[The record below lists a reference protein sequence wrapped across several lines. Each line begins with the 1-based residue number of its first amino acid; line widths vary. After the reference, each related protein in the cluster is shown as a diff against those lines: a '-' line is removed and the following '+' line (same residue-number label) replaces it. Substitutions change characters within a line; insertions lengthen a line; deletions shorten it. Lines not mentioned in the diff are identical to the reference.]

1 MSTNPLPK
9 RLLSLVLTLCMV
21 LSLVPMSALATGDS
35 DSDPNTVDN
44 AIVNGSFEQFEQLDQ
59 ETGTAPQLKAEKVPG
74 WSTTA
79 TDRLIE
85 FGVNI
90 GTSSAPQ
97 LSGNDKSIPDGN
109 QFAELNADETS
120 TLYQNVSTVGGH
132 IYEWGLSHRGRMGTD
147 TMALI
152 IGPKQANAPA
162 KPDEDENGQDQFMR
176 LTDWVQ
182 RNAQTLGVT
191 VPTDGCSQRITVYSK
206 KFDENGGFLNNPG
219 SESPFSTAPSNL
231 YTETWSVWIIATGN
245 RSWGN
250 YGTHN
255 RNYNPLKGIGGGI
268 GCSYTVPVGQN
279 ETTFAFCSYAGA
291 TSDKT
296 LGNLLDNIT
305 FSLYHNVTFTTTAGG
320 EGTVSAEIQGTTK
333 TVSFSDKNAI
343 SVPVRNNRQ
352 MILTAPATA
361 DSGVTT
367 FVGAYITQHST
378 DGSSTKFVDKSE
390 WRANGTS
397 YTYTGTVTAPTDVV
411 LVFVRSPAVTYDANG
426 GDKYV
431 HTPDAKEPTDVVSFA
446 ADTKRTEYTS
456 HAATASQKNGWVFD
470 GWLLAR
476 AGAEERVLPEVH
488 TVSYAN
494 GVFTFTY
501 KNGTETKETRIT
513 TDGVALLAQWKWQ
526 QTFQTQLQQ
535 GDTVTDTD
543 ACGTITKD
551 DSDASVKTYNA
562 ATGEKVT
569 VTAKANSGYAFLGWY
584 RTIDGQLQ
592 LVSKEQTYTYT
603 VGKQGVQT
611 VYARFAQT
619 YTITYTWD
627 ESDNKPTDQ
636 IAPAPGTA
644 TEGTTY
650 PLSVPQQTTVSAT
663 VNDVPGHWLFQ
674 GWKEQGGTGY
684 LGQEIAN
691 VTRNYILV
699 GSWDFIPNAQYDL
712 SYSMGDTEH
721 CWIPSGGLGSIP
733 SSRHYAGDT
742 VTSAAAPTIPEKEKT
757 ILVAK
762 GTTFQGTW
770 KFQGWKRSDNN
781 QIVNAEADFTMP
793 NQNLTLT
800 AQWEFTPNVYTVQYD
815 LNNDSSTEEP
825 PAGHD
830 SYTYPEI
837 EGKTGVDTS
846 KSGIPF
852 GASLTVQNFTG
863 TAPDGKYFAGWGLAR
878 DATALYEPGQSV
890 NNKSL
895 EVEHSGDTITLY
907 AIYKDIGTVTVEF
920 AGNDANGGSVDV
932 HEGSFSETNGT
943 LSGKEVQS
951 VATAKPG
958 YHFTGW
964 KCEINEN
971 KTETETLTVTLGQV
985 QTLFKE
991 HPNQRVFRFTAQFEP
1006 NSFKVQFNQ
1015 NTTDTVTGTMTSQTF
1030 QYAEAGDA
1038 YLNPN
1043 AFVRP
1048 GYRFLGWSEEADGT
1062 GTSYADKAKFL
1073 GVTHYQGKEITDDA
1087 TITLYAQ
1094 WEKLPDITIDY
1105 TPFPEDLGTVTLN
1118 TAQAKEPSEE
1128 ELAPQSIYTVSETG
1142 SPDHQ
1147 VHSFQGATAQ
1157 PKDGC
1162 TFKGWYDQNKNQCS
1176 TAQSFVPQAG
1186 TDNLYQSGSYVAVF
1200 EAQQYTLR
1208 FDANGGEGTMGD
1220 LTYTHGQDQSLTK
1233 CGFTRAGY
1241 GFLGWA
1247 TAADGKVVYH
1257 DQQSLSITQNTTL
1270 YAVWKQ
1276 QPNQGGSGGGHHNSG
1291 SGGTQEK
1298 PDETP
1303 PSTLNDTDHYAY
1315 IVGYED
1321 GTIRP
1326 NGHITRAEAATVFFR
1341 LLTDKARDA
1350 NLTDRSPYPDVSAGA
1365 WYNKA
1370 IATLS
1375 RMGIL
1380 SGYEDGSFRPN
1391 ATVTRA
1397 EFAAMAARFDTEAKP
1412 VDTPFTDLTGC
1423 WAADEIAKAYG
1434 KGWVNGYGDNTFR
1447 PNGPITRAEAV
1458 TLINRVLRRLPETDK
1473 DLLPD
1478 ERTWPDNPET
1488 FWGYLAL
1495 QEASNSHL
1503 YDRKSNGYETQTK
1516 ILPPRDWSQEFE
1528 Q

>member
-1 MSTNPLPK
+1 MSANPLPK

-21 LSLVPMSALATGDS
+21 LSLVSMSALATGDPS
-35 DSDPNTVDN
+35 NDSNTADN
-44 AIVNGSFEQFEQLDQ
+44 AIVNGSFEEPGQTDK
-59 ETGTAPQLKAEKVPG
+59 APQLDYVPG

-85 FGVNI
+85 FGVN
-90 GTSSAPQ
+90 TQANSAPQ
-97 LSGNDKSIPDGN
+97 LWGTDKSIPDGK

-132 IYEWGLSHRGRMGTD
+132 IYEWGLSHRGRMGKD

-162 KPDEDENGQDQFMR
+162 KPGKDGQDQFMR
-176 LTDWVQ
+176 LTAWVQ

-191 VPTDGCSQRITVYSK
+191 VPRDGCSQRITVYSK
-206 KFDENGGFLNNPG
+206 KFDKNGGFLNNPG

-245 RSWGN
+245 QSWGS
-250 YGTHN
+250 YGTHDPT
-255 RNYNPLKGIGGGI
+255 YDPLKGIGGGI

-320 EGTVSAEIQGTTK
+320 QGTVSAEIQGTTQ
-333 TVSFSDKNAI
+333 TVDFSDKNAI
-343 SVPVRNNRQ
+343 DVPVRNNRQ
-352 MILTAPATA
+352 MTLTAPATA

-367 FVGAYITQHST
+367 FVGAYITRHST
-378 DGSSTKFVDKSE
+378 DGSSTKFVDKSQ
-390 WRANGTS
+390 WQRTQNGTS
-397 YTYTGTVTAPTDVV
+397 YTYTGKVTAPTDVV

-431 HTPDAKEPTDVVSFA
+431 HTLGAQEPTDVVSFA
-446 ADTKRTEYTS
+446 ADTKPYTS
-456 HAATASQKNGWVFD
+456 HEATASKKNGWVFD

-476 AGAEERVLPEVH
+476 AGNEGRVLPAVH

-494 GVFTFTY
+494 GTFTFTD
-501 KNGTETKETRIT
+501 ETGQKRAEIEA
-513 TDGVALLAQWKWQ
+513 DGVALLAQWKWQ

-569 VTAKANSGYAFLGWY
+569 VTANAKPDYAFLGWY

-592 LVSKEQTYTYT
+592 LVSQEQTYAYT

-611 VYARFAQT
+611 VYARFAKT
-619 YTITYTWD
+619 YTITYAWD
-627 ESDNKPTDQ
+627 ESNSPKDPTV
-636 IAPAPGTA
+636 PTLPNPGTA
-644 TEGTTY
+644 TAGTTY
-650 PLSVPQQTTVSAT
+650 PLSQNFVPQKTTVSAT
-663 VNDVPGHWLFQ
+663 VDGVPGHWLFQ
-674 GWKEQGGTGY
+674 GWKEQGGKDY

-691 VTRNYILV
+691 VTRNYALV
-699 GSWDFIPNAQYDL
+699 GSWSFIPNNQYRL
-712 SYSMGDTEH
+712 TYNVGDHTTN
-721 CWIPSGGLGSIP
+721 WIPSGLGEVVP
-733 SSRHYAGDT
+733 SNPLHYYQEK
-742 VTSAAAPTIPEKEKT
+742 VTSAAAPTIPAAENT
-757 ILVAK
+757 ILAAN

-770 KFQGWKRSDNN
+770 TFQGWKRSDNDK
-781 QIVNAEADFTMP
+781 IVNEKAEFTMP
-793 NQNLTLT
+793 NHDLTLT
-800 AQWEFTPNVYTVQYD
+800 AQWTFKPNTYKVEYNLNDGTGTVPEAHTSYAYTE
-815 LNNDSSTEEP
+815 LN
-825 PAGHD
+825 
-830 SYTYPEI
+830 
-837 EGKTGVDTS
+837 GKDGAEKPD
-846 KSGIPF
+846 GIPF

-863 TAPDGKYFAGWGLAR
+863 TAPDGTYFAGWGLHR
-878 DATALYEPGQSV
+878 DANALYEPEESV
-890 NNKSL
+890 NNESL
-895 EVEHSGDTITLY
+895 EVTTSGETITLY
-907 AIYKDIGTVTVEF
+907 AIYKNIGTVTVEF
-920 AGNDANGGSVDV
+920 AENDANRGSVDV
-932 HEGSFSETNGT
+932 RQGSFSETKGT
-943 LSGKEVQS
+943 LSGGAVQS

-964 KCEINEN
+964 KCEINGN
-971 KTETETLTVTLGQV
+971 TTDTGTLTVSASQV
-985 QTLFKE
+985 QELFTE
-991 HPNQRVFRFTAQFEP
+991 NPEQRVFRFTAQFEP
-1006 NSFKVQFNQ
+1006 NQFNVQFQKNAE
-1015 NTTDTVTGTMTSQTF
+1015 DATGNMASQTF
-1030 QYAEAGDA
+1030 QYAGTENV

-1048 GYRFLGWSEEADGT
+1048 GYCFLGWSE
-1062 GTSYADKAKFL
+1062 TSGKQGVVYADQAKFQ
-1073 GVTHYQGKEITDDA
+1073 GVTHYQGNEIINNA

-1094 WEKLPDITIDY
+1094 WEKLLDITIDY
-1105 TPFPEDLGTVTLN
+1105 TPFPEDLGKVTLN
-1118 TAQAKEPSEE
+1118 SPQEEEPSEE
-1128 ELAPQSIYTVSETG
+1128 DLVPHSIYTVSEKG

-1147 VHSFQGATAQ
+1147 VHTFQGATAQ

-1162 TFKGWYDQNKNQCS
+1162 TFKGWYDQQENQCS
-1176 TAQSFVPQAG
+1176 KDLSFVPKAG

-1200 EAQQYTLR
+1200 EAQQYTLH

-1241 GFLGWA
+1241 DFLGWA
-1247 TAADGKVVYH
+1247 TAADGNVAYH
-1257 DQQSLSITQNTTL
+1257 DQQSLSITQDTTL

-1291 SGGTQEK
+1291 GTQEN

-1303 PSTLNDTDHYAY
+1303 PTTLNDTDHYAY

-1350 NLTDRSPYPDVSAGA
+1350 NLTDRSPYPDVSAGD

-1370 IATLS
+1370 VATLS

-1503 YDRKSNGYETQTK
+1503 YDRKSDGYETQTK

>member
-1 MSTNPLPK
+1 MSANPLPK

-21 LSLVPMSALATGDS
+21 LSLVPMSALAAGDPS
-35 DSDPNTVDN
+35 NDSNNPNTAVN
-44 AIVNGSFEQFEQLDQ
+44 AIVNGSFEQPGRTDKN
-59 ETGTAPQLKAEKVPG
+59 APQLDDVPG

-79 TDRLIE
+79 TDHLIE
-85 FGVNI
+85 FGVN
-90 GTSSAPQ
+90 TQANSAPQ

-109 QFAELNADETS
+109 QFAELNADEVS

-132 IYEWGLSHRGRMGTD
+132 IYEWGLSHRGRAGTD

-152 IGPKQANAPA
+152 IGPHQDNAPA
-162 KPDEDENGQDQFMR
+162 KPDKTGQDQFMR
-176 LTDWVQ
+176 LTDWVK
-182 RNAQTLGVT
+182 RNAKTLGVT

-206 KFDENGGFLNNPG
+206 KFDENGGFLNNTG
-219 SESPFSTAPSNL
+219 NESPFSTAPSNL
-231 YTETWSVWIIATGN
+231 YTETWSVWIIATGYQ
-245 RSWGN
+245 SWGS
-250 YGTHN
+250 YGTHSPA
-255 RNYNPLKGIGGGI
+255 YNPLQGIGGGI
-268 GCSYTVPVGQN
+268 GCSYTVPARQT
-279 ETTFAFCSYAGA
+279 ETTFAFCSYSSSGSGGL
-291 TSDKT
+291 TV
-296 LGNLLDNIT
+296 GNLLDNIT

-320 EGTVSAEIQGTTK
+320 EGTVSAEIQGATK

-343 SVPVRNNRQ
+343 SVPVRNNRK
-352 MILTAPATA
+352 MTITAPATA
-361 DSGVTT
+361 ASGAT
-367 FVGAYITQHST
+367 FVGAYITRHST
-378 DGSSTKFVDKSE
+378 DGSSTEFVDKSDTNRWTLNE
-390 WRANGTS
+390 TTDT

-431 HTPDAKEPTDVVSFA
+431 HTPDAQEPTDVVSFA
-446 ADTKRTEYTS
+446 AGTGPYTS
-456 HAATASQKNGWVFD
+456 HAATATANRQTGWVFD

-476 AGAEERVLPEVH
+476 AGNEERVLPAVH

-494 GVFTFTY
+494 GTFTF
-501 KNGTETKETRIT
+501 KDEIGQTRAEIEA
-513 TDGVALLAQWKWQ
+513 DGVALLAQWKWQ

-569 VTAKANSGYAFLGWY
+569 VTANAKPDYAFLGWY

-592 LVSKEQTYTYT
+592 LVSQEQTYAYT

-611 VYARFAQT
+611 VYARFAKT

-636 IAPAPGTA
+636 TAPAPGTA

-650 PLSVPQQTTVSAT
+650 PLSQSFVTGKTTC
-663 VNDVPGHWLFQ
+663 PGSKNGIPGNWVFQ
-674 GWKEQGGTGY
+674 GWKKDGNGEV
-684 LGQEIAN
+684 LGAEIAN
-691 VTRNYILV
+691 VQEDMHLV
-699 GSWDFIPNAQYDL
+699 GSWDFIPNNQYRL
-712 SYSMGDTEH
+712 TYNVGDHTTN
-721 CWIPSGGLGSIP
+721 WIPSGLGEVVHSNP
-733 SSRHYAGDT
+733 LHYYQET
-742 VTSAAAPTIPEKEKT
+742 VTSAAAPKIPEAEKT
-757 ILVAK
+757 ILVAN
-762 GTTFQGTW
+762 GTIFQGTW
-770 KFQGWKRSDNN
+770 KFQGWKRSDTGET
-781 QIVNAEADFTMP
+781 VSAEKNFSMP

-800 AQWEFTPNVYTVQYD
+800 AQWEFTPNVYTVKYD
-815 LNNDSSTEEP
+815 LNGGSGTAPEEQTSYAYTEL
-825 PAGHD
+825 ADKDGA
-830 SYTYPEI
+830 
-837 EGKTGVDTS
+837 KTP
-846 KSGIPF
+846 SGIPF
-852 GASLTVQNFTG
+852 GASLTVQKFTG
-863 TAPDGKYFAGWGLAR
+863 TAPDGTYFAGWGRTPDGPVA
-878 DATALYEPGQSV
+878 YEPGEDVS
-890 NNKSL
+890 NASL
-895 EVEHSGDTITLY
+895 GITEKNATVTLY
-907 AIYKDIGTVTVEF
+907 AIYAEEQTITVEF
-920 AGNDANGGSVDV
+920 QGNNPQWGAVTPRS
-932 HEGSFSETNGT
+932 GSFTVTDSV
-943 LSGKEVQS
+943 SGNPVTS
-951 VATAKPG
+951 TAKPSPG
-958 YHFTGW
+958 YHFVEWTQDG
-964 KCEINEN
+964 KQVSINPE
-971 KTETETLTVTLGQV
+971 LTISANQ
-985 QTLFKE
+985 FK
-991 HPNQRVFRFTAQFEP
+991 HTQAGHTFVYVAHFEP
-1006 NSFKVQFNQ
+1006 NRFTVHFDQ
-1015 NTTDTVTGTMTSQTF
+1015 NTKDTVKGTMADQKF
-1030 QYAEAGDA
+1030 QYAEAENA
-1038 YLNPN
+1038 YLRPN

-1048 GYRFLGWSEEADGT
+1048 GYRFLGWSETEDGT
-1062 GTSYADKAKFL
+1062 GTSYADQAKFQ
-1073 GVTHYQGKEITDDA
+1073 GVPAKNEAIVN
-1087 TITLYAQ
+1087 LYAQ
-1094 WEKLPDITIDY
+1094 WQEYSSVTIRY
-1105 TPFPEDLGTVTLN
+1105 TAVPNDLGTVTLN
-1118 TAQAKEPSEE
+1118 KENQTASAATQ
-1128 ELAPQSIYTVSETG
+1128 ETG
-1142 SPDHQ
+1142 NPDPALKEI
-1147 VHSFQGATAQ
+1147 VGATATAAQ
-1157 PKDGC
+1157 GSV
-1162 TFKGWYDQNKNQCS
+1162 FEGWYDQHGTRLS
-1176 TAQSFVPQAG
+1176 TERRYEPKTVN
-1186 TDNLYQSGSYVAVF
+1186 DLYEGGSYVAHF
-1200 EAQQYTLR
+1200 HAQQYTLR
-1208 FDANGGEGTMGD
+1208 FNANGGEGTMGN

-1241 GFLGWA
+1241 DFLGWA
-1247 TAADGKVVYH
+1247 TAADGNVAYH
-1257 DQQSLSITQNTTL
+1257 DQQSLSITQDTTL

-1276 QPNQGGSGGGHHNSG
+1276 QPNQGGSGGGHHTSG
-1291 SGGTQEK
+1291 SGTQEK

-1303 PSTLNDTDHYAY
+1303 PTTLNDTDHYAY

-1503 YDRKSNGYETQTK
+1503 YDRKSDGYETQTK
-1516 ILPPRDWSQEFE
+1516 LLPPRDWSQEFE

>member
-1 MSTNPLPK
+1 MSANPLPK

-21 LSLVPMSALATGDS
+21 LSLVPMSALAEGDPS
-35 DSDPNTVDN
+35 SDPNTNTADN
-44 AIVNGSFEQFEQLDQ
+44 AILNGSFEQPGQTDK
-59 ETGTAPQLKAEKVPG
+59 APQLNYVPG

-79 TDRLIE
+79 TDHLIE
-85 FGVNI
+85 FGVNTQ
-90 GTSSAPQ
+90 TSSAPQ

-109 QFAELNADETS
+109 QFAELNADEVS
-120 TLYQNVSTVGGH
+120 TLYQNVSTVDGH

-152 IGPKQANAPA
+152 IGPKQDNAPA
-162 KPDEDENGQDQFMR
+162 KPDKNENGQDQFMR
-176 LTDWVQ
+176 LTDWVK
-182 RNAQTLGVT
+182 RNAATLGVT

-206 KFDENGGFLNNPG
+206 KFDENGGFLNNTG

-245 RSWGN
+245 QSWGS

-268 GCSYTVPVGQN
+268 GCSYTVPAGQN

-291 TSDKT
+291 TSNKT

-320 EGTVSAEIQGTTK
+320 QGTVGAEIQGATK
-333 TVSFSDKNAI
+333 TEAFSDSNAI
-343 SVPVRNNRQ
+343 NVPVRNNRE
-352 MILTAPATA
+352 MTLTAPATA
-361 DSGVTT
+361 ASGAT
-367 FVGAYITQHST
+367 FVGAYITRHST

-431 HTPDAKEPTDVVSFA
+431 HTLGAQEPTDVVSFA
-446 ADTKRTEYTS
+446 ADTKPYTS
-456 HAATASQKNGWVFD
+456 HAATALQKNGWVFD

-476 AGAEERVLPEVH
+476 AGNGLVLPAKH
-488 TVSYAN
+488 TVSYAD
-494 GVFTFTY
+494 GTFTFTY
-501 KNGTETKETRIT
+501 QDGTETKETPIT
-513 TDGVALLAQWKWQ
+513 ANGVALLAQWRWQ

-535 GDTVTDTD
+535 GNTATDDD
-543 ACGTITKD
+543 ACGTITTKD
-551 DSDASVKTYNA
+551 DQTANTYNA
-562 ATGEKVT
+562 ATGEQVT
-569 VTAKANSGYAFLGWY
+569 VTATANSGYAFLGWY

-592 LVSKEQTYTYT
+592 LVSQEQTYTYT
-603 VGKQGVQT
+603 VGRQDVQT
-611 VYARFAQT
+611 VYARFAKT
-619 YTITYTWD
+619 YTITYAWD
-627 ESDNKPTDQ
+627 ENNSPTDQ
-636 IAPAPGTA
+636 TIPETGTA
-644 TEGTTY
+644 TAGMTY
-650 PLSVPQQTTVSAT
+650 PLPQTFVKGQTTC
-663 VNDVPGHWLFQ
+663 PGSKNGIPGNWVFQ
-674 GWKEQGGTGY
+674 GWKKDGQGEV
-684 LGQEIAN
+684 LGAEIAN
-691 VTRNYILV
+691 VKENMHLV

-721 CWIPSGGLGSIP
+721 CWIPSGGLGSIA
-733 SSRHYAGDT
+733 SVRHYAGNT
-742 VTSAAAPTIPEKEKT
+742 VISAEKPTIPAEEET
-757 ILVAK
+757 ILATE
-762 GTTFQGTW
+762 GTIFQGIW
-770 KFQGWKRSDNN
+770 KFQGWKRSDSDTGEPV
-781 QIVNAEADFTMP
+781 QPKASFPMP
-793 NQNLTLT
+793 NHDLTLT
-800 AQWEFTPNVYTVQYD
+800 AQWTFTPNTYKVAYD
-815 LNNDSSTEEP
+815 LNNGTGDT

-837 EGKTGVDTS
+837 EGKAGVDTS

-852 GASLTVQNFTG
+852 GASVQLRDFLG
-863 TAPDGKYFAGWGLAR
+863 TPPTGKYFAGWGR
-878 DATALYEPGQSV
+878 TPGGPVAYAPDQNVS
-890 NNKSL
+890 NANL
-895 EVEHSGDTITLY
+895 GITEDDTTVTLY
-907 AIYKDIGTVTVEF
+907 AIYADVKAITVEF
-920 AGNDANGGSVDV
+920 QGNNSQWGAVTTRS
-932 HEGSFSETNGT
+932 GSFTVT
-943 LSGKEVQS
+943 DS
-951 VATAKPG
+951 VAEDKVTSKAEPSPG
-958 YHFTGW
+958 YHFVEWTKDG
-964 KCEINEN
+964 KQVS
-971 KTETETLTVTLGQV
+971 TDQTLTVRSSDFTEGQAG
-985 QTLFKE
+985 QTFVYVA
-991 HPNQRVFRFTAQFEP
+991 HFEP
-1006 NSFKVQFNQ
+1006 NRFTVQFDQ
-1015 NTTDTVTGTMTSQTF
+1015 NTKDTVKGTMADQKF
-1030 QYAEAGDA
+1030 QYAEAENA
-1038 YLNPN
+1038 YLRPN

-1048 GYRFLGWSEEADGT
+1048 GYRFLGWSEKADGT
-1062 GTSYADKAKFL
+1062 GTSYADQAKL
-1073 GVTHYQGKEITDDA
+1073 QGVTHYQGNEIINNA
-1087 TITLYAQ
+1087 TITLYAR

-1118 TAQAKEPSEE
+1118 SPQEEEPSEE
-1128 ELAPQSIYTVSETG
+1128 DLVPHSIYTVSEKG

-1147 VHSFQGATAQ
+1147 VYTFQGATAK

-1162 TFKGWYDQNKNQCS
+1162 TFKGWYDQQENQCS
-1176 TAQSFVPQAG
+1176 KDLSFVPQAG

-1200 EAQQYTLR
+1200 EAQKYNLH

-1247 TAADGKVVYH
+1247 TEEDGKVVYH
-1257 DQQSLSITQNTTL
+1257 DQQSLSITQDTTL

-1291 SGGTQEK
+1291 GTQEK

-1303 PSTLNDTDHYAY
+1303 PTTLNDTDHYAY

-1341 LLTDKARDA
+1341 LLTDEARDA
-1350 NLTDRSPYPDVSAGA
+1350 NLTDRSPYPDVSAGD

-1423 WAADEIAKAYG
+1423 WAADEIAEAYG

-1503 YDRKSNGYETQTK
+1503 YDRKSDGYETQTK
-1516 ILPPRDWSQEFE
+1516 LLPPRDWSQEFE

>member
-21 LSLVPMSALATGDS
+21 LSLAPMSALAEGDPS
-35 DSDPNTVDN
+35 SDPNRVDN
-44 AIVNGSFEQFEQLDQ
+44 AIVNGSFELPVQTELRAPHLDAK
-59 ETGTAPQLKAEKVPG
+59 TVPG

-79 TDRLIE
+79 KDQKIE
-85 FGVNI
+85 LGAQI
-90 GTSSAPQ
+90 GASCPAQ
-97 LSGNDKSIPDGN
+97 LDYLSDKSIPDGK
-109 QFAELNADETS
+109 QIAELNADEVS

-132 IYEWGLSHRGRMGTD
+132 IYEWGLSHRGRAGTD

-152 IGPKQANAPA
+152 IGPQQDKAPA
-162 KPDEDENGQDQFMR
+162 KPDKTGQDQFMR
-176 LTDWVQ
+176 LTDWVK

-191 VPTDGCSQRITVYSK
+191 VPTAGCSQRITVYSK
-206 KFDENGGFLNNPG
+206 KFDKNGGFLNNTG
-219 SESPFSTAPSNL
+219 NESPFSDAPSNL
-231 YTETWSVWIIATGN
+231 YTETWSVWIIATGYQ
-245 RSWGN
+245 SWGS

-255 RNYNPLKGIGGGI
+255 PDYDPLQGIGGGI

-279 ETTFAFCSYAGA
+279 ETTFAFCSYSSSGSGGL
-291 TSDKT
+291 TV
-296 LGNLLDNIT
+296 GNLLDNIT

-333 TVSFSDKNAI
+333 TEDFSDKHAI
-343 SVPVRNNRQ
+343 AVPVRNNRQ
-352 MILTAPATA
+352 MTLTAPATA
-361 DSGVTT
+361 ASGAT
-367 FVGAYITQHST
+367 FVGAYITRHST
-378 DGSSTKFVDKSE
+378 DDSSTEFVDKSQ
-390 WRANGTS
+390 WTLNGTT

-431 HTPDAKEPTDVVSFA
+431 HTTNAQEPTDVVSFA
-446 ADTKRTEYTS
+446 ADTGRTSYTS
-456 HAATASQKNGWVFD
+456 HAATASQKTGWVFD

-476 AGAEERVLPEVH
+476 AGNGLVLPAEH

-494 GVFTFTY
+494 GVFTFAY
-501 KNGTETKETRIT
+501 SDGTGPKQTKIT
-513 TDGVALLAQWKWQ
+513 ADGVALLAQWKWQ

-535 GDTVTDTD
+535 GDTVKDD
-543 ACGTITKD
+543 KACGTITKD
-551 DSDASVKTYNA
+551 DSSDPVETYDA
-562 ATGEKVT
+562 ATGERVT
-569 VTAKANSGYAFLGWY
+569 VTAKAKPGYAFLGWY

-592 LVSKEQTYTYT
+592 LVSQAPNYTYT

-611 VYARFAQT
+611 VYARFAKT
-619 YTITYTWD
+619 YTITYAWD
-627 ESDNKPTDQ
+627 ENNSPTDQ
-636 IAPAPGTA
+636 TIPETGTA
-644 TEGTTY
+644 TAGMTY
-650 PLSVPQQTTVSAT
+650 PLPQTFVKGQTTC
-663 VNDVPGHWLFQ
+663 PGSKNGIPGNWVFQ
-674 GWKEQGGTGY
+674 GWKKDGQGEV
-684 LGQEIAN
+684 LGAEIAN
-691 VTRNYILV
+691 VKENMHLV

-733 SSRHYAGDT
+733 SSRHYAEEN
-742 VTSAAAPTIPEKEKT
+742 VTSAAAPTIPAEEDT
-757 ILVAK
+757 ILVADR
-762 GTTFQGTW
+762 TIFQGIW
-770 KFQGWKRSDNN
+770 KFKGWKRSDNGK
-781 QIVNAEADFTMP
+781 IVNEKAEFTMP

-800 AQWEFTPNVYTVQYD
+800 AQWEFTPNVYTVQYN
-815 LNNDSSTEEP
+815 LNLNGGTGDP

-837 EGKTGVDTS
+837 KGKTGVDTS

-852 GASLTVQNFTG
+852 GAGLTVRDFTG
-863 TAPDGKYFAGWGLAR
+863 NAPKGQYFAGWGLTKNGPVAY
-878 DATALYEPGQSV
+878 APGQNVSNV
-890 NNKSL
+890 SL
-895 EVEHSGDTITLY
+895 GIAEDGTPVTLY
-907 AIYKDIGTVTVEF
+907 AIYADVKDITVEF
-920 AGNDANGGSVDV
+920 RGNNPQWGAVTTRSGSFTVTGSVTGDAV
-932 HEGSFSETNGT
+932 ISKAEPS
-943 LSGKEVQS
+943 
-951 VATAKPG
+951 PG
-958 YHFTGW
+958 YHFVKWTTKTG
-964 KCEINEN
+964 EQVSEDQ
-971 KTETETLTVTLGQV
+971 TLTVRSSDFTEGQAG
-985 QTLFKE
+985 QTFVYVA
-991 HPNQRVFRFTAQFEP
+991 HFEP
-1006 NSFKVQFNQ
+1006 NRFTVHFNQ
-1015 NTTDTVTGTMTSQTF
+1015 NTKDTVKGTMADQKF
-1030 QYAEAGDA
+1030 QYAEAENA
-1038 YLNPN
+1038 YLRPN

-1048 GYRFLGWSEEADGT
+1048 GYRFLGWSE
-1062 GTSYADKAKFL
+1062 TSGKQGVVYADQAKFQ
-1073 GVTHYQGKEITDDA
+1073 GVTYYKGTEIKNNDI
-1087 TITLYAQ
+1087 ITLYAQ
-1094 WEKLPDITIDY
+1094 WEKLPEITIDY

-1118 TAQAKEPSEE
+1118 PAEGPSKEALS
-1128 ELAPQSIYTVSETG
+1128 PQSIYTVSETG

-1147 VHSFQGATAQ
+1147 VRGATAK

-1162 TFKGWYDQNKNQCS
+1162 TFKGWYDQQENQCS
-1176 TAQSFVPQAG
+1176 KDLSFVPQAG

-1200 EAQQYTLR
+1200 EAQKYNLH

-1247 TAADGKVVYH
+1247 TEEDGKVVYH
-1257 DQQSLSITQNTTL
+1257 DQQSLSITQDTTL

-1291 SGGTQEK
+1291 GTQEK

-1303 PSTLNDTDHYAY
+1303 PTTLNDTDHYAY

-1341 LLTDKARDA
+1341 LLTDEARDA
-1350 NLTDRSPYPDVSAGA
+1350 NLTDRSPYPDVSAGD

>member
-1 MSTNPLPK
+1 MSANPLPK

-21 LSLVPMSALATGDS
+21 LSLAPMSALAEGDPS
-35 DSDPNTVDN
+35 SDPNRVDN
-44 AIVNGSFEQFEQLDQ
+44 AIVNGSFEEPGQTELR
-59 ETGTAPQLKAEKVPG
+59 APQLDAETVPG

-79 TDRLIE
+79 TDQKIE
-85 FGVNI
+85 LGAQI
-90 GTSSAPQ
+90 GAACPAQ
-97 LSGNDKSIPDGN
+97 LDHLSDKSIPDGK
-109 QFAELNADETS
+109 QIAELNADEVS

-132 IYEWGLSHRGRMGTD
+132 IYEWGLSHRGRARTD

-152 IGPKQANAPA
+152 IGPQQANAPA

-176 LTDWVQ
+176 LTAWVQ
-182 RNAQTLGVT
+182 RNAKTLGVT

-219 SESPFSTAPSNL
+219 NESPFSTAPSNL
-231 YTETWSVWIIATGN
+231 YTETWSVWIIATGYQ
-245 RSWGN
+245 SWGS

-255 RNYNPLKGIGGGI
+255 PVYDPLQGIGGGI

-279 ETTFAFCSYAGA
+279 ETTFAFCSYSSSGSGGL
-291 TSDKT
+291 TV
-296 LGNLLDNIT
+296 GNLLDNIT

-320 EGTVSAEIQGTTK
+320 QGTVSAEIQGTTQ
-333 TVSFSDKNAI
+333 TVDFSDKNAI
-343 SVPVRNNRQ
+343 DVPVRHNRE
-352 MILTAPATA
+352 MTLTAPATA
-361 DSGVTT
+361 ASGAT
-367 FVGAYITQHST
+367 FVGAYITRHST
-378 DGSSTKFVDKSE
+378 SGSSTEFVDKSDTNRWTLNE
-390 WRANGTS
+390 TTDT

-411 LVFVRSPAVTYDANG
+411 LVFVQSPAVTYDANG
-426 GDKYV
+426 GDRYV
-431 HTPDAKEPTDVVSFA
+431 HTPGAQEPTDVVSFA
-446 ADTKRTEYTS
+446 AGTESYTS
-456 HAATASQKNGWVFD
+456 HAATASQQIGWVFD

-476 AGAEERVLPEVH
+476 AGKEERVLPAVH

-494 GVFTFTY
+494 GTFTF
-501 KNGTETKETRIT
+501 KDETGQTRAEIEA
-513 TDGVALLAQWKWQ
+513 DGVALLAQWRWQ

-535 GDTVTDTD
+535 GNTATDDD

-551 DSDASVKTYNA
+551 NSSDPVKTYNA
-562 ATGEKVT
+562 ATGEQVT
-569 VTAKANSGYAFLGWY
+569 VTANAKPGYAFLGWY

-592 LVSKEQTYTYT
+592 LVSQEKTYAYT

-611 VYARFAQT
+611 VYARFAKT
-619 YTITYTWD
+619 YTITYAWD
-627 ESDNKPTDQ
+627 ASNSPTDQ
-636 IAPAPGTA
+636 TIPETGTA
-644 TEGTTY
+644 TAGMTY
-650 PLSVPQQTTVSAT
+650 PLPQTFVKGQTTC
-663 VNDVPGHWLFQ
+663 PGSKNGIPGNWVFQ
-674 GWKEQGGTGY
+674 GWKKDGQGEA
-684 LGQEIAN
+684 LGAEIAN
-691 VTRNYILV
+691 VQEDMHLV

-733 SSRHYAGDT
+733 SSEHYAGAT
-742 VTSAAAPTIPEKEKT
+742 VTSAAAPKIPEAENT
-757 ILVAK
+757 ILVAN

-770 KFQGWKRSDNN
+770 TFQGWKRSDTGGT
-781 QIVNAEADFTMP
+781 AETSFSMP
-793 NQNLTLT
+793 NHHLTLT
-800 AQWEFTPNVYTVQYD
+800 AQWEFTPNVYTVQYN
-815 LNNDSSTEEP
+815 LNGGTGTVPEAHTSYAYTELN
-825 PAGHD
+825 
-830 SYTYPEI
+830 
-837 EGKTGVDTS
+837 GKDGAKTP
-846 KSGIPF
+846 SGIPF
-852 GASLTVQNFTG
+852 GAILTVQNFTG
-863 TAPDGKYFAGWGLAR
+863 TAPKGQYFAGWGLQR
-878 DATALYEPGQSV
+878 DATALYEPGQRV
-890 NNKSL
+890 NNESL
-895 EVEHSGDTITLY
+895 EVKNSGDTITLY

-920 AGNDANGGSVDV
+920 AGNDATRGSVSV
-932 HEGSFSETNGT
+932 RQGSFSERNGT
-943 LSGKEVQS
+943 LSGNTVKSE
-951 VATAKPG
+951 ATAKPG

-964 KCEINEN
+964 TCE
-971 KTETETLTVTLGQV
+971 TSGHTTSTETLCEVTANQV
-985 QTLFKE
+985 QTLFTA
-991 HPNQRVFRFTAQFEP
+991 HPEQRVFRFTAQFEP
-1006 NSFKVQFNQ
+1006 NQFTVQFEKNAD
-1015 NTTDTVTGTMTSQTF
+1015 NVTGNMASQTF
-1030 QYAEAGDA
+1030 KYAGTGNVS
-1038 YLNPN
+1038 LNQN

-1048 GYRFLGWSEEADGT
+1048 GYRFLGWSE
-1062 GTSYADKAKFL
+1062 TSGKQGVVYADQAKFQ
-1073 GVTHYQGKEITDDA
+1073 GVTYYKGTEIKNNDI
-1087 TITLYAQ
+1087 ITLYAQ
-1094 WEKLPDITIDY
+1094 WEKLPEITIDY

-1118 TAQAKEPSEE
+1118 PAEGPSKEALS
-1128 ELAPQSIYTVSETG
+1128 PQSIYTVSETG

-1147 VHSFQGATAQ
+1147 VRGATAK

-1162 TFKGWYDQNKNQCS
+1162 TFKGWYDQQENQCS
-1176 TAQSFVPQAG
+1176 KDLSFVPQAG

-1208 FDANGGEGTMGD
+1208 FNANGGEGTMED

-1241 GFLGWA
+1241 DFLGWA
-1247 TAADGKVVYH
+1247 TAADGNVAYH
-1257 DQQSLSITQNTTL
+1257 DQQSLSITQDTTL

-1276 QPNQGGSGGGHHNSG
+1276 QPNQGGSNGGHHNSG
-1291 SGGTQEK
+1291 SSGTQEK

-1303 PSTLNDTDHYAY
+1303 PTTLNDTDHYAY

-1341 LLTDKARDA
+1341 LLTDEARDA
-1350 NLTDRSPYPDVSAGA
+1350 NLTDRSPYPDVSAGD

-1503 YDRKSNGYETQTK
+1503 YDRKSDGYETQTK
-1516 ILPPRDWSQEFE
+1516 LLPPRDWSQEFE

>member
-1 MSTNPLPK
+1 MSVNPLPK

-21 LSLVPMSALATGDS
+21 LSLAPMSALAEGDPS
-35 DSDPNTVDN
+35 SDPNRVDN
-44 AIVNGSFEQFEQLDQ
+44 AIVNGSFEEPGQTELR
-59 ETGTAPQLKAEKVPG
+59 APQLDAETVPG

-79 TDRLIE
+79 TDQKIE
-85 FGVNI
+85 LGAQI
-90 GTSSAPQ
+90 GAACPAQ
-97 LSGNDKSIPDGN
+97 LDHLSDKSIPDGK
-109 QFAELNADETS
+109 QIAELNADEVS

-132 IYEWGLSHRGRMGTD
+132 IYEWGLSHRGRARTD

-152 IGPKQANAPA
+152 IGPQQANAPA
-162 KPDEDENGQDQFMR
+162 KPNENGQDQFMR

-182 RNAQTLGVT
+182 RNAETLGVT
-191 VPTDGCSQRITVYSK
+191 VPRDGCSQRITVYSK

-219 SESPFSTAPSNL
+219 NESPFSTAPSNL

-245 RSWGN
+245 QSWGS
-250 YGTHN
+250 YGTHDPA
-255 RNYNPLKGIGGGI
+255 YDPLKGIGGGI

-279 ETTFAFCSYAGA
+279 ETTFAFCSYSSSGSGGL
-291 TSDKT
+291 TV
-296 LGNLLDNIT
+296 GNLLDNIT

-333 TVSFSDKNAI
+333 TVDFSDKNAI
-343 SVPVRNNRQ
+343 DVPVRHNRE
-352 MILTAPATA
+352 MTLTAPATA

-411 LVFVRSPAVTYDANG
+411 LVFVQSPAVTYDANG

-446 ADTKRTEYTS
+446 ADTGRKSYTS
-456 HAATASQKNGWVFD
+456 HAATASQKTGWVFD

-513 TDGVALLAQWKWQ
+513 ANGVALLAQWKWQ

-535 GDTVTDTD
+535 GDTATDNKD
-543 ACGTITKD
+543 CGTITKD
-551 DSDASVKTYNA
+551 NKTVETYNA

-592 LVSKEQTYTYT
+592 LVSQEQTYTYT
-603 VGKQGVQT
+603 VGRQDVQT
-611 VYARFAQT
+611 VYARFAKT
-619 YTITYTWD
+619 YTITYAWD
-627 ESDNKPTDQ
+627 KNNSPTGQ
-636 IAPAPGTA
+636 TIPETGTA
-644 TEGTTY
+644 TAGTTY
-650 PLSVPQQTTVSAT
+650 PLSQAFVPQQTTVSDT

-674 GWKEQGGTGY
+674 GWKEKDGTDY

-691 VTRNYILV
+691 VTRNYDLV
-699 GSWDFIPNAQYDL
+699 GSWSFIPNNRYRL
-712 SYSMGDTEH
+712 TYNVGDHTTN
-721 CWIPSGGLGSIP
+721 WIPSGLGAVVQSNP
-733 SSRHYAGDT
+733 LHYYQEK
-742 VTSAAAPTIPEKEKT
+742 VTSAAAPTIPAAENT
-757 ILVAK
+757 ILAAN

-770 KFQGWKRSDNN
+770 TFQGWKRSDTGE
-781 QIVNAEADFTMP
+781 IVPADESFFMP

-800 AQWEFTPNVYTVQYD
+800 AQWEFTPNVYTVKYD
-815 LNNDSSTEEP
+815 LNGGTGTAPEAHTIYEYTELN
-825 PAGHD
+825 
-830 SYTYPEI
+830 
-837 EGKTGVDTS
+837 GKDGAKTP
-846 KSGIPF
+846 SGIPF
-852 GASLTVQNFTG
+852 GASLIVQNFTG
-863 TAPDGKYFAGWGLAR
+863 TAPNGKYFAGWGLTEKGSVA
-878 DATALYEPGQSV
+878 YEPGEDVS
-890 NNKSL
+890 NASL
-895 EVEHSGDTITLY
+895 GITEKNATVTLY
-907 AIYKDIGTVTVEF
+907 AIYAKKQTITVEF
-920 AGNDANGGSVDV
+920 QGNNPQWGAVTTRS
-932 HEGSFSETNGT
+932 GSFTVT
-943 LSGKEVQS
+943 DS
-951 VATAKPG
+951 VAEKTVTSKAEPSPG
-958 YHFTGW
+958 YHFVEWTKGG
-964 KCEINEN
+964 ERVS
-971 KTETETLTVTLGQV
+971 TDQTLTVRSSDFTEGQAG
-985 QTLFKE
+985 QTFVYVA
-991 HPNQRVFRFTAQFEP
+991 HFEP
-1006 NSFKVQFNQ
+1006 NRFTVHFDQ
-1015 NTTDTVTGTMTSQTF
+1015 NTEDTVKGTMADQKF
-1030 QYAEAGDA
+1030 QYAEAENA
-1038 YLNPN
+1038 YLRPN

-1048 GYRFLGWSEEADGT
+1048 GYRFLGWSE
-1062 GTSYADKAKFL
+1062 TSGEQVNVVYADQAKFL
-1073 GVTHYQGKEITDDA
+1073 GVPADNGAIV
-1087 TITLYAQ
+1087 TLYAQ
-1094 WEKLPDITIDY
+1094 WQAYSSVTIRY
-1105 TPFPEDLGTVTLN
+1105 TAVPNDLGTVTLN
-1118 TAQAKEPSEE
+1118 KENQTASAATQ
-1128 ELAPQSIYTVSETG
+1128 ETG
-1142 SPDHQ
+1142 SPDPAREEI
-1147 VHSFQGATAQ
+1147 VGATATATTTAAQ
-1157 PKDGC
+1157 GSV
-1162 TFKGWYDQNKNQCS
+1162 FEGWYDQNGKLLS
-1176 TAQSFVPQAG
+1176 TERRYEPKTVNG
-1186 TDNLYQSGSYVAVF
+1186 LYEGGSYVAYF
-1200 EAQQYTLR
+1200 HAKQYTLR
-1208 FDANGGEGTMGD
+1208 FNANGGEGTMGD

-1233 CGFTRAGY
+1233 CGFTRSGY
-1241 GFLGWA
+1241 AFLGWA
-1247 TAADGKVVYH
+1247 TAADGNVAYH
-1257 DQQSLSITQNTTL
+1257 DQQSLSITQDTTL

-1291 SGGTQEK
+1291 GTQEK

-1303 PSTLNDTDHYAY
+1303 PTTLNDTDHYAY

-1370 IATLS
+1370 VATLS

-1495 QEASNSHL
+1495 QEASNAHL
-1503 YDRKSNGYETQTK
+1503 YDRKSDGYETQTK
-1516 ILPPRDWSQEFE
+1516 LLPPRDWSQEFE

>member
-1 MSTNPLPK
+1 MSANPLPK

-21 LSLVPMSALATGDS
+21 LSLAPMSALAAGASNS
-35 DSDPNTVDN
+35 DSNNPNTADN
-44 AIVNGSFEQFEQLDQ
+44 AIVNGSFEQPV
-59 ETGTAPQLKAEKVPG
+59 ETKLHAPQLDAKTVDG

-79 TDRLIE
+79 KGQLIE

-90 GTSSAPQ
+90 GKSSAPQ
-97 LSGNDKSIPDGN
+97 LSGSDKSIPDGN
-109 QFAELNADETS
+109 QFAELNANEVS
-120 TLYQNVSTVGGH
+120 TLYQNVRTVSGH
-132 IYEWGLSHRGRMGTD
+132 IYEWGLSHRGRAGTD

-152 IGPKQANAPA
+152 IGPHQDNAPA
-162 KPDEDENGQDQFMR
+162 KPNKTGQDQFMR
-176 LTDWVQ
+176 LTDWVK
-182 RNAQTLGVT
+182 RNAKTLGVT

-206 KFDENGGFLNNPG
+206 KFDENGGFLNNTG
-219 SESPFSTAPSNL
+219 SESPFSAAPSNL
-231 YTETWSVWIIATGN
+231 YTETWSVWIIATGYQ
-245 RSWGN
+245 SWGS

-255 RNYNPLKGIGGGI
+255 PAYNPLQGIGGGI

-279 ETTFAFCSYAGA
+279 ETTFAFCSYSSSGSGGL
-291 TSDKT
+291 TV
-296 LGNLLDNIT
+296 GNLLDNIT

-320 EGTVSAEIQGTTK
+320 EGTVSAEIQGATK
-333 TVSFSDKNAI
+333 TVDFSDSNAI
-343 SVPVRNNRQ
+343 AVPVRNNRQ
-352 MILTAPATA
+352 MTLTAPATA
-361 DSGVTT
+361 ASGAT
-367 FVGAYITQHST
+367 FVGAYITRHST
-378 DGSSTKFVDKSE
+378 DDSSTEFVDKSQWTLNE
-390 WRANGTS
+390 TTDT

-426 GDKYV
+426 GDTYV
-431 HTPDAKEPTDVVSFA
+431 HTPGAQEPTDVVSFA
-446 ADTKRTEYTS
+446 TGTGPYTS
-456 HAATASQKNGWVFD
+456 HAATASQKTGWVFD

-476 AGAEERVLPEVH
+476 AGNEERVLPEEH
-488 TVSYAN
+488 KVSYAN

-501 KNGTETKETRIT
+501 KKGTETKETRIT
-513 TDGVALLAQWKWQ
+513 ADGVALLAQWRWQ
-526 QTFQTQLQQ
+526 QTFQTQLQK

-551 DSDASVKTYNA
+551 GKTANTYNA
-562 ATGEKVT
+562 ATGEQVI
-569 VTAKANSGYAFLGWY
+569 VTANAKPGYAFLGWY

-592 LVSKEQTYTYT
+592 LVSQEQTYAYT

-611 VYARFAQT
+611 VYARFAKT

-627 ESDNKPTDQ
+627 ANNSPTGQ
-636 IAPAPGTA
+636 TIPETGTA

-650 PLSVPQQTTVSAT
+650 PLSRTFVPKQTTVSAT
-663 VNDVPGHWLFQ
+663 VGGVPGHWLFQ
-674 GWKEQGGTGY
+674 GWKEQGGKDY
-684 LGQEIAN
+684 LGQEIAS
-691 VTRNYILV
+691 VTKDYTLV
-699 GSWDFIPNAQYDL
+699 GSWDFIPNNQYRL
-712 SYSMGDTEH
+712 TYNVGDHTTN
-721 CWIPSGGLGSIP
+721 WIPSGLGEVVP
-733 SSRHYAGDT
+733 SNPLHYYQEK
-742 VTSAAAPTIPEKEKT
+742 VTSAAAPKIPEAEKT
-757 ILVAK
+757 ILVAN

-770 KFQGWKRSDNN
+770 TFQGWKRSDNGK
-781 QIVNAEADFTMP
+781 IVNEKAEFTMP

-800 AQWEFTPNVYTVQYD
+800 AQWEFKPNVYTVKYD
-815 LNNDSSTEEP
+815 LNDGSGTVPEAHTSYAYTEL
-825 PAGHD
+825 ADKDGA
-830 SYTYPEI
+830 
-837 EGKTGVDTS
+837 KTP
-846 KSGIPF
+846 SGIPF

-863 TAPDGKYFAGWGLAR
+863 TAPDEKKYFAGWGLTPDGPVA
-878 DATALYEPGQSV
+878 YVPGQDVS
-890 NNKSL
+890 NASL
-895 EVEHSGDTITLY
+895 HITANDTTVTLY
-907 AIYKDIGTVTVEF
+907 AIYADKQTITVEF
-920 AGNDANGGSVDV
+920 RGNNPQWSAVTTRSGSFTVTKNVAGNDVTSTAKPSPGCHFVEWTKDGKKVSTDPALTISADQFTTEQADQTFVYVAHFEPNRFTVHYEANGGT
-932 HEGSFSETNGT
+932 GSMED
-943 LSGKEVQS
+943 
-951 VATAKPG
+951 
-958 YHFTGW
+958 
-964 KCEINEN
+964 
-971 KTETETLTVTLGQV
+971 
-985 QTLFKE
+985 
-991 HPNQRVFRFTAQFEP
+991 
-1006 NSFKVQFNQ
+1006 Q
-1015 NTTDTVTGTMTSQTF
+1015 NF
-1030 QYAEAGDA
+1030 QYAAGGDA

-1048 GYRFLGWSEEADGT
+1048 GYRFLGWSETENGT
-1062 GTSYADKAKFL
+1062 GTSYADQAKFQ
-1073 GVTHYQGKEITDDA
+1073 GVPADNEA
-1087 TITLYAQ
+1087 TVTLYAQ
-1094 WEKLPDITIDY
+1094 WQVYSSVTIRY
-1105 TPFPEDLGTVTLN
+1105 TAFPNDLGTVILN
-1118 TAQAKEPSEE
+1118 KEGQTASAATE
-1128 ELAPQSIYTVSETG
+1128 ETG
-1142 SPDHQ
+1142 SPDPALRAI
-1147 VHSFQGATAQ
+1147 VGATAK

-1162 TFKGWYDQNKNQCS
+1162 TFKGWYDQQKNQCS
-1176 TAQSFVPQAG
+1176 KDQNFVPQAG
-1186 TDNLYQSGSYVAVF
+1186 RTDNLYQSGSYVAVF

-1208 FDANGGEGTMGD
+1208 FNANGGEGTMGD

-1241 GFLGWA
+1241 DFLGWA
-1247 TAADGKVVYH
+1247 TAADGGVVYH
-1257 DQQSLSITQNTTL
+1257 DQQSLSITQDTTL

-1291 SGGTQEK
+1291 SGTQEK

-1303 PSTLNDTDHYAY
+1303 PTTLNDTDHYAY

-1341 LLTDKARDA
+1341 LLTDEARDA
-1350 NLTDRSPYPDVSAGA
+1350 NLTDRSPYPDVSAGD

-1503 YDRKSNGYETQTK
+1503 YDRKSDGYETQTK

>member
-1 MSTNPLPK
+1 MSANPLPK

-21 LSLVPMSALATGDS
+21 LSLVPMSALATGAS
-35 DSDPNTVDN
+35 SSDPNNPNTADN
-44 AIVNGSFEQFEQLDQ
+44 AIVNGSFEEPAQ
-59 ETGTAPQLKAEKVPG
+59 ETMLAPQLEAQKVSG

-79 TDRLIE
+79 TDDKIE
-85 FGVNI
+85 FGVN
-90 GTSSAPQ
+90 TKTDSAPQ
-97 LSGNDKSIPDGN
+97 LSGNDKSIPHGK
-109 QFAELNADETS
+109 QFAELNANQVS

-132 IYEWGLSHRGRMGTD
+132 IYEWGLSHRGRAGTD

-152 IGPKQANAPA
+152 IGPKQAKDPA
-162 KPDEDENGQDQFMR
+162 KPDPNGQDQFMR
-176 LTDWVQ
+176 LTDWVK
-182 RNAQTLGVT
+182 RNAETLGVT
-191 VPTDGCSQRITVYSK
+191 VPRDGCSQRITVYSK
-206 KFDENGGFLNNPG
+206 KFDEHGGFLNNPG
-219 SESPFSTAPSNL
+219 NESPFSTAPSNL
-231 YTETWSVWIIATGN
+231 YTETWSVWIIATGYQ
-245 RSWGN
+245 SWGS
-250 YGTHN
+250 YGTHDPT
-255 RNYNPLKGIGGGI
+255 YNPLKGIGGGI
-268 GCSYTVPVGQN
+268 GCSYTVPARQT
-279 ETTFAFCSYAGA
+279 ETTFAFCSYSSSGSGGL
-291 TSDKT
+291 TV
-296 LGNLLDNIT
+296 GNLLDNIT

-320 EGTVSAEIQGTTK
+320 QGTVGAEIQGTTK
-333 TVSFSDKNAI
+333 TVGFSDKNAI
-343 SVPVRNNRQ
+343 DVPVRNNRQ
-352 MILTAPATA
+352 MTITAPATA
-361 DSGVTT
+361 VSGAT
-367 FVGAYITQHST
+367 FVGAYITRHST
-378 DGSSTKFVDKSE
+378 SGSSTEFVDKSNE
-390 WRANGTS
+390 SKWKLNGTT

-431 HTPDAKEPTDVVSFA
+431 HTLGAQEPTDVVSFGA
-446 ADTKRTEYTS
+446 GTGQTSYTS
-456 HAATASQKNGWVFD
+456 HAATASKKKGWVFA

-476 AGAEERVLPEVH
+476 AGNEGRVLPEEH
-488 TVSYAN
+488 KVSYDAEN
-494 GVFTFTY
+494 HTFTFTY
-501 KNGTETKETRIT
+501 ADGDTTTTETLNAN
-513 TDGVALLAQWKWQ
+513 GVALLAQWKWR

-535 GDTVTDTD
+535 GDTATDNSD
-543 ACGTITKD
+543 CGTIKIKKD
-551 DSDASVKTYNA
+551 DSDASVKTYDA
-562 ATGEKVT
+562 ATGEQVT
-569 VTAKANSGYAFLGWY
+569 VTANANSGYAFLGWY

-611 VYARFAQT
+611 VYARFAKT

-627 ESDNKPTDQ
+627 TSDNKPTDQ
-636 IAPAPGTA
+636 TPPAQGTA

-650 PLSVPQQTTVSAT
+650 PLSQKFVRQKTTVSAT
-663 VNDVPGHWLFQ
+663 VNGVPGHWLFQ
-674 GWKEQGGTGY
+674 GWKEQGGKDY

-691 VTRNYILV
+691 VTKDYTLV
-699 GSWDFIPNAQYDL
+699 GSWSFIPNNQYRLTYDV
-712 SYSMGDTEH
+712 GNHNTN
-721 CWIPSGGLGSIP
+721 WIPSGLGAVVQSNP
-733 SSRHYAGDT
+733 LHYYQEN
-742 VTSAAAPTIPEKEKT
+742 VTSAAAPKIPEAENT
-757 ILVAK
+757 ILAAK
-762 GTTFQGTW
+762 GTTFQGIWT
-770 KFQGWKRSDNN
+770 FQGWKRSDTGET
-781 QIVNAEADFTMP
+781 VPADTTGTSFTMP
-793 NQNLTLT
+793 NHDLTLT

-815 LNNDSSTEEP
+815 LNNDSSTEKP
-825 PAGHD
+825 PASHD

-837 EGKTGVDTS
+837 EGKTGVDTR

-863 TAPDGKYFAGWGLAR
+863 TPPDGQYFAGWGLAR

-920 AGNDANGGSVDV
+920 AGNDANRGSVSV
-932 HEGSFSETNGT
+932 RQWNFSEIKGT

-964 KCEINEN
+964 KCETSGDIKNI
-971 KTETETLTVTLGQV
+971 KTLAVTANQV
-985 QTLFKE
+985 QELFTA
-991 HPNQRVFRFTAQFEP
+991 HPEQRVFRFTAQFEP
-1006 NSFKVQFNQ
+1006 NSF
-1015 NTTDTVTGTMTSQTF
+1015 TVKFQKNADKATGNMDKQTF
-1030 QYAEAGDA
+1030 HYAGTGDA
-1038 YLNPN
+1038 YLKQNT
-1043 AFVRP
+1043 FVRP
-1048 GYRFLGWSEEADGT
+1048 GYRFLGWSE
-1062 GTSYADKAKFL
+1062 TSGEQKVVYADKAKFL
-1073 GVTHYQGKEITDDA
+1073 GVPANDGA
-1087 TITLYAQ
+1087 TVTLYAQ
-1094 WEKLPDITIDY
+1094 WQAYSPVTIRY
-1105 TPFPEDLGTVTLN
+1105 TAVPNNLGTVVLN
-1118 TAQAKEPSEE
+1118 KKDQTASAATE
-1128 ELAPQSIYTVSETG
+1128 ETG
-1142 SPDHQ
+1142 SPDPARQ
-1147 VHSFQGATAQ
+1147 EIVGATATTAQ
-1157 PKDGC
+1157 GSV
-1162 TFKGWYDQNKNQCS
+1162 FEGWYDQNGKPLSKAPNYKP
-1176 TAQSFVPQAG
+1176 TPVKG
-1186 TDNLYQSGSYVAVF
+1186 LYEGGSYVAYF
-1200 EAQQYTLR
+1200 HAQQYTLR
-1208 FDANGGEGTMGD
+1208 FDANGGEGTMRD

-1257 DQQSLSITQNTTL
+1257 DQQSLSITQDTTL

-1276 QPNQGGSGGGHHNSG
+1276 QPNQGGSGGHHNSG

-1503 YDRKSNGYETQTK
+1503 YDRKRDGYETQTK
-1516 ILPPRDWSQEFE
+1516 LLPPRDWSQEFE

>member
-1 MSTNPLPK
+1 MSANPLPK

-21 LSLVPMSALATGDS
+21 LSLVPMSALAEGDPS
-35 DSDPNTVDN
+35 SDPNRVDN
-44 AIVNGSFEQFEQLDQ
+44 AIVNGSFEQPGRTDKN
-59 ETGTAPQLKAEKVPG
+59 APQLYDVPG

-79 TDRLIE
+79 TDHLIE
-85 FGVNI
+85 FGVN
-90 GTSSAPQ
+90 TQANSAPQ

-109 QFAELNADETS
+109 QFAELNADEVS

-132 IYEWGLSHRGRMGTD
+132 IYEWGLSHRGRAGTD

-152 IGPKQANAPA
+152 IGPQQANAPA

-176 LTDWVQ
+176 LTAWVQ
-182 RNAQTLGVT
+182 RNAETLGVT
-191 VPTDGCSQRITVYSK
+191 VPRDGCSQRITVYSK
-206 KFDENGGFLNNPG
+206 KFDENGGFLNNTG

-245 RSWGN
+245 QSWGS

-268 GCSYTVPVGQN
+268 GCSYTVPVGQK
-279 ETTFAFCSYAGA
+279 ETTFAFCSYSSSGSGGL
-291 TSDKT
+291 TV
-296 LGNLLDNIT
+296 GNLLDNIT

-320 EGTVSAEIQGTTK
+320 EGTVGAEIQGTTK
-333 TVSFSDKNAI
+333 TVDFSDKNAI
-343 SVPVRNNRQ
+343 NVPVRNKRQ
-352 MILTAPATA
+352 MTLTAPATA
-361 DSGVTT
+361 ASGAT
-367 FVGAYITQHST
+367 FVGAYITKHST
-378 DGSSTKFVDKSE
+378 SGSSTEFVDKSDKSK
-390 WRANGTS
+390 WTLNGTN
-397 YTYTGTVTAPTDVV
+397 YTYTGTVTVPTDVV

-431 HTPDAKEPTDVVSFA
+431 HTLGAKEPTDVVSFA

-456 HAATASQKNGWVFD
+456 HAATASQKTGWVFD

-476 AGAEERVLPEVH
+476 AGNEERVLPEEH
-488 TVSYAN
+488 KVSYAN

-501 KNGTETKETRIT
+501 KKGTETKETRIT
-513 TDGVALLAQWKWQ
+513 ADGVALLAQWRWQ

-543 ACGTITKD
+543 ACGTITTKD
-551 DSDASVKTYNA
+551 GQTANTYNA
-562 ATGEKVT
+562 ATGEQVT
-569 VTAKANSGYAFLGWY
+569 VTANANEGYAFLGWY

-627 ESDNKPTDQ
+627 TSNSPTDQ
-636 IAPAPGTA
+636 TLPAQGTA

-674 GWKEQGGTGY
+674 GWKEQGGTEY

-691 VTRNYILV
+691 VTRNYTLV
-699 GSWDFIPNAQYDL
+699 GSWSFIPNNRYRLTYDV
-712 SYSMGDTEH
+712 GNHNTN
-721 CWIPSGGLGSIP
+721 WIPSGLGAVVQSNP
-733 SSRHYAGDT
+733 LHYYQET
-742 VTSAAAPTIPEKEKT
+742 VTSAAAPTIPAAENT
-757 ILVAK
+757 ILAAN

-770 KFQGWKRSDNN
+770 TFQGWKRSDTGDP
-781 QIVNAEADFTMP
+781 AGTSFTMP
-793 NQNLTLT
+793 NHDLTLT
-800 AQWEFTPNVYTVQYD
+800 AQWEFTPHVYTVEYD
-815 LNNDSSTEEP
+815 LNGGSGTAPAAHTSYEYTELN
-825 PAGHD
+825 
-830 SYTYPEI
+830 
-837 EGKTGVDTS
+837 GKDGAETP
-846 KSGIPF
+846 SGIPF
-852 GASLTVQNFTG
+852 GALVQLKDFPGRAPTG
-863 TAPDGKYFAGWGLAR
+863 QYFAGWGLTEKGPVA
-878 DATALYEPGQSV
+878 YEPGQNVS
-890 NNKSL
+890 NASL
-895 EVEHSGDTITLY
+895 GITEKDATVTLY
-907 AIYKDIGTVTVEF
+907 AIYAEEQTITVEF
-920 AGNDANGGSVDV
+920 QGNNPQWGAVTTRS
-932 HEGSFSETNGT
+932 GSFTVKKNVTGDDITS
-943 LSGKEVQS
+943 
-951 VATAKPG
+951 TAKPSPG

-971 KTETETLTVTLGQV
+971 TTDTETLEVTASQV

-1073 GVTHYQGKEITDDA
+1073 GVPADNGAIVN
-1087 TITLYAQ
+1087 LYAQ
-1094 WEKLPDITIDY
+1094 WQEYSSVTIRY
-1105 TPFPEDLGTVTLN
+1105 TAFPNDLGTVVLN
-1118 TAQAKEPSEE
+1118 KEGQTASAATE
-1128 ELAPQSIYTVSETG
+1128 ETG
-1142 SPDHQ
+1142 SPDPALKEI
-1147 VHSFQGATAQ
+1147 VGATAAAAQ
-1157 PKDGC
+1157 GSV
-1162 TFKGWYDQNKNQCS
+1162 FEGWYDQHGTRLS
-1176 TAQSFVPQAG
+1176 TERRYEPTQVNG
-1186 TDNLYQSGSYVAVF
+1186 LYEGGSYVAHF
-1200 EAQQYTLR
+1200 HAQQYTLR
-1208 FDANGGEGTMGD
+1208 FNANGGEGTMED

-1241 GFLGWA
+1241 AFLGWA
-1247 TAADGKVVYH
+1247 TAADGGVAYH
-1257 DQQSLSITQNTTL
+1257 DQQSLSITQDTTL

-1291 SGGTQEK
+1291 GTQEK

-1303 PSTLNDTDHYAY
+1303 PTTLNDTDHYAY

-1350 NLTDRSPYPDVSAGA
+1350 NLTDRSPYPDVSAGD

-1503 YDRKSNGYETQTK
+1503 YDRKSDGYETQTK
-1516 ILPPRDWSQEFE
+1516 LLPPRDWSQEFE

>member
-1 MSTNPLPK
+1 MSANSLPK

-21 LSLVPMSALATGDS
+21 LSLVPMSALATGDPSS
-35 DSDPNTVDN
+35 DSNSNTADN
-44 AIVNGSFEQFEQLDQ
+44 AIVNGSFEDPAR
-59 ETGTAPQLKAEKVPG
+59 TDKNAPQLEADDVPG

-79 TDRLIE
+79 TDHLIE
-85 FGVNI
+85 FGVN
-90 GTSSAPQ
+90 TQTKYAPQ
-97 LSGNDKSIPDGN
+97 LSGNDKSIPHGK
-109 QFAELNADETS
+109 QFAELNANQVS

-132 IYEWGLSHRGRMGTD
+132 IYEWGLSHRGRAGTD

-152 IGPKQANAPA
+152 IGPKQAKDPA
-162 KPDEDENGQDQFMR
+162 KPDPNGQDQFMR
-176 LTDWVQ
+176 LTAWVQ
-182 RNAQTLGVT
+182 RNAAPLGVT

-219 SESPFSTAPSNL
+219 NESPFSTAPSNL

-245 RSWGN
+245 QSWGS

-268 GCSYTVPVGQN
+268 GCSYTVPARQT
-279 ETTFAFCSYAGA
+279 ETTFAFCSYSSSGSGGL
-291 TSDKT
+291 TV
-296 LGNLLDNIT
+296 GNLLDNIT

-320 EGTVSAEIQGTTK
+320 QGTVGAEIQGTTQ
-333 TVSFSDKNAI
+333 TVDFSDKNAI
-343 SVPVRNNRQ
+343 DVPVRNNRK
-352 MILTAPATA
+352 MTLTAPATV
-361 DSGVTT
+361 DSKAT
-367 FVGAYITQHST
+367 FVGAYITKHST
-378 DGSSTKFVDKSE
+378 DASSTEFVDKSE
-390 WRANGTS
+390 WRANGTT

-411 LVFVRSPAVTYDANG
+411 LVFVQSPAVTYDANG
-426 GDKYV
+426 GDRYV
-431 HTPDAKEPTDVVSFA
+431 HTPGAQEPPDVVSFA
-446 ADTKRTEYTS
+446 EDTGPYTS
-456 HAATASQKNGWVFD
+456 HEATASKKTGWVFD

-476 AGAEERVLPEVH
+476 AGDGGVVLPAKH

-494 GVFTFTY
+494 GTFTFTDEAGQTQA
-501 KNGTETKETRIT
+501 KIT
-513 TDGVALLAQWKWQ
+513 AEGVALLAQWRWQ

-535 GDTVTDTD
+535 GNTVTNTDT
-543 ACGTITKD
+543 CGTITTKD
-551 DSDASVKTYNA
+551 GQTADIYNA
-562 ATGEKVT
+562 ATGEQVT
-569 VTAKANSGYAFLGWY
+569 VTANANEGYAFLGWY

-592 LVSKEQTYTYT
+592 LVSQDPTYAYT
-603 VGKQGVQT
+603 VGRQGVQT
-611 VYARFAQT
+611 VYARFAKT
-619 YTITYTWD
+619 YTITYAWD
-627 ESDNKPTDQ
+627 ASNSPTDQ
-636 IAPAPGTA
+636 TIPKAGTA
-644 TEGTTY
+644 TAGTTY
-650 PLSVPQQTTVSAT
+650 PLFVPQQTTVSAT
-663 VNDVPGHWLFQ
+663 VGGVPGHWQFQ
-674 GWKEQGGTGY
+674 GWKEQDGTGY

-691 VTRNYILV
+691 VTRNYTLV
-699 GSWDFIPNAQYDL
+699 GSWSFIPNNQYRL
-712 SYSMGDTEH
+712 TYNVGNHNTN
-721 CWIPSGGLGSIP
+721 WIPSGLGEVVQSNP
-733 SSRHYAGDT
+733 LHYYQEN
-742 VTSAAAPTIPEKEKT
+742 VTSAAAPTISEKENT
-757 ILVAK
+757 ILAAK
-762 GTTFQGTW
+762 GTIFQGTW
-770 KFQGWKRSDNN
+770 TFQGWKRSDNDK
-781 QIVNAEADFTMP
+781 IVNEKAEFTMP
-793 NQNLTLT
+793 NHDLTLT
-800 AQWEFTPNVYTVQYD
+800 AQWTFKPNTYKVEYNLNDGTGTVPEAHTSYEYTE
-815 LNNDSSTEEP
+815 LN
-825 PAGHD
+825 
-830 SYTYPEI
+830 
-837 EGKTGVDTS
+837 GKDGAEKPD
-846 KSGIPF
+846 GIPF
-852 GASLTVQNFTG
+852 GASVQLRDFTG
-863 TAPDGKYFAGWGLAR
+863 TPPPGKYFAGWGLTEGGPVA
-878 DATALYEPGQSV
+878 YEPERFV
-890 NNKSL
+890 NNESL
-895 EVEHSGDTITLY
+895 EVKHSGDTITLY
-907 AIYKDIGTVTVEF
+907 AIYKEIGTVTVEF

-932 HEGSFSETNGT
+932 HEGSFSEIEGT
-943 LSGKEVQS
+943 LSGNTVQS

-964 KCEINEN
+964 KCETSGNRTSE
-971 KTETETLTVTLGQV
+971 KTLEVKASQV
-985 QTLFKE
+985 QELFTE
-991 HPNQRVFRFTAQFEP
+991 HKNQRVFRFTAQFEP
-1006 NSFKVQFNQ
+1006 NSF
-1015 NTTDTVTGTMTSQTF
+1015 TVKYNANGGTGTMGGQTF
-1030 QYAEAGDA
+1030 QYAGAGDA

-1048 GYRFLGWSEEADGT
+1048 GYRFLGWSETEDGK
-1062 GTSYADKAKFL
+1062 GTSYADKAKFQ
-1073 GVTHYQGKEITDDA
+1073 GVTHYQGKEIKDDD
-1087 TITLYAQ
+1087 TITLYAR
-1094 WEKLPDITIDY
+1094 WEKLPEITIDY
-1105 TPFPEDLGTVTLN
+1105 TPFPEDLGTVKLN
-1118 TAQAKEPSEE
+1118 TAQAGEASEE
-1128 ELAPQSIYTVSETG
+1128 NLVPQSIYTVSETG

-1147 VHSFQGATAQ
+1147 VHTFQGATAE
-1157 PKDGC
+1157 PKTGC
-1162 TFKGWYDQNKNQCS
+1162 TFKGWYDQEKHQCS
-1176 TAQSFVPQAG
+1176 KDLRFVPQAG

-1200 EAQQYTLR
+1200 EAQKYTLH
-1208 FDANGGEGTMGD
+1208 FDANDGEGTMED

-1241 GFLGWA
+1241 DFLGWA
-1247 TAADGKVVYH
+1247 KAADGGVVYH
-1257 DQQSLSITQNTTL
+1257 DQQSLSITQDTTL

-1291 SGGTQEK
+1291 GTQEK

-1303 PSTLNDTDHYAY
+1303 PTTLNDTDHYAY

-1370 IATLS
+1370 VATLS

-1503 YDRKSNGYETQTK
+1503 YDRKRDGYETQTK
-1516 ILPPRDWSQEFE
+1516 LLPPRDWSQEFE

>member
-9 RLLSLVLTLCMV
+9 RLLSLVLTFCMV
-21 LSLVPMSALATGDS
+21 LSLVPMSALAEGDPS
-35 DSDPNTVDN
+35 SDPNRADN

-120 TLYQNVSTVGGH
+120 TLYQNVSTVSGH
-132 IYEWGLSHRGRMGTD
+132 IYEWGLSHRGREGKD

-152 IGPKQANAPA
+152 IGPQQDIDPA
-162 KPDEDENGQDQFMR
+162 KPDENGQDQFMR
-176 LTDWVQ
+176 LTDWVK

-191 VPTDGCSQRITVYSK
+191 VPTAGCSQRITVYSK

-219 SESPFSTAPSNL
+219 NESPFSAAPSNL

-245 RSWGN
+245 QSWGS
-250 YGTHN
+250 YGTHDPA
-255 RNYNPLKGIGGGI
+255 YDPLKGIGGGI
-268 GCSYTVPVGQN
+268 GCSYTVPARQDK
-279 ETTFAFCSYAGA
+279 TTFAFCSYAGA

-320 EGTVSAEIQGTTK
+320 KGTVSAEIQGTIQTEA
-333 TVSFSDKNAI
+333 FSDGNAI
-343 SVPVRNNRQ
+343 DVPVRHNRE
-352 MILTAPATA
+352 MTLTAPATA

-367 FVGAYITQHST
+367 FVGAYITQHRT
-378 DGSSTKFVDKSE
+378 DGSFTEFVDKSK
-390 WRANGTS
+390 WTPNGTT

-431 HTPDAKEPTDVVSFA
+431 HTPGAKEPTDVVSFA
-446 ADTKRTEYTS
+446 TDTKPYTS
-456 HAATASQKNGWVFD
+456 HAATASKKKGWVFA

-476 AGAEERVLPEVH
+476 AGNEERVLPAVH
-488 TVSYAN
+488 TVSYDN
-494 GVFTFTY
+494 GVFTFAY
-501 KNGTETKETRIT
+501 SDGTGPKQTKIT
-513 TDGVALLAQWKWQ
+513 ADGVALLAQWRWQ

-535 GDTVTDTD
+535 GDTVTDD
-543 ACGTITKD
+543 NACGTITKYNS
-551 DSDASVKTYNA
+551 SDPVETYDA
-562 ATGEKVT
+562 ATGEQVT
-569 VTAKANSGYAFLGWY
+569 VTANANEGYAFLGWY

-592 LVSKEQTYTYT
+592 LVSQEQTYAYT

-611 VYARFAQT
+611 VYARFART

-627 ESDNKPTDQ
+627 TNNSPTGQ
-636 IAPAPGTA
+636 TAPAPGTA

-650 PLSVPQQTTVSAT
+650 PLSRSFVRQQTTVSAT
-663 VNDVPGHWLFQ
+663 VGGVPGHWLFQ
-674 GWKEQGGTGY
+674 GWKEQGGTDY
-684 LGQEIAN
+684 LGQEIAS
-691 VTRNYILV
+691 VTKNYTLV
-699 GSWDFIPNAQYDL
+699 GSWDFIPNNQYRL
-712 SYSMGDTEH
+712 TYNVGDHTTN
-721 CWIPSGGLGSIP
+721 WIPSGLGAVVQSNP
-733 SSRHYAGDT
+733 LHYYQEK
-742 VTSAAAPTIPEKEKT
+742 VTSAAAPTIPAAENT
-757 ILVAK
+757 ILAAN

-770 KFQGWKRSDNN
+770 TFQGWKRSDTGE
-781 QIVNAEADFTMP
+781 IVPADESFFMP

-800 AQWEFTPNVYTVQYD
+800 AQWEFTPNTYKVEYN
-815 LNNDSSTEEP
+815 LNNGTEESL
-825 PAGHD
+825 AGHD

-837 EGKTGVDTS
+837 KGKTGVIAD
-846 KSGIPF
+846 KHGIPF
-852 GASLTVQNFTG
+852 GASVQLRDFPG
-863 TAPDGKYFAGWGLAR
+863 TAPTGQQYFAGWGRTPDGPVA
-878 DATALYEPGQSV
+878 YEPGQNVS
-890 NNKSL
+890 NASL
-895 EVEHSGDTITLY
+895 GITKDDTTVTLY
-907 AIYKDIGTVTVEF
+907 AIYAEKQTITVEF
-920 AGNDANGGSVDV
+920 QGNNPQWGAVTPQS
-932 HEGSFSETNGT
+932 GSFTVTKNVTGEDVTSM
-943 LSGKEVQS
+943 
-951 VATAKPG
+951 AKPNPG
-958 YHFTGW
+958 YHFVEWTKDGARVS
-964 KCEINEN
+964 
-971 KTETETLTVTLGQV
+971 TEQTLTV
-985 QTLFKE
+985 
-991 HPNQRVFRFTAQFEP
+991 HSSDFTTDQAGHTFVYVAQFEP
-1006 NSFKVQFNQ
+1006 NSF
-1015 NTTDTVTGTMTSQTF
+1015 TVEFQKNADNATGDMDSQTF
-1030 QYAEAGDA
+1030 QYAGTGKV

-1048 GYRFLGWSEEADGT
+1048 GYRFLGWSE
-1062 GTSYADKAKFL
+1062 TSGKQNVVYADKAKFQ
-1073 GVTHYQGKEITDDA
+1073 GVPAENKA
-1087 TITLYAQ
+1087 VVTLYAQ
-1094 WEKLPDITIDY
+1094 WQAYSPVTIRY
-1105 TPFPEDLGTVTLN
+1105 TAVPNNLGTVTLN
-1118 TAQAKEPSEE
+1118 KEGQTASAATE
-1128 ELAPQSIYTVSETG
+1128 ETG
-1142 SPDHQ
+1142 SPDPALQ
-1147 VHSFQGATAQ
+1147 AIVGATATTVS
-1157 PKDGC
+1157 GSV
-1162 TFKGWYDQNKNQCS
+1162 FEGWYDQY
-1176 TAQSFVPQAG
+1176 G
-1186 TDNLYQSGSYVAVF
+1186 TLLSKAPNYKPRLVNGLYEGGSYVAYF
-1200 EAQQYTLR
+1200 HAQQYTLH

-1233 CGFTRAGY
+1233 CGFTRSGY
-1241 GFLGWA
+1241 AFLGWA
-1247 TAADGKVVYH
+1247 TAADGKVAYH
-1257 DQQSLSITQNTTL
+1257 DQQSLSITQDTTL

-1291 SGGTQEK
+1291 GTQEK

-1303 PSTLNDTDHYAY
+1303 PTTLNDTDHYAY

-1350 NLTDRSPYPDVSAGA
+1350 NLTDRSPYPDVSAGD

-1423 WAADEIAKAYG
+1423 WAADEIAEAYG

-1503 YDRKSNGYETQTK
+1503 YDRKSDGYETQTK

>member
-1 MSTNPLPK
+1 MSANPLPK

-21 LSLVPMSALATGDS
+21 LSLVPMSALAAGDLNS
-35 DSDPNTVDN
+35 DSNSDPNTADN
-44 AIVNGSFEQFEQLDQ
+44 AIVNGSFELPVQTELR
-59 ETGTAPQLKAEKVPG
+59 APQLKDNEVPG

-79 TDRLIE
+79 TDQKIE
-85 FGVNI
+85 LGAQI
-90 GTSSAPQ
+90 GAACPAQ
-97 LSGNDKSIPDGN
+97 LDHLSDKSIPDGK
-109 QFAELNADETS
+109 QIAELNADEVS

-132 IYEWGLSHRGRMGTD
+132 IYEWGLSHRGRARTD

-152 IGPKQANAPA
+152 IGPQQDNAPA
-162 KPDEDENGQDQFMR
+162 KPNENGQDQFMR

-206 KFDENGGFLNNPG
+206 KFDKNGGFLNNTG

-231 YTETWSVWIIATGN
+231 YTETWSVWIIATGYQ
-245 RSWGN
+245 SWGS
-250 YGTHN
+250 YGTHSPA
-255 RNYNPLKGIGGGI
+255 YDPLQGIGGGI
-268 GCSYTVPVGQN
+268 GCSYTVPVGQGK
-279 ETTFAFCSYAGA
+279 TTFAFCSYSSSGSGGL
-291 TSDKT
+291 TV
-296 LGNLLDNIT
+296 GNLLDNIT

-352 MILTAPATA
+352 MTLTAPATA

-390 WRANGTS
+390 WRANGTT

-411 LVFVRSPAVTYDANG
+411 LVFVQSPAVTYDANG

-446 ADTKRTEYTS
+446 ADTGRKSYTS
-456 HAATASQKNGWVFD
+456 HAATASQKTGWVFD

-513 TDGVALLAQWKWQ
+513 ANGVALLAQWKWQ

-535 GDTVTDTD
+535 GDTATDNKD
-543 ACGTITKD
+543 CGTITKD
-551 DSDASVKTYNA
+551 NKTVETYNA
-562 ATGEKVT
+562 ATGEQVT
-569 VTAKANSGYAFLGWY
+569 VTANANEGYAFLGWY

-592 LVSKEQTYTYT
+592 LVSKNQIYAYN
-603 VGKQGVQT
+603 VGRQGVQT
-611 VYARFAQT
+611 VYARFAKT
-619 YTITYTWD
+619 YTITYAWD
-627 ESDNKPTDQ
+627 TSNSPTDQ
-636 IAPAPGTA
+636 IPEAPEAGTA

-650 PLSVPQQTTVSAT
+650 PLSQTFVPQQTTVSAT
-663 VNDVPGHWLFQ
+663 VNGVPGHWLFQ
-674 GWKEQGGTGY
+674 GWKEKDGTDY

-691 VTRNYILV
+691 VTRNYDLV
-699 GSWDFIPNAQYDL
+699 GSWSFIPNNRYRL
-712 SYSMGDTEH
+712 TYNVGDHETN
-721 CWIPSGGLGSIP
+721 WIPSGLGEVVQSNP
-733 SSRHYAGDT
+733 LHYYQET

-762 GTTFQGTW
+762 GTKFQGTW
-770 KFQGWKRSDNN
+770 EFQGWKRSDTGDP
-781 QIVNAEADFTMP
+781 AGTSFTMP
-793 NQNLTLT
+793 NHDLTLT
-800 AQWEFTPNVYTVQYD
+800 AQWEFTPNTYKVKYD
-815 LNNDSSTEEP
+815 LNGGTGTAPEAHTNYEYTELN
-825 PAGHD
+825 
-830 SYTYPEI
+830 
-837 EGKTGVDTS
+837 GKDGAETPDN
-846 KSGIPF
+846 GIPF

-863 TAPDGKYFAGWGLAR
+863 TPPKGQYFAGWGLHR
-878 DATALYEPGQSV
+878 DANALYEPEESV
-890 NNKSL
+890 NNESL

-907 AIYKDIGTVTVEF
+907 AIYKNIGTVTVEF
-920 AGNDANGGSVDV
+920 AENDANRGSVDV
-932 HEGSFSETNGT
+932 RQGSFSEINGT
-943 LSGKEVQS
+943 FSDGAVQS

-964 KCEINEN
+964 KCEINGN
-971 KTETETLTVTLGQV
+971 TTDTKTLTVSASQV
-985 QTLFKE
+985 QELFTK
-991 HPNQRVFRFTAQFEP
+991 NQQQRVFRFTAQFEP
-1006 NSFKVQFNQ
+1006 NQFTVQFQKNAD
-1015 NTTDTVTGTMTSQTF
+1015 NATGSMKDQTF
-1030 QYAEAGDA
+1030 QYAAGGDA
-1038 YLNPN
+1038 YLKQN

-1048 GYRFLGWSEEADGT
+1048 GYRFLGWSETADGT
-1062 GTSYADKAKFL
+1062 GTSYADQAKFL
-1073 GVTHYQGKEITDDA
+1073 GVPADNKAIVN
-1087 TITLYAQ
+1087 LYAQ
-1094 WEKLPDITIDY
+1094 WQAYSSVTIRY
-1105 TPFPEDLGTVTLN
+1105 TAFPNDLGTVVLN
-1118 TAQAKEPSEE
+1118 KEGQTASAATE
-1128 ELAPQSIYTVSETG
+1128 ETG
-1142 SPDHQ
+1142 SPDPALRAI
-1147 VHSFQGATAQ
+1147 VGATAK

-1162 TFKGWYDQNKNQCS
+1162 TFKGWYDQEKNQCS
-1176 TAQSFVPQAG
+1176 KYLSFVPQAG

-1200 EAQQYTLR
+1200 EAKKYTLH
-1208 FDANGGEGTMGD
+1208 FDANGGEGMMGD
-1220 LTYTHGQDQSLTK
+1220 LTYTHGQAQSLTK

-1247 TAADGKVVYH
+1247 TAEDGKVVYH
-1257 DQQSLSITQNTTL
+1257 DQQSLTITQDTTL

-1291 SGGTQEK
+1291 GTQEK

-1303 PSTLNDTDHYAY
+1303 PTTLNDTDHYAY

-1350 NLTDRSPYPDVSAGA
+1350 NLTDRSPYPDVSAGD

-1423 WAADEIAKAYG
+1423 WAADEIAEAYG

-1503 YDRKSNGYETQTK
+1503 YDRKRDGYETQTK
-1516 ILPPRDWSQEFE
+1516 LLPPRDWSQEFE

>member
-1 MSTNPLPK
+1 MSANPLPK

-21 LSLVPMSALATGDS
+21 LSLAPMSALAAGNPS
-35 DSDPNTVDN
+35 SDPNGADN
-44 AIVNGSFEQFEQLDQ
+44 AIVNGSFEDPAR
-59 ETGTAPQLKAEKVPG
+59 TDKNAPQLDDVRG

-79 TDRLIE
+79 TDNLIE
-85 FGVNI
+85 FGVN
-90 GTSSAPQ
+90 TKTNSAPQ

-109 QFAELNADETS
+109 QFAELNADEVS

-132 IYEWGLSHRGRMGTD
+132 IYEWGLSHRGREGTD

-152 IGPKQANAPA
+152 IGPKQDNAPA
-162 KPDEDENGQDQFMR
+162 KPDKNENGQDQFMR
-176 LTDWVQ
+176 LTDWVK
-182 RNAQTLGVT
+182 RNATTLGVT

-219 SESPFSTAPSNL
+219 NESPFSTAPSNL

-245 RSWGN
+245 QSWGS

-268 GCSYTVPVGQN
+268 GCSYTVPAGQN
-279 ETTFAFCSYAGA
+279 ETTFAFCSYSSSGSGGL
-291 TSDKT
+291 TV
-296 LGNLLDNIT
+296 GNLLDNIT

-320 EGTVSAEIQGTTK
+320 QGTVSAEIQGTTK
-333 TVSFSDKNAI
+333 TVDFSDKNAI
-343 SVPVRNNRQ
+343 DVPVRNKRE
-352 MILTAPATA
+352 MTLTAPATP

-367 FVGAYITQHST
+367 FVGAYITQHRT
-378 DGSSTKFVDKSE
+378 DGSSTEFVDKE
-390 WRANGTS
+390 RWRLDGTT
-397 YTYTGTVTAPTDVV
+397 YTYTGKVTAPTDVV
-411 LVFVRSPAVTYDANG
+411 LVFVQSPAVTYDANG
-426 GDKYV
+426 GDRYV
-431 HTPDAKEPTDVVSFA
+431 HTPGAQEPPDVVSFA

-456 HAATASQKNGWVFD
+456 HEATARQKTGWVFD

-476 AGAEERVLPEVH
+476 AENGGLVLPAKH

-494 GVFTFTY
+494 GTFTFTD
-501 KNGTETKETRIT
+501 ETGQKRAEIKAN
-513 TDGVALLAQWKWQ
+513 GVALLAQWRWQ

-543 ACGTITKD
+543 ACGTITTKD
-551 DSDASVKTYNA
+551 GQTANTYNA
-562 ATGEKVT
+562 ATGEQVT

-592 LVSKEQTYTYT
+592 LVSQDPTYVYT
-603 VGKQGVQT
+603 VSKQGVQT
-611 VYARFAQT
+611 VYARFAKT

-627 ESDNKPTDQ
+627 ASNSPTDQ
-636 IAPAPGTA
+636 TIPKAGTA
-644 TEGTTY
+644 TAGTTY
-650 PLSVPQQTTVSAT
+650 PLFVPQQTTVSAT
-663 VNDVPGHWLFQ
+663 VGGVPGHWLFQ

-699 GSWDFIPNAQYDL
+699 GSWSFIPNNQYRL
-712 SYSMGDTEH
+712 TYNVGNHNTN
-721 CWIPSGGLGSIP
+721 WIPSGLGAVVQSNP
-733 SSRHYAGDT
+733 LHYYQEN
-742 VTSAAAPTIPEKEKT
+742 VTSAAAPKIPAEEET
-757 ILVAK
+757 ILA
-762 GTTFQGTW
+762 TNETIFQGIW
-770 KFQGWKRSDNN
+770 KFQGWKRSDNDR
-781 QIVNAEADFTMP
+781 IVDAGDDFTMP

-800 AQWEFTPNVYTVQYD
+800 AQWEFTPNVYTVKYD
-815 LNNDSSTEEP
+815 LNGGSGTAPEEQTSYAYTEL
-825 PAGHD
+825 ADKDGA
-830 SYTYPEI
+830 
-837 EGKTGVDTS
+837 KTP
-846 KSGIPF
+846 SGIPF

-863 TAPDGKYFAGWGLAR
+863 TPPPKKYFAGWGLTENGPVA
-878 DATALYEPGQSV
+878 YEPEQSV

-895 EVEHSGDTITLY
+895 EVKTSEDTIILY
-907 AIYKDIGTVTVEF
+907 AIYKEIGTVTVEF
-920 AGNDANGGSVDV
+920 AGNDANRGSVDV
-932 HEGSFSETNGT
+932 RQGSFSEIKGT
-943 LSGKEVQS
+943 LSGEAVQS

-964 KCEINEN
+964 KYEINGNTTNIEN
-971 KTETETLTVTLGQV
+971 TKTLNVTLDQV
-985 QTLFKE
+985 QTLFNANQE
-991 HPNQRVFRFTAQFEP
+991 QRVFRFTAQFEP
-1006 NSFKVQFNQ
+1006 NRFTVQFEKNAD
-1015 NTTDTVTGTMTSQTF
+1015 NATGDMDDQPF
-1030 QYAEAGDA
+1030 QYAGAENENV

-1048 GYRFLGWSEEADGT
+1048 GYRFLGWSETTDGT
-1062 GTSYADKAKFL
+1062 GTRYADQAKFL
-1073 GVTHYQGKEITDDA
+1073 GVPANDGA
-1087 TITLYAQ
+1087 TVTLYAQ
-1094 WEKLPDITIDY
+1094 WQELPEITIDY
-1105 TPFPEDLGTVTLN
+1105 TPFPEDLGTVKLN
-1118 TAQAKEPSEE
+1118 TAQAGEASEE
-1128 ELAPQSIYTVSETG
+1128 NLVPQSIYTVSETG

-1147 VHSFQGATAQ
+1147 VHTFQGATAE
-1157 PKDGC
+1157 PKTGC
-1162 TFKGWYDQNKNQCS
+1162 TFKGWYDQEKHQCS
-1176 TAQSFVPQAG
+1176 KDLRFVPQAG
-1186 TDNLYQSGSYVAVF
+1186 RDNLYQSGSYVAVF
-1200 EAQQYTLR
+1200 EAKKYTLH
-1208 FDANGGEGTMGD
+1208 FNANGGEGTMGD
-1220 LTYTHGQDQSLTK
+1220 LTYTHGQAQSLTK

-1241 GFLGWA
+1241 DFLGWA

-1257 DQQSLSITQNTTL
+1257 DQQSLSITQDTTL

-1276 QPNQGGSGGGHHNSG
+1276 QPNQGGSNGGHHNSG

-1303 PSTLNDTDHYAY
+1303 PTTLNYTDHYAY

-1350 NLTDRSPYPDVSAGA
+1350 NLTDRSPYSDVSAGA

-1503 YDRKSNGYETQTK
+1503 YDRKSDGYETQTK
-1516 ILPPRDWSQEFE
+1516 LLPPRDWSQEFE

>member
-1 MSTNPLPK
+1 MSANPLPK

-21 LSLVPMSALATGDS
+21 LSLVPMSALAEGDPS
-35 DSDPNTVDN
+35 SDPNRVDN
-44 AIVNGSFEQFEQLDQ
+44 AIVNGSFEKPGQTKML
-59 ETGTAPQLKAEKVPG
+59 APQLEAQTVPG

-79 TDRLIE
+79 TGHLIE

-90 GTSSAPQ
+90 GRSYAPQ
-97 LSGNDKSIPDGN
+97 LWGSDKSIPNGN
-109 QFAELNADETS
+109 QFAELNADEVS

-132 IYEWGLSHRGRMGTD
+132 IYEWGLSHRGREGTD

-152 IGPKQANAPA
+152 IGPHQDNAPA
-162 KPDEDENGQDQFMR
+162 KPDKTGQDQFMR
-176 LTDWVQ
+176 LTDWVK
-182 RNAQTLGVT
+182 RNAKTLGVT

-206 KFDENGGFLNNPG
+206 KFDENGGFLNNTG

-245 RSWGN
+245 QSWGS

-320 EGTVSAEIQGTTK
+320 QGTVSAEIQGTTQ
-333 TVSFSDKNAI
+333 TVDFSDKNAI
-343 SVPVRNNRQ
+343 DVPVRHNRE
-352 MILTAPATA
+352 MTLTAPATA
-361 DSGVTT
+361 DSGAT
-367 FVGAYITQHST
+367 FVGAYITRHST
-378 DGSSTKFVDKSE
+378 SGSSTEFVDKSNE
-390 WRANGTS
+390 SKWKLNGTT

-431 HTPDAKEPTDVVSFA
+431 HTPTAQEPTDVVSFA
-446 ADTKRTEYTS
+446 AGTGPYTS
-456 HAATASQKNGWVFD
+456 HAATASQTGWVFA

-476 AGAEERVLPEVH
+476 AGNGLVLPAVH

-494 GVFTFTY
+494 GTFTFTD
-501 KNGTETKETRIT
+501 ETGQKRAEIEA
-513 TDGVALLAQWKWQ
+513 DGVALLAQWKWQ

-569 VTAKANSGYAFLGWY
+569 VTANAKPDYAFLGWY

-592 LVSKEQTYTYT
+592 LVSQEQTYAYT

-611 VYARFAQT
+611 VYARFAKT
-619 YTITYTWD
+619 YTITYAWD
-627 ESDNKPTDQ
+627 ESNSPKDPTV
-636 IAPAPGTA
+636 PTLPNPGTA
-644 TEGTTY
+644 TAGTTY
-650 PLSVPQQTTVSAT
+650 PLSQNFVPQKTTVSAT
-663 VNDVPGHWLFQ
+663 VDGVPGHWLFQ
-674 GWKEQGGTGY
+674 GWKEQGGKDY

-691 VTRNYILV
+691 VTRNYALV
-699 GSWDFIPNAQYDL
+699 GSWSFIPNNQYRL
-712 SYSMGDTEH
+712 TYNVGDHTTN
-721 CWIPSGGLGSIP
+721 WIPSGLGEVVP
-733 SSRHYAGDT
+733 SNPLHYYQEK
-742 VTSAAAPTIPEKEKT
+742 VTSAAAPTIPAAENT
-757 ILVAK
+757 ILAAN

-770 KFQGWKRSDNN
+770 TFQGWKRSDNDK
-781 QIVNAEADFTMP
+781 IVNEKAEFTMP
-793 NQNLTLT
+793 NHDLTLT
-800 AQWEFTPNVYTVQYD
+800 AQWTFKPNTYKVEYNLNDGTGTVPEAHTSYAYTE
-815 LNNDSSTEEP
+815 LN
-825 PAGHD
+825 
-830 SYTYPEI
+830 
-837 EGKTGVDTS
+837 GKDGAEKPD
-846 KSGIPF
+846 GIPF

-863 TAPDGKYFAGWGLAR
+863 TAPDGTYFAGWGLHR
-878 DATALYEPGQSV
+878 DANALYEPEESV
-890 NNKSL
+890 NNESL
-895 EVEHSGDTITLY
+895 EVTTSGETITLY
-907 AIYKDIGTVTVEF
+907 AIYKNIGTVTVEF
-920 AGNDANGGSVDV
+920 AENDANRGSVYV
-932 HEGSFSETNGT
+932 RQGSFSETKGT
-943 LSGKEVQS
+943 LSGGAVQS

-964 KCEINEN
+964 KCEINGN
-971 KTETETLTVTLGQV
+971 TTDTGTLTVSASQV
-985 QTLFKE
+985 QELFTE
-991 HPNQRVFRFTAQFEP
+991 NPEQRVFRFTAQFEP
-1006 NSFKVQFNQ
+1006 NQFNVQFQKNAE
-1015 NTTDTVTGTMTSQTF
+1015 DATGNMASQTF
-1030 QYAEAGDA
+1030 QYAGTENV

-1048 GYRFLGWSEEADGT
+1048 GYRFLGWSE
-1062 GTSYADKAKFL
+1062 TSGKQGVVYADQAKFQ
-1073 GVTHYQGKEITDDA
+1073 GVTHYQGNEIINNA

-1094 WEKLPDITIDY
+1094 WEKLLDITIDY
-1105 TPFPEDLGTVTLN
+1105 TPFPEDLGKVTLN
-1118 TAQAKEPSEE
+1118 SPQEEEPSEE
-1128 ELAPQSIYTVSETG
+1128 DLVPHSIYTVSEKG

-1147 VHSFQGATAQ
+1147 VHTFQGATAQ

-1162 TFKGWYDQNKNQCS
+1162 TFKGWYDQQENQCS
-1176 TAQSFVPQAG
+1176 KDLSFVPKAG

-1200 EAQQYTLR
+1200 EAQQYTLH

-1241 GFLGWA
+1241 DFLGWA
-1247 TAADGKVVYH
+1247 TAADGNVAYH
-1257 DQQSLSITQNTTL
+1257 DQQSLSITQDTTL

-1291 SGGTQEK
+1291 GTQEN

-1303 PSTLNDTDHYAY
+1303 PTTLNDTDHYAY

-1350 NLTDRSPYPDVSAGA
+1350 NLTDRSPYPDVSAGD

-1370 IATLS
+1370 VATLS

-1503 YDRKSNGYETQTK
+1503 YDRKSDGYETQTK

>member
-1 MSTNPLPK
+1 MSANPLPK

-21 LSLVPMSALATGDS
+21 LSLASMSALATGDPS
-35 DSDPNTVDN
+35 NDSNTADN
-44 AIVNGSFEQFEQLDQ
+44 AIVNGSFEEPGQTDK
-59 ETGTAPQLKAEKVPG
+59 APQLDYVPG

-85 FGVNI
+85 FGVN
-90 GTSSAPQ
+90 TQANSAPQ
-97 LSGNDKSIPDGN
+97 LWGTDKSIPDGK

-132 IYEWGLSHRGRMGTD
+132 IYEWGLSHRGRMGKD

-162 KPDEDENGQDQFMR
+162 KPGKDGQDQFMR
-176 LTDWVQ
+176 LTAWVQ

-191 VPTDGCSQRITVYSK
+191 VPRDGCSQRITVYSK
-206 KFDENGGFLNNPG
+206 KFDKNGGFLNNPG

-245 RSWGN
+245 QSWGS
-250 YGTHN
+250 YGTHDPT
-255 RNYNPLKGIGGGI
+255 YDPLKGIGGGI

-320 EGTVSAEIQGTTK
+320 QGTVSAEIQGTTQ
-333 TVSFSDKNAI
+333 TVDFSDKNAI
-343 SVPVRNNRQ
+343 DVPVRNNRQ
-352 MILTAPATA
+352 MTLTAPATA

-367 FVGAYITQHST
+367 FVGAYITRHST
-378 DGSSTKFVDKSE
+378 DGSSTKFVDKSQ
-390 WRANGTS
+390 WQRTQNGTS
-397 YTYTGTVTAPTDVV
+397 YTYTGKVTAPTDVV

-431 HTPDAKEPTDVVSFA
+431 HTLGAQEPTDVVSFA
-446 ADTKRTEYTS
+446 ADTKPYTS
-456 HAATASQKNGWVFD
+456 HEATASKKNGWVFD

-476 AGAEERVLPEVH
+476 AGNEGRVLPAVH

-494 GVFTFTY
+494 GTFTFTD
-501 KNGTETKETRIT
+501 ETGQKRAEIEA
-513 TDGVALLAQWKWQ
+513 DGVALLAQWKWQ

-569 VTAKANSGYAFLGWY
+569 VTANAKPDYAFLGWY

-592 LVSKEQTYTYT
+592 LVSQEQTYAYT

-611 VYARFAQT
+611 VYARFAKT
-619 YTITYTWD
+619 YTITYAWD
-627 ESDNKPTDQ
+627 ESNSPKDPTV
-636 IAPAPGTA
+636 PTLPNPGTA
-644 TEGTTY
+644 TAGTTY
-650 PLSVPQQTTVSAT
+650 PLSQNFVPQKTTVSAT
-663 VNDVPGHWLFQ
+663 VDGVPGHWLFQ
-674 GWKEQGGTGY
+674 GWKEQGGKDY

-691 VTRNYILV
+691 VTRNYALV
-699 GSWDFIPNAQYDL
+699 GSWSFIPNNQYRL
-712 SYSMGDTEH
+712 TYNVGDHTTN
-721 CWIPSGGLGSIP
+721 WIPSGLGEVVP
-733 SSRHYAGDT
+733 SNPLHYYQEK
-742 VTSAAAPTIPEKEKT
+742 VTSAAAPTIPAAENT
-757 ILVAK
+757 ILAAN

-770 KFQGWKRSDNN
+770 TFQGWKRSDNDK
-781 QIVNAEADFTMP
+781 IVNEKAEFTMP
-793 NQNLTLT
+793 NHDLTLT
-800 AQWEFTPNVYTVQYD
+800 AQWTFKPNTYKVEYNLNDGTGTVPEAHTSYAYTE
-815 LNNDSSTEEP
+815 LN
-825 PAGHD
+825 
-830 SYTYPEI
+830 
-837 EGKTGVDTS
+837 GKDGAEKPD
-846 KSGIPF
+846 GIPF

-863 TAPDGKYFAGWGLAR
+863 TAPDGTYFAGWGLHR
-878 DATALYEPGQSV
+878 DANALYEPEESV
-890 NNKSL
+890 NNESL
-895 EVEHSGDTITLY
+895 EVTTSGETITLY
-907 AIYKDIGTVTVEF
+907 AIYKNIGTVTVEF
-920 AGNDANGGSVDV
+920 AENDANRGSVDV
-932 HEGSFSETNGT
+932 RQGSFSETKGT
-943 LSGKEVQS
+943 LSGGAVQS

-964 KCEINEN
+964 KCEINGN
-971 KTETETLTVTLGQV
+971 TTDTGTLTVSASQV
-985 QTLFKE
+985 QELFTE
-991 HPNQRVFRFTAQFEP
+991 NPEQRVFRFTAQFEP
-1006 NSFKVQFNQ
+1006 NQFNVQFQKNAE
-1015 NTTDTVTGTMTSQTF
+1015 DATGNMASQTF
-1030 QYAEAGDA
+1030 QYAGTENV

-1048 GYRFLGWSEEADGT
+1048 GYCFLGWSE
-1062 GTSYADKAKFL
+1062 TSGKQGVVYADQAKFQ
-1073 GVTHYQGKEITDDA
+1073 GVTHYQGNEIINNA

-1094 WEKLPDITIDY
+1094 WEKLLDITIDY
-1105 TPFPEDLGTVTLN
+1105 TPFPEDLGKVTLN
-1118 TAQAKEPSEE
+1118 SPQEEEPSEE
-1128 ELAPQSIYTVSETG
+1128 DLVPHSIYTVSEKG

-1147 VHSFQGATAQ
+1147 VHTFQGATAQ

-1162 TFKGWYDQNKNQCS
+1162 TFKGWYDQQENQCS
-1176 TAQSFVPQAG
+1176 KDLSFVPKAG

-1200 EAQQYTLR
+1200 EAQQYTLH

-1241 GFLGWA
+1241 DFLGWA
-1247 TAADGKVVYH
+1247 TAADGNVAYH
-1257 DQQSLSITQNTTL
+1257 DQQSLSITQDTTL

-1291 SGGTQEK
+1291 GTQEN

-1303 PSTLNDTDHYAY
+1303 PTTLNDTDHYAY

-1350 NLTDRSPYPDVSAGA
+1350 NLTDRSPYPDVSAGD

-1370 IATLS
+1370 VATLS

-1503 YDRKSNGYETQTK
+1503 YDRKSDGYETQTK

>member
-1 MSTNPLPK
+1 MSANPLPK

-21 LSLVPMSALATGDS
+21 LSLVPMSALAEGDPS
-35 DSDPNTVDN
+35 SDPNRVDN
-44 AIVNGSFEQFEQLDQ
+44 AIVNGSFEKPGQTKML
-59 ETGTAPQLKAEKVPG
+59 APQLEAQTVPG

-79 TDRLIE
+79 TGHLIE

-90 GTSSAPQ
+90 GRSYAPQ
-97 LSGNDKSIPDGN
+97 LWGSDKSIPNGN
-109 QFAELNADETS
+109 QFAELNADEVS

-132 IYEWGLSHRGRMGTD
+132 IYEWGLSHRGREGTD

-152 IGPKQANAPA
+152 IGPHQDNAPA
-162 KPDEDENGQDQFMR
+162 KPDKTGQDQFMR
-176 LTDWVQ
+176 LTDWVK
-182 RNAQTLGVT
+182 RNAKTLGVT

-206 KFDENGGFLNNPG
+206 KFDENGGFLNNTG

-245 RSWGN
+245 QSWGS

-268 GCSYTVPVGQN
+268 GCSYTVPARQT
-279 ETTFAFCSYAGA
+279 ETTFAFCSYSSSGSGGL
-291 TSDKT
+291 TV
-296 LGNLLDNIT
+296 GNLLDNIT

-320 EGTVSAEIQGTTK
+320 EGTVSAEIQGATQ
-333 TVSFSDKNAI
+333 TVDFSDKNAI
-343 SVPVRNNRQ
+343 DVPVRNNRQ
-352 MILTAPATA
+352 MTLTAPATA

-367 FVGAYITQHST
+367 FVGAYITRHST
-378 DGSSTKFVDKSE
+378 DGSSTKFVDKSQ
-390 WRANGTS
+390 WQRTQNGTS
-397 YTYTGTVTAPTDVV
+397 YTYTGKVTAPTDVV

-431 HTPDAKEPTDVVSFA
+431 HTLGAQEPTDVVSFA
-446 ADTKRTEYTS
+446 ADTKPYTS
-456 HAATASQKNGWVFD
+456 HEATASKKNGWVFD

-476 AGAEERVLPEVH
+476 AGNEGRVLPAKH
-488 TVSYAN
+488 TVSYDN
-494 GVFTFTY
+494 GTFTFTD
-501 KNGTETKETRIT
+501 ETGQKRAEIKAN
-513 TDGVALLAQWKWQ
+513 GVALLAQWRWQ

-535 GDTVTDTD
+535 GDTVKEDK
-543 ACGTITKD
+543 ACGTITKNGQTAD
-551 DSDASVKTYNA
+551 TYNA
-562 ATGEKVT
+562 ATGEQVT
-569 VTAKANSGYAFLGWY
+569 VTANAKPGYAFLGWY

-592 LVSKEQTYTYT
+592 LVSQEQTYAYT

-611 VYARFAQT
+611 VYARFAKT

-627 ESDNKPTDQ
+627 TSNSPTDQ
-636 IAPAPGTA
+636 TLPAQGTA

-674 GWKEQGGTGY
+674 GWKEQGGTEY

-691 VTRNYILV
+691 VTRNYTLV
-699 GSWDFIPNAQYDL
+699 GRWSFIPNNRYRLTYDV
-712 SYSMGDTEH
+712 GNHNTN
-721 CWIPSGGLGSIP
+721 WIPSGLGAVVQSNP
-733 SSRHYAGDT
+733 LHYYQEK
-742 VTSAAAPTIPEKEKT
+742 VTSAAAPTIPEAENT
-757 ILVAK
+757 ILATNK
-762 GTTFQGTW
+762 TTFQGTW
-770 KFQGWKRSDNN
+770 EFQGWKRSDTGET
-781 QIVNAEADFTMP
+781 VPVGERSFSMP
-793 NQNLTLT
+793 NHDLTLT
-800 AQWEFTPNVYTVQYD
+800 AQWEFTPNVYTVKYD
-815 LNNDSSTEEP
+815 LNGGTGMTPAVHNNYAYTELADKDGAKKLE
-825 PAGHD
+825 
-830 SYTYPEI
+830 
-837 EGKTGVDTS
+837 
-846 KSGIPF
+846 GIPF
-852 GASLTVQNFTG
+852 GASVQLRDFLG
-863 TAPDGKYFAGWGLAR
+863 TAPTEEKYFAGWGLKPGGPVA
-878 DATALYEPGQSV
+878 YEPGQNVSNANLHV
-890 NNKSL
+890 T
-895 EVEHSGDTITLY
+895 EDDTTVTLY
-907 AIYKDIGTVTVEF
+907 AIYAKKQTITVEFQGNNPQWGTVTPR
-920 AGNDANGGSVDV
+920 S
-932 HEGSFSETNGT
+932 GSFTVT
-943 LSGKEVQS
+943 DS
-951 VATAKPG
+951 VAGGDVTSTAKPSPG

-964 KCEINEN
+964 KCE
-971 KTETETLTVTLGQV
+971 TSGDTTSTDTLCKVTADQV
-985 QTLFKE
+985 QKLFTA

-1006 NSFKVQFNQ
+1006 NRFKVEFNK
-1015 NTTDTVTGTMTSQTF
+1015 NTTDTVTGKMDDQTF
-1030 QYAEAGDA
+1030 QYAEAGDAGDA

-1048 GYRFLGWSEEADGT
+1048 GYRFLGWSE
-1062 GTSYADKAKFL
+1062 TSGKQDVVYADKAKFL
-1073 GVTHYQGKEITDDA
+1073 GVPANDGA
-1087 TITLYAQ
+1087 TVTLYAQ
-1094 WEKLPDITIDY
+1094 WQAYSSVTIRY
-1105 TPFPEDLGTVTLN
+1105 TAVPNDLGTVTLN
-1118 TAQAKEPSEE
+1118 KENQTASAATQ
-1128 ELAPQSIYTVSETG
+1128 ETG
-1142 SPDHQ
+1142 SPDPALKEI
-1147 VHSFQGATAQ
+1147 VGATATAAQ
-1157 PKDGC
+1157 GSV
-1162 TFKGWYDQNKNQCS
+1162 FEGWYDQHGTRLS
-1176 TAQSFVPQAG
+1176 TERRYEPKTVN
-1186 TDNLYQSGSYVAVF
+1186 DLYEGGSYVAHF
-1200 EAQQYTLR
+1200 HAQQYTLR
-1208 FDANGGEGTMGD
+1208 FNANGGEGTMEN

-1241 GFLGWA
+1241 DFLGWA
-1247 TAADGKVVYH
+1247 TAADGNVAYH
-1257 DQQSLSITQNTTL
+1257 DQQSLSITQDTTL

-1291 SGGTQEK
+1291 GTQEK

-1303 PSTLNDTDHYAY
+1303 PTTLNDTDHYAY

-1341 LLTDKARDA
+1341 LLTDEARDA

-1503 YDRKSNGYETQTK
+1503 YDRKSDGYETQTK

>member
-35 DSDPNTVDN
+35 SSDPDRVDN
-44 AIVNGSFEQFEQLDQ
+44 AIVNGSFEEPAQTSEL
-59 ETGTAPQLKAEKVPG
+59 APQLNATTVPG

-79 TDRLIE
+79 TDHLIE

-90 GTSSAPQ
+90 GRSSAPQ
-97 LSGNDKSIPDGN
+97 LWGTDRSIPDGN

-132 IYEWGLSHRGRMGTD
+132 IYEWGLSHRGRMGKD

-162 KPDEDENGQDQFMR
+162 KPDKNGQDQFMR
-176 LTDWVQ
+176 LTAWVQ

-219 SESPFSTAPSNL
+219 NESSFSTAPSNL

-255 RNYNPLKGIGGGI
+255 SNYNPLQGIGGGI

-291 TSDKT
+291 TSNRT

-320 EGTVSAEIQGTTK
+320 EGTVRAEIQGATK
-333 TVSFSDKNAI
+333 TVDFSDKNAI
-343 SVPVRNNRQ
+343 DVPVRNNRQ
-352 MILTAPATA
+352 MTLTAPATA
-361 DSGVTT
+361 DSGAT
-367 FVGAYITQHST
+367 FVGAYITRHST
-378 DGSSTKFVDKSE
+378 DGSSTEFVDKE
-390 WRANGTS
+390 RWTPNGTT

-426 GDKYV
+426 GDRYV
-431 HTPDAKEPTDVVSFA
+431 HTLGAKEPTDVVSFA
-446 ADTKRTEYTS
+446 ADTGPYTS
-456 HAATASQKNGWVFD
+456 HEATASKKNGWVFD

-476 AGAEERVLPEVH
+476 AGAGERVLPAVH

-494 GVFTFTY
+494 GVFTFDYSDKTGP
-501 KNGTETKETRIT
+501 KKTTIT
-513 TDGVALLAQWKWQ
+513 ANGVALLAQWRWQ

-535 GDTVTDTD
+535 GNTVKDD
-543 ACGTITKD
+543 AACGTITTKD
-551 DSDASVKTYNA
+551 GQTADIYNA
-562 ATGEKVT
+562 ATGEQVT
-569 VTAKANSGYAFLGWY
+569 VTANANSGYAFLGWY

-592 LVSKEQTYTYT
+592 LVSQDPTYAYT

-611 VYARFAQT
+611 VYARFAKT

-627 ESDNKPTDQ
+627 ESDNKPTNQ
-636 IAPAPGTA
+636 TLPAQGTA

-674 GWKEQGGTGY
+674 GWKEQGGTEY
-684 LGQEIAN
+684 LGQEIAS
-691 VTRNYILV
+691 VTKDYTLV
-699 GSWDFIPNAQYDL
+699 GSWDFIPNNQYRL
-712 SYSMGDTEH
+712 TYNVGDHTTN
-721 CWIPSGGLGSIP
+721 WIPSGLGEVVP
-733 SSRHYAGDT
+733 SNPLHYYQEK
-742 VTSAAAPTIPEKEKT
+742 VTSAAAPTIPAAENT
-757 ILVAK
+757 ILAAN

-770 KFQGWKRSDNN
+770 TFQGWKRSDNDK
-781 QIVNAEADFTMP
+781 IVNEKAEFTMP
-793 NQNLTLT
+793 NHDLTLT
-800 AQWEFTPNVYTVQYD
+800 AQWEFTPNIYTVQYD
-815 LNNDSSTEEP
+815 LNNDSGTEEP
-825 PAGHD
+825 PVGHE

-837 EGKTGVDTS
+837 KGKTGVDTS
-846 KSGIPF
+846 KPGIPF
-852 GASLTVQNFTG
+852 GASVQLKDFPG
-863 TAPDGKYFAGWGLAR
+863 RAPTGKYFAGWGLKPDGPVA
-878 DATALYEPGQSV
+878 YEPGQNVSNANLHV
-890 NNKSL
+890 T
-895 EVEHSGDTITLY
+895 EDDTTVTLY
-907 AIYKDIGTVTVEF
+907 AIYAKKQTITVEF
-920 AGNDANGGSVDV
+920 QGNNPQWGAVTPRSGSFTVTKNVTGNDVTS
-932 HEGSFSETNGT
+932 
-943 LSGKEVQS
+943 
-951 VATAKPG
+951 TAEPSPG
-958 YHFTGW
+958 YHFVEWTKDG
-964 KCEINEN
+964 KQVS
-971 KTETETLTVTLGQV
+971 TDQTLTV
-985 QTLFKE
+985 
-991 HPNQRVFRFTAQFEP
+991 HSSDFTTDQAGHTFVYVAHFEP
-1006 NSFKVQFNQ
+1006 NRFTVQYNA
-1015 NTTDTVTGTMTSQTF
+1015 NGGTGDMESQTF
-1030 QYAEAGDA
+1030 QYAGTGNV

-1048 GYRFLGWSEEADGT
+1048 GYRFLGWSEKADGT
-1062 GTSYADKAKFL
+1062 GTSYTDQAKFQ
-1073 GVTHYQGKEITDDA
+1073 GVTHYQGKEIKNDA
-1087 TITLYAQ
+1087 TITLYAR
-1094 WEKLPDITIDY
+1094 WEELPEITIDY
-1105 TPFPEDLGTVTLN
+1105 TPFPEDLGTVKLN
-1118 TAQAKEPSEE
+1118 PPQAKEPSEE
-1128 ELAPQSIYTVSETG
+1128 DLAPLSIHTVSEKG
-1142 SPDHQ
+1142 SPDRR
-1147 VHSFQGATAQ
+1147 VHAFQGATAQ
-1157 PKDGC
+1157 PEDGC
-1162 TFKGWYDQNKNQCS
+1162 TFKGWYDQQENQCS
-1176 TAQSFVPQAG
+1176 KDLSFVPKAG
-1186 TDNLYQSGSYVAVF
+1186 IDNLYQSGSYVAVF
-1200 EAQQYTLR
+1200 EAKKYTLH
-1208 FDANGGEGTMGD
+1208 FDANGGEGMMGD

-1247 TAADGKVVYH
+1247 TEEDGKVVYH
-1257 DQQSLSITQNTTL
+1257 DQQSLSITKDTTL

-1276 QPNQGGSGGGHHNSG
+1276 QPNQGGGNGGHHNSG

-1303 PSTLNDTDHYAY
+1303 PTTLNDTDHYAY

-1503 YDRKSNGYETQTK
+1503 YDRKSDGYETQTK
-1516 ILPPRDWSQEFE
+1516 LLPPRDWSQEFE

>member
-21 LSLVPMSALATGDS
+21 LSLVPMSALATGDLGS
-35 DSDPNTVDN
+35 APNNPNTADN
-44 AIVNGSFEQFEQLDQ
+44 AIVNGSFEKPAQ
-59 ETGTAPQLKAEKVPG
+59 ETMLAPQLDAQKVDG

-79 TDRLIE
+79 KGQLIE

-90 GTSSAPQ
+90 GKSSAPQ
-97 LSGNDKSIPDGN
+97 LSGSDKSIPDGN
-109 QFAELNADETS
+109 QFAELNANEVS
-120 TLYQNVSTVGGH
+120 TLYQNVRTVSGH
-132 IYEWGLSHRGRMGTD
+132 IYEWGLSHRGRAGTD

-152 IGPKQANAPA
+152 IGPQQDNAPA
-162 KPDEDENGQDQFMR
+162 KPDKTGQDQFMR
-176 LTDWVQ
+176 LTDWVK

-206 KFDENGGFLNNPG
+206 KFDENGGFLNNTG
-219 SESPFSTAPSNL
+219 SESPFSAAPSNL

-245 RSWGN
+245 QSWGS
-250 YGTHN
+250 YGTHSPA
-255 RNYNPLKGIGGGI
+255 YNPLQGIGGGI
-268 GCSYTVPVGQN
+268 GCSYTVPVGQGK
-279 ETTFAFCSYAGA
+279 TTFAFCSYSSSGSGGL
-291 TSDKT
+291 TV
-296 LGNLLDNIT
+296 GNLLDNIT

-320 EGTVSAEIQGTTK
+320 EGTVSAEIQGATK

-352 MILTAPATA
+352 MTLTAPATA

-397 YTYTGTVTAPTDVV
+397 YTYTGTVIAPTDVV
-411 LVFVRSPAVTYDANG
+411 LVFVQSPAVTYDANG
-426 GDKYV
+426 GDRYV

-446 ADTKRTEYTS
+446 ADTGRKSYTS
-456 HAATASQKNGWVFD
+456 HAATASQKTGWVFD

-513 TDGVALLAQWKWQ
+513 ANGVALLAQWKWQ

-535 GDTVTDTD
+535 GDTATDNKD
-543 ACGTITKD
+543 CGTITKD
-551 DSDASVKTYNA
+551 NKTVETYNA

-592 LVSKEQTYTYT
+592 LVSQEQTYTYT
-603 VGKQGVQT
+603 VGRQDVQT
-611 VYARFAQT
+611 VYARFAKT
-619 YTITYTWD
+619 YTITYAWD
-627 ESDNKPTDQ
+627 KNNSPTGQ
-636 IAPAPGTA
+636 TIPETGTA
-644 TEGTTY
+644 TAGTTY
-650 PLSVPQQTTVSAT
+650 PLSQAFVPQQTTVSDT

-674 GWKEQGGTGY
+674 GWKEKDGTDY

-691 VTRNYILV
+691 VTRNYDLV
-699 GSWDFIPNAQYDL
+699 GSWSFIPNNRYRL
-712 SYSMGDTEH
+712 TYNVGDHTTN
-721 CWIPSGGLGSIP
+721 WIPSGLGAVVQSNP
-733 SSRHYAGDT
+733 LHYYQEK
-742 VTSAAAPTIPEKEKT
+742 VTSAAAPTIPAAENT
-757 ILVAK
+757 ILAAN

-770 KFQGWKRSDNN
+770 TFQGWKRSDTGDP
-781 QIVNAEADFTMP
+781 AGTSFTMP
-793 NQNLTLT
+793 NHDLTLT
-800 AQWEFTPNVYTVQYD
+800 AQWEFTPHVYTVEYD
-815 LNNDSSTEEP
+815 LNGGSGTAPAAHTSYEYTELN
-825 PAGHD
+825 
-830 SYTYPEI
+830 
-837 EGKTGVDTS
+837 GKDGAETP
-846 KSGIPF
+846 SGIPF
-852 GASLTVQNFTG
+852 GALVQLKDFPGRAPTG
-863 TAPDGKYFAGWGLAR
+863 QYFAGWGLTEKGSVA
-878 DATALYEPGQSV
+878 YEPGEDVS
-890 NNKSL
+890 NASL
-895 EVEHSGDTITLY
+895 GITEKNATVTLY
-907 AIYKDIGTVTVEF
+907 AIYAKKQTITVEF
-920 AGNDANGGSVDV
+920 QGNNPQWGAVTTRS
-932 HEGSFSETNGT
+932 GSFTVT
-943 LSGKEVQS
+943 DS
-951 VATAKPG
+951 VAEKTVTSKAEPSPG
-958 YHFTGW
+958 YHFVEWTKGG
-964 KCEINEN
+964 ERVS
-971 KTETETLTVTLGQV
+971 TDQTLTVRSSDFTEGQAG
-985 QTLFKE
+985 QTFVYVA
-991 HPNQRVFRFTAQFEP
+991 HFEP
-1006 NSFKVQFNQ
+1006 NRFTVHFDQ
-1015 NTTDTVTGTMTSQTF
+1015 NTEDTVKGTMADQKF
-1030 QYAEAGDA
+1030 QYAEAENA
-1038 YLNPN
+1038 YLRPN

-1048 GYRFLGWSEEADGT
+1048 GYRFLGWSE
-1062 GTSYADKAKFL
+1062 TSGEQVNVVYADQAKFL
-1073 GVTHYQGKEITDDA
+1073 GVPADNGAIV
-1087 TITLYAQ
+1087 TLYAQ
-1094 WEKLPDITIDY
+1094 WQAYSSVTIRY
-1105 TPFPEDLGTVTLN
+1105 TAVPNDLGTVTLN
-1118 TAQAKEPSEE
+1118 KENQTASAATQ
-1128 ELAPQSIYTVSETG
+1128 ETG
-1142 SPDHQ
+1142 SPDPAREEI
-1147 VHSFQGATAQ
+1147 VGATATATTTAAQ
-1157 PKDGC
+1157 GSV
-1162 TFKGWYDQNKNQCS
+1162 FEGWYDQNGKLLS
-1176 TAQSFVPQAG
+1176 TERRYEPKTVNG
-1186 TDNLYQSGSYVAVF
+1186 LYEGGSYVAYF
-1200 EAQQYTLR
+1200 HAKQYTLR
-1208 FDANGGEGTMGD
+1208 FNANGGEGTMGD

-1233 CGFTRAGY
+1233 CGFTRSGY
-1241 GFLGWA
+1241 AFLGWA
-1247 TAADGKVVYH
+1247 TAADGNVAYH
-1257 DQQSLSITQNTTL
+1257 DQQSLSITQDTTL

-1291 SGGTQEK
+1291 GTQEK

-1303 PSTLNDTDHYAY
+1303 PTTLNDTDHYAY

-1370 IATLS
+1370 VATLS

-1503 YDRKSNGYETQTK
+1503 YDRKSDGYETQTK
-1516 ILPPRDWSQEFE
+1516 LLPPRDWSQEFE

>member
-9 RLLSLVLTLCMV
+9 RLLSLVLTFCMV
-21 LSLVPMSALATGDS
+21 LSLVPMSALAEGDPS
-35 DSDPNTVDN
+35 SDPNRADN

-152 IGPKQANAPA
+152 IGPKQAKDPA
-162 KPDEDENGQDQFMR
+162 KPDKNENGQDQFMR

-182 RNAQTLGVT
+182 RNATTLGVI
-191 VPTDGCSQRITVYSK
+191 VPRDGCSQRITVYSK

-219 SESPFSTAPSNL
+219 NESPFSTAPSNL
-231 YTETWSVWIIATGN
+231 YTETWSVWIIATDN
-245 RSWGN
+245 RSWGS
-250 YGTHN
+250 YGTHSPT
-255 RNYNPLKGIGGGI
+255 YDPLQGIGGGI

-291 TSDKT
+291 TSNRT

-320 EGTVSAEIQGTTK
+320 EGTVSAEIQGAIQ
-333 TVSFSDKNAI
+333 TVDFSDKNAI
-343 SVPVRNNRQ
+343 DVPVRNNRQ
-352 MILTAPATA
+352 MTLTAPATA
-361 DSGVTT
+361 DSGATT
-367 FVGAYITQHST
+367 FVGAYITRHST
-378 DGSSTKFVDKSE
+378 DGSSTEFVDKE
-390 WRANGTS
+390 RWTPNGTT

-446 ADTKRTEYTS
+446 ADTGPYTS
-456 HAATASQKNGWVFD
+456 HEAIASQKTGWVFA

-476 AGAEERVLPEVH
+476 AGNGLVLPAKH

-494 GVFTFTY
+494 GTFTFTD
-501 KNGTETKETRIT
+501 ETGQTRAEIEA
-513 TDGVALLAQWKWQ
+513 DGVALLAQWRWR

-535 GDTVTDTD
+535 GDTVKDD
-543 ACGTITKD
+543 KACGTITKD
-551 DSDASVKTYNA
+551 DDSVETYNA
-562 ATGEKVT
+562 ATGEQVT
-569 VTAKANSGYAFLGWY
+569 VTATANSGYAFLGWY

-592 LVSKEQTYTYT
+592 LVSQDPTYTYT
-603 VGKQGVQT
+603 VGKQSVQT
-611 VYARFAQT
+611 VYARFAKT

-627 ESDNKPTDQ
+627 ASNSPTGQ
-636 IAPAPGTA
+636 TIPETGTA
-644 TEGTTY
+644 TAGMTY
-650 PLSVPQQTTVSAT
+650 PLPQTFVKGQTTC
-663 VNDVPGHWLFQ
+663 PGSKNGIPGNWVFQ
-674 GWKEQGGTGY
+674 GWKKDGKGEV
-684 LGQEIAN
+684 LGAEIAN
-691 VTRNYILV
+691 VKENMHLV

-721 CWIPSGGLGSIP
+721 CWIPSGGLGSIA
-733 SSRHYAGDT
+733 SVRHYAGNT
-742 VTSAAAPTIPEKEKT
+742 VISAEKPTIPAEEET
-757 ILVAK
+757 ILATE
-762 GTTFQGTW
+762 GTIFQGIW
-770 KFQGWKRSDNN
+770 KFQGWKRSDSDTGEPV
-781 QIVNAEADFTMP
+781 QPKASFPMP
-793 NQNLTLT
+793 NHDLTLT
-800 AQWEFTPNVYTVQYD
+800 AQWTFTPNTYKVAYD
-815 LNNDSSTEEP
+815 LNNGTGDT

-837 EGKTGVDTS
+837 EGKAGVDTS

-852 GASLTVQNFTG
+852 GASVQLRDFLG
-863 TAPDGKYFAGWGLAR
+863 TPPTGKYFAGWGR
-878 DATALYEPGQSV
+878 TPGGPVAYAPDQNVS
-890 NNKSL
+890 NANL
-895 EVEHSGDTITLY
+895 GITEDDTTVTLY
-907 AIYKDIGTVTVEF
+907 AIYADVKAITVEF
-920 AGNDANGGSVDV
+920 QGNNSQWGAVTTRS
-932 HEGSFSETNGT
+932 GSFTVT
-943 LSGKEVQS
+943 DS
-951 VATAKPG
+951 VAEDKVTSKAEPSPG
-958 YHFTGW
+958 YHFVEWTKDG
-964 KCEINEN
+964 KQVS
-971 KTETETLTVTLGQV
+971 TDQTLTVRSSDFTEGQAG
-985 QTLFKE
+985 QTFVYVA
-991 HPNQRVFRFTAQFEP
+991 HFEP
-1006 NSFKVQFNQ
+1006 NRFTVHFNQ
-1015 NTTDTVTGTMTSQTF
+1015 NTKDTVKGTMADQKF
-1030 QYAEAGDA
+1030 QYAEAENA
-1038 YLNPN
+1038 YLRPN

-1048 GYRFLGWSEEADGT
+1048 GYRFLGWSE
-1062 GTSYADKAKFL
+1062 TSGKQGVVYADQAKFQ
-1073 GVTHYQGKEITDDA
+1073 GVTYYKGTEIKNNDI
-1087 TITLYAQ
+1087 ITLYAQ

-1118 TAQAKEPSEE
+1118 PAEGPSKEALS
-1128 ELAPQSIYTVSETG
+1128 PQSIYTVSETG
-1142 SPDHQ
+1142 SPDRQ
-1147 VHSFQGATAQ
+1147 VHRFQGATAK

-1176 TAQSFVPQAG
+1176 TDQNFVPQAG

-1208 FDANGGEGTMGD
+1208 FNANGGEGTMED

-1241 GFLGWA
+1241 DFLGWA
-1247 TAADGKVVYH
+1247 TAADGNVAYH
-1257 DQQSLSITQNTTL
+1257 DQQSLSITQDTTL

-1276 QPNQGGSGGGHHNSG
+1276 QPNQGGSGGGHHTSG
-1291 SGGTQEK
+1291 SGTQEK

-1303 PSTLNDTDHYAY
+1303 PTTLNDTDHYAY

-1350 NLTDRSPYPDVSAGA
+1350 NLTDRSPYPDVSAGD

-1503 YDRKSNGYETQTK
+1503 YDRKSDGYETQTK

>member
-9 RLLSLVLTLCMV
+9 HLLSLVLTLCMV

-35 DSDPNTVDN
+35 GNDSSNNPNTAVN
-44 AIVNGSFEQFEQLDQ
+44 AIVNGSFEDPPQKDRN
-59 ETGTAPQLKAEKVPG
+59 APQLEAGDVSG

-79 TDRLIE
+79 IGQLIE

-97 LSGNDKSIPDGN
+97 LSGNDKRIPDGN
-109 QFAELNADETS
+109 QFAELNADEVS

-132 IYEWGLSHRGRMGTD
+132 IYEWGLSHRGREGKD

-162 KPDEDENGQDQFMR
+162 KPNENGQDQFMR

-191 VPTDGCSQRITVYSK
+191 VPRDGCSQRITVYSK

-245 RSWGN
+245 QSWGS
-250 YGTHN
+250 YGTHDPT
-255 RNYNPLKGIGGGI
+255 YDPLKGIGGGI

-279 ETTFAFCSYAGA
+279 ETTFAFCSYSSSGSGGL
-291 TSDKT
+291 TV
-296 LGNLLDNIT
+296 GNLLDNIT

-320 EGTVSAEIQGTTK
+320 QGTVSAEIQGTTQ
-333 TVSFSDKNAI
+333 TVDFSDKNAI
-343 SVPVRNNRQ
+343 DVPVRHNRE
-352 MILTAPATA
+352 MTLTAPATA
-361 DSGVTT
+361 ASGAT
-367 FVGAYITQHST
+367 FVGAYITRHST
-378 DGSSTKFVDKSE
+378 SGSSTEFVDKSDTNRWTLNE
-390 WRANGTS
+390 TTDT

-411 LVFVRSPAVTYDANG
+411 LVFVQSPAVTYDANG

-446 ADTKRTEYTS
+446 ADTGRKSYTS
-456 HAATASQKNGWVFD
+456 HAATASQKTGWVFD

-476 AGAEERVLPEVH
+476 AGGEERVLPEVH

-513 TDGVALLAQWKWQ
+513 ANGVALLAQWRWR
-526 QTFQTQLQQ
+526 QTFQPQLQQ
-535 GDTVTDTD
+535 GDTVKDDT

-551 DSDASVKTYNA
+551 TNSAPVKTYNA

-611 VYARFAQT
+611 VYARFAKT

-627 ESDNKPTDQ
+627 TSNSPTDQ
-636 IAPAPGTA
+636 TLPAQGTA

-674 GWKEQGGTGY
+674 GWKEKNGTDY

-691 VTRNYILV
+691 VTRNYDLV
-699 GSWDFIPNAQYDL
+699 GSWSFIPNNRYRLTYDV
-712 SYSMGDTEH
+712 GDHTTN
-721 CWIPSGGLGSIP
+721 WIPSGLGAVVQSNP
-733 SSRHYAGDT
+733 LHYYQEN
-742 VTSAAAPTIPEKEKT
+742 VTSAAAPTIPEAQKT
-757 ILVAK
+757 ILAAN
-762 GTTFQGTW
+762 GTNFQGTW
-770 KFQGWKRSDNN
+770 EFQGWKRSDTGET
-781 QIVNAEADFTMP
+781 VPVGERSFSMP
-793 NQNLTLT
+793 NHDLTLT
-800 AQWEFTPNVYTVQYD
+800 AQWEFTPNTYKVAYD
-815 LNNDSSTEEP
+815 LNNGTGDT

-837 EGKTGVDTS
+837 EGKAGVIAD
-846 KSGIPF
+846 KPGIPF
-852 GASLTVQNFTG
+852 GASLTVRDFTG
-863 TAPDGKYFAGWGLAR
+863 NAPKGKYFAGWGLHR
-878 DATALYEPGQSV
+878 DDKALYEPGQRV
-890 NNKSL
+890 NNESL
-895 EVEHSGDTITLY
+895 EVKNSGDTITLY

-920 AGNDANGGSVDV
+920 AGNDETRGSVSV
-932 HEGSFSETNGT
+932 RQGSFSEINGT
-943 LSGKEVQS
+943 LSGDTAQGDTVQS

-964 KCEINEN
+964 TCE
-971 KTETETLTVTLGQV
+971 TSGHTTSTETLTVSASQV
-985 QTLFKE
+985 QELFTK
-991 HPNQRVFRFTAQFEP
+991 NQQQRVFRFTAQFEP
-1006 NSFKVQFNQ
+1006 NQFTVQFQKNAD
-1015 NTTDTVTGTMTSQTF
+1015 NATGSMKDQTF
-1030 QYAEAGDA
+1030 QYAAGGDA

-1043 AFVRP
+1043 AFVRL
-1048 GYRFLGWSEEADGT
+1048 GYRFLGWSE
-1062 GTSYADKAKFL
+1062 TSGKQNVVYADKAKFQ
-1073 GVTHYQGKEITDDA
+1073 GVPAENKA
-1087 TITLYAQ
+1087 VVTLYAQ
-1094 WEKLPDITIDY
+1094 WQAYSPVTIRY
-1105 TPFPEDLGTVTLN
+1105 TAVPNNLGTVTLN
-1118 TAQAKEPSEE
+1118 KEGQTASAATE
-1128 ELAPQSIYTVSETG
+1128 ETG
-1142 SPDHQ
+1142 SPDPALQ
-1147 VHSFQGATAQ
+1147 AIVGATATTVS
-1157 PKDGC
+1157 GSV
-1162 TFKGWYDQNKNQCS
+1162 FEGWYDQY
-1176 TAQSFVPQAG
+1176 G
-1186 TDNLYQSGSYVAVF
+1186 TLLSKAPNYKPRLVNDLYEGGSYVAYF
-1200 EAQQYTLR
+1200 HAQQYTLH
-1208 FDANGGEGTMGD
+1208 FNANGGEGTMED

-1241 GFLGWA
+1241 DFLGWA
-1247 TAADGKVVYH
+1247 TAADGNVAYH
-1257 DQQSLSITQNTTL
+1257 DQQSLSITQDTTL

-1276 QPNQGGSGGGHHNSG
+1276 QPNQGGSGGGHHTSG
-1291 SGGTQEK
+1291 SGTQEK

-1303 PSTLNDTDHYAY
+1303 PTTLNDTDHYAY

-1350 NLTDRSPYPDVSAGA
+1350 NLTDRSPYPDVSAGD
-1365 WYNKA
+1365 WCNKA

-1503 YDRKSNGYETQTK
+1503 YDRKSDGYETQTK
-1516 ILPPRDWSQEFE
+1516 LLPPRDWSQEFE

>member
-35 DSDPNTVDN
+35 GNDSSNNPNTAVN
-44 AIVNGSFEQFEQLDQ
+44 AIVNGSFEDPPQKDRN
-59 ETGTAPQLKAEKVPG
+59 APQLEAGDVSG

-79 TDRLIE
+79 IGQLIE

-97 LSGNDKSIPDGN
+97 LSGNDKRIPDGN
-109 QFAELNADETS
+109 QFAELNADEVS

-132 IYEWGLSHRGRMGTD
+132 IYEWGLSHRGREGKD

-152 IGPKQANAPA
+152 IGPKQAKDPA
-162 KPDEDENGQDQFMR
+162 KPDKNGQDQFMR
-176 LTDWVQ
+176 LTAWVQ
-182 RNAQTLGVT
+182 RNAETLGVI
-191 VPTDGCSQRITVYSK
+191 VPRDGCSQRITVYSK

-219 SESPFSTAPSNL
+219 NESPFSTAPSNL
-231 YTETWSVWIIATGN
+231 YTETWSVWIIATDN
-245 RSWGN
+245 RSWGS
-250 YGTHN
+250 YGTHSPT
-255 RNYNPLKGIGGGI
+255 YDPLQGIGGGI

-291 TSDKT
+291 TNNRT

-320 EGTVSAEIQGTTK
+320 EGTVSAEIQGTTR
-333 TVSFSDKNAI
+333 TVDFSDKNAI
-343 SVPVRNNRQ
+343 DVPVRHNRE
-352 MILTAPATA
+352 MTLTAPATA

-378 DGSSTKFVDKSE
+378 SGSSTEFVDKSQ
-390 WRANGTS
+390 WQRTQNGTS
-397 YTYTGTVTAPTDVV
+397 YTYTGKVTAPTDVV

-426 GDKYV
+426 GDRYV

-456 HAATASQKNGWVFD
+456 HAATASQKNGWVFA

-476 AGAEERVLPEVH
+476 AGNRGLVLPEEH
-488 TVSYAN
+488 KVSYDAEKHT
-494 GVFTFTY
+494 FTFAYADGDKTT
-501 KNGTETKETRIT
+501 TETLNAN
-513 TDGVALLAQWKWQ
+513 GVALLAQWKWQ

-535 GDTVTDTD
+535 GDTVTDNS
-543 ACGTITKD
+543 ACGTITKNGQT
-551 DSDASVKTYNA
+551 AETYDA
-562 ATGEKVT
+562 ATGEQVT
-569 VTAKANSGYAFLGWY
+569 VTANAKPGYAFLGWY

-592 LVSKEQTYTYT
+592 LVSQERTYAYT

-619 YTITYTWD
+619 YTITYAWD
-627 ESDNKPTDQ
+627 TSNSPTGQ
-636 IAPAPGTA
+636 TIPETGTA
-644 TEGTTY
+644 TAGMTY

-663 VNDVPGHWLFQ
+663 VNGVPGHWLFQ
-674 GWKEQGGTGY
+674 GWKEQGGTEY

-691 VTRNYILV
+691 VTRNYDLV
-699 GSWDFIPNAQYDL
+699 GSWSFIPNAQYNL

-721 CWIPSGGLGSIP
+721 CWIPSGGLGSIA
-733 SSRHYAGDT
+733 SSRHYAENT
-742 VTSAAAPTIPEKEKT
+742 VTSAAEPKIPAEEET
-757 ILVAK
+757 ILATER
-762 GTTFQGTW
+762 TTFQGIW
-770 KFQGWKRSDNN
+770 KFQGWKRSDTGETVPAGEN
-781 QIVNAEADFTMP
+781 FSMP
-793 NQNLTLT
+793 NHDLTLT
-800 AQWEFTPNVYTVQYD
+800 AQWEFTPNTYKVAYN
-815 LNNDSSTEEP
+815 LNNGTGDT

-837 EGKTGVDTS
+837 EGKAGVDTS

-852 GASLTVQNFTG
+852 GASVQLRDFLG
-863 TAPDGKYFAGWGLAR
+863 TPPTGKYFAGWGLTPNGPVA
-878 DATALYEPGQSV
+878 YEPEESV
-890 NNKSL
+890 NNESL
-895 EVEHSGDTITLY
+895 KVTTSRNTITLY
-907 AIYKDIGTVTVEF
+907 AIYKNIGTVTVEF
-920 AGNDANGGSVDV
+920 AENDANRGSVDV
-932 HEGSFSETNGT
+932 RQGSFSEINGT
-943 LSGKEVQS
+943 LSGDTVKS

-964 KCEINEN
+964 KCEINGN
-971 KTETETLTVTLGQV
+971 TTDTKTLTVSASQV
-985 QTLFKE
+985 QELFTK
-991 HPNQRVFRFTAQFEP
+991 NQQQRVFRFTAQFEP
-1006 NSFKVQFNQ
+1006 NQFTVQFQKNAD
-1015 NTTDTVTGTMTSQTF
+1015 NATGSMKDQTF
-1030 QYAEAGDA
+1030 QYAAGGDA

-1048 GYRFLGWSEEADGT
+1048 GYRFLGWSE
-1062 GTSYADKAKFL
+1062 TSGKQNVVYADKAKFL
-1073 GVTHYQGKEITDDA
+1073 GVPANDGA
-1087 TITLYAQ
+1087 TVTLYAQ
-1094 WEKLPDITIDY
+1094 WQAYSSVTIRY
-1105 TPFPEDLGTVTLN
+1105 TAVPNDLGTVTLN
-1118 TAQAKEPSEE
+1118 KENQTASAATE
-1128 ELAPQSIYTVSETG
+1128 ETG
-1142 SPDHQ
+1142 SPDPALQ
-1147 VHSFQGATAQ
+1147 AIVGATATTVS
-1157 PKDGC
+1157 GSV
-1162 TFKGWYDQNKNQCS
+1162 FEGWYDQY
-1176 TAQSFVPQAG
+1176 G
-1186 TDNLYQSGSYVAVF
+1186 TLLSKAPNYKPRLVNDLYEGGSYVAYF
-1200 EAQQYTLR
+1200 HAQQYTLH
-1208 FDANGGEGTMGD
+1208 FNANGGEGTMGD

-1241 GFLGWA
+1241 AFLGWA
-1247 TAADGKVVYH
+1247 TAADGGVAYH
-1257 DQQSLSITQNTTL
+1257 DQQSLSITQDTTL

-1276 QPNQGGSGGGHHNSG
+1276 QPNQGGSGGGHHTSG
-1291 SGGTQEK
+1291 SGTQEK

-1303 PSTLNDTDHYAY
+1303 PTTLNDTDHYAY

-1350 NLTDRSPYPDVSAGA
+1350 NLTDRSPYPDVSAGD
-1365 WYNKA
+1365 WCNKA

-1380 SGYEDGSFRPN
+1380 FGYEDGSFRPN

-1503 YDRKSNGYETQTK
+1503 YDRKSDGYETQTK
-1516 ILPPRDWSQEFE
+1516 LLPPRDWSQEFE

>member
-1 MSTNPLPK
+1 MSANSLPK

-35 DSDPNTVDN
+35 SSDPDRVDN
-44 AIVNGSFEQFEQLDQ
+44 AIVNGSFEEPAQTSEL
-59 ETGTAPQLKAEKVPG
+59 APQLNATTVPG

-79 TDRLIE
+79 TDHLIE

-90 GTSSAPQ
+90 GRSSAPQ
-97 LSGNDKSIPDGN
+97 LWGTDRSIPDGN

-132 IYEWGLSHRGRMGTD
+132 IYEWGLSHRGRAGTD

-152 IGPKQANAPA
+152 IGPKQAKDPA
-162 KPDEDENGQDQFMR
+162 KPDKNENGQDQFMR

-182 RNAQTLGVT
+182 RNATILGVT
-191 VPTDGCSQRITVYSK
+191 VPRDGCSQRITVYSK

-219 SESPFSTAPSNL
+219 NESPFSTAPSNL

-255 RNYNPLKGIGGGI
+255 SNYNPLQGIGGGI

-320 EGTVSAEIQGTTK
+320 EGTVSAEIQGATQ
-333 TVSFSDKNAI
+333 TVDFSDKNAI
-343 SVPVRNNRQ
+343 DVPVRNNRK
-352 MILTAPATA
+352 MTLTAPATA
-361 DSGVTT
+361 ASGAT
-367 FVGAYITQHST
+367 FVGAYITRHST
-378 DGSSTKFVDKSE
+378 SGSSTEFVDKSDTNR
-390 WRANGTS
+390 WTPNGTT

-431 HTPDAKEPTDVVSFA
+431 HTPDAKEPTDVVSFGA
-446 ADTKRTEYTS
+446 GTGQTSYTS
-456 HAATASQKNGWVFD
+456 HAATASQKKGWVFA

-476 AGAEERVLPEVH
+476 AGNEGRVLPAKH

-494 GVFTFTY
+494 GTFTF
-501 KNGTETKETRIT
+501 KDETGQTRAEIEA
-513 TDGVALLAQWKWQ
+513 DGVALLAQWKWQ

-551 DSDASVKTYNA
+551 DSDASVKTYDA

-569 VTAKANSGYAFLGWY
+569 VTANAKPDYAFLGWY

-592 LVSKEQTYTYT
+592 LVSQEQIYTYT
-603 VGKQGVQT
+603 VGRQDVQT
-611 VYARFAQT
+611 VYARFAKT
-619 YTITYTWD
+619 YTITYAWD
-627 ESDNKPTDQ
+627 ENNSPTDQ
-636 IAPAPGTA
+636 TIPETGTA
-644 TEGTTY
+644 TAGMTY
-650 PLSVPQQTTVSAT
+650 PLPQTFVKGQTTC
-663 VNDVPGHWLFQ
+663 PGSKNGIPGNWVFQ
-674 GWKEQGGTGY
+674 GWKKDGQGEV
-684 LGQEIAN
+684 LGAEIAN
-691 VTRNYILV
+691 VKENMHLV

-721 CWIPSGGLGSIP
+721 CWIPSGGLGSIA
-733 SSRHYAGDT
+733 SVRHYAGNT
-742 VTSAAAPTIPEKEKT
+742 VISAEKPTIPAEEET
-757 ILVAK
+757 ILATE
-762 GTTFQGTW
+762 GTIFQGIW
-770 KFQGWKRSDNN
+770 KFQGWKRSDSDTGEPV
-781 QIVNAEADFTMP
+781 QPKASFPMP
-793 NQNLTLT
+793 NHDLTLT
-800 AQWEFTPNVYTVQYD
+800 AQWTFKPNTYKVEYNLNGGTGTVPEAHNNYAYTE
-815 LNNDSSTEEP
+815 L
-825 PAGHD
+825 AGKD
-830 SYTYPEI
+830 GAEKP
-837 EGKTGVDTS
+837 K
-846 KSGIPF
+846 GIPF
-852 GASLTVQNFTG
+852 GAGLTVRDFTG
-863 TAPDGKYFAGWGLAR
+863 NAPEGEYFAGWGLQR
-878 DATALYEPGQSV
+878 DTNALYEPGQLV
-890 NNKSL
+890 NNESL
-895 EVEHSGDTITLY
+895 EVKNSGDTITLY
-907 AIYKDIGTVTVEF
+907 AIYKKIGTVTVEF
-920 AGNDANGGSVDV
+920 AGNDATRGSVSV
-932 HEGSFSETNGT
+932 RQGSFSEIEET
-943 LSGKEVQS
+943 LSGDTVQS

-964 KCEINEN
+964 KCEINGN
-971 KTETETLTVTLGQV
+971 TTDTGTLEVTVDQV
-985 QTLFKE
+985 QTLFTA
-991 HPNQRVFRFTAQFEP
+991 HPEQRVFRFTAQFEP

-1048 GYRFLGWSEEADGT
+1048 GYRFLGWSE
-1062 GTSYADKAKFL
+1062 TSGEQGVVYADKAKFL
-1073 GVTHYQGKEITDDA
+1073 GVPANDGA
-1087 TITLYAQ
+1087 TVTLYAQ
-1094 WEKLPDITIDY
+1094 WEKLQNITIDY
-1105 TPFPEDLGTVTLN
+1105 TPFPEDLGKVTPN
-1118 TAQAKEPSEE
+1118 TAQAGEPSEE
-1128 ELAPQSIYTVSETG
+1128 DLFPQSIYTVSETG
-1142 SPDHQ
+1142 SPDWR
-1147 VHSFQGATAQ
+1147 VHKFQGATAT
-1157 PKDGC
+1157 PEDGC
-1162 TFKGWYDQNKNQCS
+1162 TFKGWYDQQEHLLS

-1186 TDNLYQSGSYVAVF
+1186 RDNLYQSGSYVAVF
-1200 EAQQYTLR
+1200 EAQKYNLH

-1241 GFLGWA
+1241 DFLGWA
-1247 TAADGKVVYH
+1247 TAADGNVVYH
-1257 DQQSLSITQNTTL
+1257 DQQSLSITQDTTL

-1291 SGGTQEK
+1291 GTQEK

-1303 PSTLNDTDHYAY
+1303 PTTLNDSDHYAY

-1341 LLTDKARDA
+1341 LLTDEARDA
-1350 NLTDRSPYPDVSAGA
+1350 NLTDRSPYPDVSAGD

-1423 WAADEIAKAYG
+1423 WAADEIAEAYG

-1503 YDRKSNGYETQTK
+1503 YDRKSDGYETQTK

>member
-1 MSTNPLPK
+1 MSANSLPK
-9 RLLSLVLTLCMV
+9 RLLSLVLTFCMV

-35 DSDPNTVDN
+35 SSDPDRVDN
-44 AIVNGSFEQFEQLDQ
+44 AIVNGSFEEPAQ
-59 ETGTAPQLKAEKVPG
+59 ETMLAPQLDAQMVDG

-79 TDRLIE
+79 KGQLIE

-97 LSGNDKSIPDGN
+97 LSGSDKSIPDGN
-109 QFAELNADETS
+109 QFAELNADEVS

-132 IYEWGLSHRGRMGTD
+132 IYEWGLSHRGREGKD

-162 KPDEDENGQDQFMR
+162 KPGKDGKDGQDQFMR
-176 LTDWVQ
+176 LTAWVQ
-182 RNAQTLGVT
+182 RNAETLGVT
-191 VPTDGCSQRITVYSK
+191 VPRDGCSQRITVYSK
-206 KFDENGGFLNNPG
+206 KFDENGGFLNNTG
-219 SESPFSTAPSNL
+219 NESPFSTAPSNL

-245 RSWGN
+245 QSWGS

-255 RNYNPLKGIGGGI
+255 SAYDPLQGIGGGI
-268 GCSYTVPVGQN
+268 GCSYTVPVGQGK
-279 ETTFAFCSYAGA
+279 TTFAFCSYSSSGSGGL
-291 TSDKT
+291 TV
-296 LGNLLDNIT
+296 GNLLDNIT

-320 EGTVSAEIQGTTK
+320 QGTVSAEIQGTTQ
-333 TVSFSDKNAI
+333 TVDFSDKNAI
-343 SVPVRNNRQ
+343 DVPVRNNRE
-352 MILTAPATA
+352 MTLTAPATA

-378 DGSSTKFVDKSE
+378 DGSSTKFVDKSQ
-390 WRANGTS
+390 WQRTQNGTS
-397 YTYTGTVTAPTDVV
+397 YTYTGKVTAPTDVV

-431 HTPDAKEPTDVVSFA
+431 HTLGAQEPTDVVSFA

-456 HAATASQKNGWVFD
+456 RAATASQKNGWVFA

-476 AGAEERVLPEVH
+476 AENKERVLPAVH

-494 GVFTFTY
+494 GTFTF
-501 KNGTETKETRIT
+501 KDETGQTRAEIEA
-513 TDGVALLAQWKWQ
+513 DGVALLAQWKWQ

-543 ACGTITKD
+543 ACGTITTKD
-551 DSDASVKTYNA
+551 GQTANTYNA
-562 ATGEKVT
+562 ATGEQVT
-569 VTAKANSGYAFLGWY
+569 VIAKANEGYAFLGWY

-592 LVSKEQTYTYT
+592 LVSQEQTYNYT
-603 VGKQGVQT
+603 VGRQGVQT
-611 VYARFAQT
+611 VYARFAKT
-619 YTITYTWD
+619 YTITYAWD

-636 IAPAPGTA
+636 TVPAPGTA

-650 PLSVPQQTTVSAT
+650 PLSQTFVTGQTTC
-663 VNDVPGHWLFQ
+663 PGSKNGIPGNWVFQ
-674 GWKEQGGTGY
+674 GWKKDGQGEA
-684 LGQEIAN
+684 LGAEIAN
-691 VTRNYILV
+691 VQEDMHLV

-733 SSRHYAGDT
+733 SSEHYAGAT
-742 VTSAAAPTIPEKEKT
+742 VTSAAAPKIPEAENT
-757 ILVAK
+757 ILVAN

-770 KFQGWKRSDNN
+770 TFQGWKRSDTGGT
-781 QIVNAEADFTMP
+781 AETSFSMP
-793 NQNLTLT
+793 NHHLTLT

-815 LNNDSSTEEP
+815 LNNDSSTEKP
-825 PAGHD
+825 PASHD

-837 EGKTGVDTS
+837 EGKTGVIAD
-846 KSGIPF
+846 KPGIPF
-852 GASLTVQNFTG
+852 GAGLTVRDFTG
-863 TAPDGKYFAGWGLAR
+863 TTPEGKYFAGWGLQR
-878 DATALYEPGQSV
+878 DATALYEPGQRV
-890 NNKSL
+890 NNESL
-895 EVEHSGDTITLY
+895 EVKNSGDTITLY

-920 AGNDANGGSVDV
+920 AGNDATRGSVSV
-932 HEGSFSETNGT
+932 RQGSFSERNGT
-943 LSGKEVQS
+943 LSGNTVKSE
-951 VATAKPG
+951 ATAKPG

-964 KCEINEN
+964 TCE
-971 KTETETLTVTLGQV
+971 TSGHTTSTETLCEVTANQV
-985 QTLFKE
+985 QTLFTA
-991 HPNQRVFRFTAQFEP
+991 HPEQRVFRFTAQFEP
-1006 NSFKVQFNQ
+1006 NQFTVQFEKNAD
-1015 NTTDTVTGTMTSQTF
+1015 NVTGNMASQTF
-1030 QYAEAGDA
+1030 KYAGTGNVS
-1038 YLNPN
+1038 LNQN

-1048 GYRFLGWSEEADGT
+1048 GYRFLGWSE
-1062 GTSYADKAKFL
+1062 TSGKQGVVYADQAKFQ
-1073 GVTHYQGKEITDDA
+1073 GVTYYKGTEIKNNDI
-1087 TITLYAQ
+1087 ITLYAQ
-1094 WEKLPDITIDY
+1094 WEKLPEITIDY

-1118 TAQAKEPSEE
+1118 PAEGPSKEALS
-1128 ELAPQSIYTVSETG
+1128 PQSIYTVSETG

-1147 VHSFQGATAQ
+1147 VRGATAK

-1162 TFKGWYDQNKNQCS
+1162 TFKGWYDQQENQCS
-1176 TAQSFVPQAG
+1176 KDLSFVPQAG

-1208 FDANGGEGTMGD
+1208 FNANGGEGTMED

-1241 GFLGWA
+1241 AFLGWA
-1247 TAADGKVVYH
+1247 TAADGGVAYH
-1257 DQQSLSITQNTTL
+1257 DQQSLSITQDTTL

-1291 SGGTQEK
+1291 GTQEK

-1303 PSTLNDTDHYAY
+1303 PTTLNDTDHYAY

-1341 LLTDKARDA
+1341 LLTDEARDA

-1503 YDRKSNGYETQTK
+1503 YDRKSDGYETQTK
-1516 ILPPRDWSQEFE
+1516 LLPPRDWSQEFE

>member
-1 MSTNPLPK
+1 MSANSLPK
-9 RLLSLVLTLCMV
+9 RLLGLVLTFCMV

-35 DSDPNTVDN
+35 SSDPDRVDN
-44 AIVNGSFEQFEQLDQ
+44 AIVNGSFEEPGQTDK
-59 ETGTAPQLKAEKVPG
+59 APQLDYVPG

-85 FGVNI
+85 FGVN
-90 GTSSAPQ
+90 TKASSAPQ
-97 LSGNDKSIPDGN
+97 LWGTDKSIPDGN
-109 QFAELNADETS
+109 QFAELNADEAS
-120 TLYQNVSTVGGH
+120 TLYQNVSTVDGH
-132 IYEWGLSHRGRMGTD
+132 IYEWGLSHRGRAGTD

-152 IGPKQANAPA
+152 IGPHQDNAPA
-162 KPDEDENGQDQFMR
+162 KPDKTGQDQFMR
-176 LTDWVQ
+176 LTDWVK
-182 RNAQTLGVT
+182 RNAKTLGVT

-219 SESPFSTAPSNL
+219 NESPFSTAPSNL

-245 RSWGN
+245 QSWGS

-255 RNYNPLKGIGGGI
+255 SNYDPLQGIGGGI

-320 EGTVSAEIQGTTK
+320 QGTVSAEIQGTTK
-333 TVSFSDKNAI
+333 TVDFSDKNAI
-343 SVPVRNNRQ
+343 NVPVRNKRQ
-352 MILTAPATA
+352 MTLTAPATA
-361 DSGVTT
+361 ASGAT

-378 DGSSTKFVDKSE
+378 SGSSTKFVDKSQ
-390 WRANGTS
+390 WQRTQNGTS
-397 YTYTGTVTAPTDVV
+397 YTYTGKVTAPTDVV

-426 GDKYV
+426 GDRYV
-431 HTPDAKEPTDVVSFA
+431 HTPGAQEPTDVVSFA

-456 HAATASQKNGWVFD
+456 HAATASQKNGWVFA

-476 AGAEERVLPEVH
+476 AGNRGLVLPEEH
-488 TVSYAN
+488 KVSYDAEN
-494 GVFTFTY
+494 HTFTFTY
-501 KNGTETKETRIT
+501 ADGDTTTTETLNAN
-513 TDGVALLAQWKWQ
+513 GVALLAQWKWR

-543 ACGTITKD
+543 ACGTITTKD
-551 DSDASVKTYNA
+551 GQTANTYNA
-562 ATGEKVT
+562 ATGEQVT
-569 VTAKANSGYAFLGWY
+569 VTANAKPGYAFLGWY

-592 LVSKEQTYTYT
+592 LVSQEQTYAYT

-611 VYARFAQT
+611 VYARFAKT

-627 ESDNKPTDQ
+627 DNKPTDQ
-636 IAPAPGTA
+636 AAPAPGTA

-650 PLSVPQQTTVSAT
+650 PLSQSFVTGKTTC
-663 VNDVPGHWLFQ
+663 PGSKNGIPGNWVFQ
-674 GWKEQGGTGY
+674 GWKKDGNGEV
-684 LGQEIAN
+684 LGAEIAN
-691 VTRNYILV
+691 VQEDMHLV
-699 GSWDFIPNAQYDL
+699 GSWDFIPNNQYRL
-712 SYSMGDTEH
+712 TYNVGDHTTN
-721 CWIPSGGLGSIP
+721 WIPSGLGEVVQSNP
-733 SSRHYAGDT
+733 LHYYQDT
-742 VTSAAAPTIPEKEKT
+742 VTSAAAPKIPEAEKT
-757 ILVAK
+757 ILVAN
-762 GTTFQGTW
+762 GTTFQGIWT
-770 KFQGWKRSDNN
+770 FQGWKRSDTGET
-781 QIVNAEADFTMP
+781 VSAEKNFSMP
-793 NQNLTLT
+793 NQDLTLT
-800 AQWEFTPNVYTVQYD
+800 AQWEFTPNTYKVAYD
-815 LNNDSSTEEP
+815 LNNGTGDT

-837 EGKTGVDTS
+837 EGKAGVIAD
-846 KSGIPF
+846 KPGIPF
-852 GASLTVQNFTG
+852 GASLTVRDFTG
-863 TAPDGKYFAGWGLAR
+863 NAPEGKYFAGWGLHR
-878 DATALYEPGQSV
+878 DDKALYEPGQSV
-890 NNKSL
+890 NNESL

-920 AGNDANGGSVDV
+920 AGNDATRGSVSV
-932 HEGSFSETNGT
+932 RQGSFSESNGT
-943 LSGKEVQS
+943 LSGNTVKSE
-951 VATAKPG
+951 ATAKPG

-964 KCEINEN
+964 KCEINGN
-971 KTETETLTVTLGQV
+971 TTDTGTLEVTADQV
-985 QTLFKE
+985 QTLFKA
-991 HPNQRVFRFTAQFEP
+991 HPEQRVFRFTAQFEP
-1006 NSFKVQFNQ
+1006 NQFIVQFQKNAD
-1015 NTTDTVTGTMTSQTF
+1015 NATGTMASQNF
-1030 QYAEAGDA
+1030 QYAAAGNT
-1038 YLNPN
+1038 YLKQN

-1048 GYRFLGWSEEADGT
+1048 GYRFLGWSE
-1062 GTSYADKAKFL
+1062 TSGEQGVVYVDQAKFQ
-1073 GVTHYQGKEITDDA
+1073 GVTHYQGNEIINNA

-1118 TAQAKEPSEE
+1118 TAQTEEPSEE
-1128 ELAPQSIYTVSETG
+1128 DLAPQSIYTVSEKG

-1147 VHSFQGATAQ
+1147 VHTFQGATAK

-1162 TFKGWYDQNKNQCS
+1162 TFKGWYDQQENQCS
-1176 TAQSFVPQAG
+1176 TDQRFVPTAG

-1200 EAQQYTLR
+1200 EAQKYTLH
-1208 FDANGGEGTMGD
+1208 FDANGGEGTMED

-1233 CGFTRAGY
+1233 CGFTRSGY
-1241 GFLGWA
+1241 DFLGWA
-1247 TAADGKVVYH
+1247 TAADGNVVYH
-1257 DQQSLSITQNTTL
+1257 DQQSLSITQDTTL

-1291 SGGTQEK
+1291 GTQEK

-1303 PSTLNDTDHYAY
+1303 PTTLNDSDHYAY

-1341 LLTDKARDA
+1341 LLTDEARDA
-1350 NLTDRSPYPDVSAGA
+1350 NLTDRSPYPDVSAGD

-1503 YDRKSNGYETQTK
+1503 YDRKSDGYETQTK

>member
-1 MSTNPLPK
+1 MSVNPLPK

-35 DSDPNTVDN
+35 SSDPNTVDN
-44 AIVNGSFEQFEQLDQ
+44 AIVNGSFEEPAQTSEL
-59 ETGTAPQLKAEKVPG
+59 APQLNATTVPG

-79 TDRLIE
+79 TDHLIE

-90 GTSSAPQ
+90 GRSSAPQ
-97 LSGNDKSIPDGN
+97 LWGTDRSIPDGN

-132 IYEWGLSHRGRMGTD
+132 IYEWGLSHRGRMGKD

-162 KPDEDENGQDQFMR
+162 KPDEDETGQDQFMR

-219 SESPFSTAPSNL
+219 NESPFSTAPSNL

-245 RSWGN
+245 QSWGS
-250 YGTHN
+250 YGTHHPT
-255 RNYNPLKGIGGGI
+255 YDPLQGIGGGI
-268 GCSYTVPVGQN
+268 GCSYTVPVGQT

-291 TSDKT
+291 TSNRT

-352 MILTAPATA
+352 MTLTAPATA

-431 HTPDAKEPTDVVSFA
+431 HTPGAKEPTDVVSFA
-446 ADTKRTEYTS
+446 TDTKPYTS
-456 HAATASQKNGWVFD
+456 HAATASKKKGWVFA

-476 AGAEERVLPEVH
+476 AGNEGRVLPAEH
-488 TVSYAN
+488 KVSYDAEN
-494 GVFTFTY
+494 HTFTFTY
-501 KNGTETKETRIT
+501 ADGDTTTTETLNAN
-513 TDGVALLAQWKWQ
+513 GVALLAQWKWR

-535 GDTVTDTD
+535 GDTATDNSD
-543 ACGTITKD
+543 CGTIKIKKD
-551 DSDASVKTYNA
+551 DSDVPVKTYDA
-562 ATGEKVT
+562 ATGERVT
-569 VTAKANSGYAFLGWY
+569 VTATANSGYAFLGWY

-592 LVSKEQTYTYT
+592 LVSQEQTYNYT
-603 VGKQGVQT
+603 VGRQGVQT

-619 YTITYTWD
+619 YTITYAWD
-627 ESDNKPTDQ
+627 TSNSPTDQ
-636 IAPAPGTA
+636 IPEAPEAGTA

-650 PLSVPQQTTVSAT
+650 PLSQTFVPQQTTVSAT
-663 VNDVPGHWLFQ
+663 VNGVPGHWLFQ
-674 GWKEQGGTGY
+674 GWKEQGGTEY

-691 VTRNYILV
+691 VTRNYTLV
-699 GSWDFIPNAQYDL
+699 GSWDFIPNNQYRL
-712 SYSMGDTEH
+712 TYNVGDHTTN
-721 CWIPSGGLGSIP
+721 WIPSGLGAVVQSNP
-733 SSRHYAGDT
+733 LHYYQEN
-742 VTSAAAPTIPEKEKT
+742 VTSAAAPTIPAAENT
-757 ILVAK
+757 ILAAN

-770 KFQGWKRSDNN
+770 KFQGWKRSDTGGT
-781 QIVNAEADFTMP
+781 AKTSFPMP
-793 NQNLTLT
+793 NHDLTLT

-815 LNNDSSTEEP
+815 LTEGSGTA
-825 PAGHD
+825 PAAHT
-830 SYTYPEI
+830 SYAYTELADKGGAEKP
-837 EGKTGVDTS
+837 D
-846 KSGIPF
+846 GIPF
-852 GASLTVQNFTG
+852 GASLIVQNFTG
-863 TAPDGKYFAGWGLAR
+863 TAPDGKYFAGWGLHR
-878 DATALYEPGQSV
+878 DANALYEPGESV
-890 NNKSL
+890 NNESL
-895 EVEHSGDTITLY
+895 EVKNSGDTITLY
-907 AIYKDIGTVTVEF
+907 AIYKNIGTVTVEF
-920 AGNDANGGSVDV
+920 AENDANRGSVDV
-932 HEGSFSETNGT
+932 RQGSFSEINGT
-943 LSGKEVQS
+943 LSGDTVKS

-964 KCEINEN
+964 KCEINGN
-971 KTETETLTVTLGQV
+971 TTDTKTLTVSASQV
-985 QTLFKE
+985 QELFTK
-991 HPNQRVFRFTAQFEP
+991 NQQQRVFRFTAQFEP
-1006 NSFKVQFNQ
+1006 NQFTVQFQKNAD
-1015 NTTDTVTGTMTSQTF
+1015 NATGSMKDQTF
-1030 QYAEAGDA
+1030 QYAAGGDA

-1048 GYRFLGWSEEADGT
+1048 GYRFLGWSE
-1062 GTSYADKAKFL
+1062 TSGKQNVVYADKAKFQ
-1073 GVTHYQGKEITDDA
+1073 GVPAENKA
-1087 TITLYAQ
+1087 VVTLYAQ
-1094 WEKLPDITIDY
+1094 WQAYSPVTIRY
-1105 TPFPEDLGTVTLN
+1105 TAVPNNLGTVTLN
-1118 TAQAKEPSEE
+1118 KEGQTASAATE
-1128 ELAPQSIYTVSETG
+1128 ETG
-1142 SPDHQ
+1142 SPDPALQ
-1147 VHSFQGATAQ
+1147 AIVGATATTAQ
-1157 PKDGC
+1157 GSV
-1162 TFKGWYDQNKNQCS
+1162 FEGWYDQHGTRLS
-1176 TAQSFVPQAG
+1176 TDLQYKPRPVN
-1186 TDNLYQSGSYVAVF
+1186 DLYEGGSYVAHF
-1200 EAQQYTLR
+1200 HAQQYTLH
-1208 FDANGGEGTMGD
+1208 FNANGGEGTMGD

-1233 CGFTRAGY
+1233 CGFTRSGY
-1241 GFLGWA
+1241 AFLGWA
-1247 TAADGKVVYH
+1247 TAADGGVVYH
-1257 DQQSLSITQNTTL
+1257 DQQSLSITQDTTL

-1276 QPNQGGSGGGHHNSG
+1276 QPNQGGSGGHHNSG
-1291 SGGTQEK
+1291 SGGTQGK

-1303 PSTLNDTDHYAY
+1303 PTTLNDTDHYAY

-1341 LLTDKARDA
+1341 LLTDEARDA

-1423 WAADEIAKAYG
+1423 WAADEIAEAYG

-1503 YDRKSNGYETQTK
+1503 YDRKSDGYETQTK

>member
-9 RLLSLVLTLCMV
+9 RLLSLVLTFCMV
-21 LSLVPMSALATGDS
+21 LSLVPMSALAEGDPS
-35 DSDPNTVDN
+35 SDPNRADN

-120 TLYQNVSTVGGH
+120 TLYQNVSTVSGH
-132 IYEWGLSHRGRMGTD
+132 IYEWGLSHRGRAGTD

-219 SESPFSTAPSNL
+219 NESPFSTAPSNL

-245 RSWGN
+245 QSWGS
-250 YGTHN
+250 YGTHHPT
-255 RNYNPLKGIGGGI
+255 YDPLQGIGGGI
-268 GCSYTVPVGQN
+268 GCSYTVPVGQT

-291 TSDKT
+291 TSNRT

-320 EGTVSAEIQGTTK
+320 QGTVSAEIQGATK
-333 TVSFSDKNAI
+333 TEAFSDKNAI
-343 SVPVRNNRQ
+343 DVPVRHNRE
-352 MILTAPATA
+352 MTLTAPATA
-361 DSGVTT
+361 DSGAT
-367 FVGAYITQHST
+367 FVGAYITRHST
-378 DGSSTKFVDKSE
+378 SGSSTEFVDKSDTNRWTLNE
-390 WRANGTS
+390 TTDT

-411 LVFVRSPAVTYDANG
+411 LVFVQSPAVTYDANG
-426 GDKYV
+426 GDRYV
-431 HTPDAKEPTDVVSFA
+431 HTPGAQEPTDVVSFA
-446 ADTKRTEYTS
+446 AGTESYTS
-456 HAATASQKNGWVFD
+456 HAATASQKTGWVFD

-476 AGAEERVLPEVH
+476 AGDRGLVLPAEH

-501 KNGTETKETRIT
+501 KKGTETKETRIT
-513 TDGVALLAQWKWQ
+513 ADGVALLAQWRWR

-535 GDTVTDTD
+535 GDTATDDD

-551 DSDASVKTYNA
+551 NSSDPVKTYNA
-562 ATGEKVT
+562 ATGEQVT
-569 VTAKANSGYAFLGWY
+569 VTANAKPGYAFLGWY

-592 LVSKEQTYTYT
+592 LVSQEKTYAYT

-611 VYARFAQT
+611 VYARFAKT
-619 YTITYTWD
+619 YTITYAWD
-627 ESDNKPTDQ
+627 ENNSPTDQ
-636 IAPAPGTA
+636 TIPETGTA
-644 TEGTTY
+644 TAGMTY
-650 PLSVPQQTTVSAT
+650 PLPQTFVKGQTTC
-663 VNDVPGHWLFQ
+663 PGSKNGIPGNWVFQ
-674 GWKEQGGTGY
+674 GWKKDGQGEV
-684 LGQEIAN
+684 LGAEIAN
-691 VTRNYILV
+691 VKENMHLV

-721 CWIPSGGLGSIP
+721 CWIPSGGLGSIA
-733 SSRHYAGDT
+733 SVRHYAGNT
-742 VTSAAAPTIPEKEKT
+742 VISAEKPTIPAEEET
-757 ILVAK
+757 ILATE
-762 GTTFQGTW
+762 GTIFQGIW
-770 KFQGWKRSDNN
+770 KFQGWKRSDSGTGEPV
-781 QIVNAEADFTMP
+781 QPKASFPMP
-793 NQNLTLT
+793 NHDLTLT
-800 AQWEFTPNVYTVQYD
+800 AQWTFTPNTYKVAYD
-815 LNNDSSTEEP
+815 LNNGTGDT

-837 EGKTGVDTS
+837 EGKAGVDTS

-852 GASLTVQNFTG
+852 GASVQLRDFLG
-863 TAPDGKYFAGWGLAR
+863 TPPTGKYFAGWGR
-878 DATALYEPGQSV
+878 TPGGPVAYAPDQNVS
-890 NNKSL
+890 NANL
-895 EVEHSGDTITLY
+895 GITEDDTTVTLY
-907 AIYKDIGTVTVEF
+907 AIYADVKAITVEF
-920 AGNDANGGSVDV
+920 QGNNSQWGAVTTRS
-932 HEGSFSETNGT
+932 GSFTVT
-943 LSGKEVQS
+943 DS
-951 VATAKPG
+951 VAEDKVTSKAEPSPG
-958 YHFTGW
+958 YHFVEWTKDG
-964 KCEINEN
+964 KQVS
-971 KTETETLTVTLGQV
+971 TDQTLTVRSSDFTEGQAG
-985 QTLFKE
+985 QTFVYVA
-991 HPNQRVFRFTAQFEP
+991 HFEP
-1006 NSFKVQFNQ
+1006 NRFTVHFNQ
-1015 NTTDTVTGTMTSQTF
+1015 NTKDTVKGTMADQKF
-1030 QYAEAGDA
+1030 QYAEAENA
-1038 YLNPN
+1038 YLRPN

-1048 GYRFLGWSEEADGT
+1048 GYRFLGWSEKADGT
-1062 GTSYADKAKFL
+1062 GTSYADKAKFQ
-1073 GVTHYQGKEITDDA
+1073 GVTHYQGNEIINNA
-1087 TITLYAQ
+1087 TITLYAR
-1094 WEKLPDITIDY
+1094 WEKLPEITIDY

-1118 TAQAKEPSEE
+1118 PAEGPSKEALS
-1128 ELAPQSIYTVSETG
+1128 PQSIYTVSETG

-1147 VHSFQGATAQ
+1147 VRGATAK

-1162 TFKGWYDQNKNQCS
+1162 TFKGWYDQQENQCS
-1176 TAQSFVPQAG
+1176 KDLSFVPQAG
-1186 TDNLYQSGSYVAVF
+1186 RDNLYQSGSYVAVF
-1200 EAQQYTLR
+1200 EAQKYNLH

-1241 GFLGWA
+1241 DFLGWA
-1247 TAADGKVVYH
+1247 TAADGNVVYH
-1257 DQQSLSITQNTTL
+1257 DQQSLSITQDTTL

-1291 SGGTQEK
+1291 SGTQEK
-1298 PDETP
+1298 PDETTP
-1303 PSTLNDTDHYAY
+1303 TTLNDTDHYAY

-1503 YDRKSNGYETQTK
+1503 YDRKSDGYETQTK

>member
-1 MSTNPLPK
+1 MSANPLPK

-21 LSLVPMSALATGDS
+21 LSLVPMSALAAGDLNS
-35 DSDPNTVDN
+35 DSNSDPNTADN
-44 AIVNGSFEQFEQLDQ
+44 AIVNGSFELPVQTELR
-59 ETGTAPQLKAEKVPG
+59 APQLKDNEVPG

-79 TDRLIE
+79 TDQKIE
-85 FGVNI
+85 LGAQI
-90 GTSSAPQ
+90 GAACPAQ
-97 LSGNDKSIPDGN
+97 LDHLSDKSIPDGK
-109 QFAELNADETS
+109 QIAELNADEVS

-132 IYEWGLSHRGRMGTD
+132 IYEWGLSHRGRARTD

-152 IGPKQANAPA
+152 IGPQQDNAPA
-162 KPDEDENGQDQFMR
+162 KPNENGQDQFMR

-206 KFDENGGFLNNPG
+206 KFDKNGGFLNNTG

-231 YTETWSVWIIATGN
+231 YTETWSVWIIATGYQ
-245 RSWGN
+245 SWGS
-250 YGTHN
+250 YGTHSPA
-255 RNYNPLKGIGGGI
+255 YDPLQGIGGGI
-268 GCSYTVPVGQN
+268 GCSYTVPVGQGK
-279 ETTFAFCSYAGA
+279 TTFAFCSYSSSGSGGL
-291 TSDKT
+291 TV
-296 LGNLLDNIT
+296 GNLLDNIT

-352 MILTAPATA
+352 MTLTAPATA

-390 WRANGTS
+390 WRANGTT

-411 LVFVRSPAVTYDANG
+411 LVFVQSPAVTYDANG

-446 ADTKRTEYTS
+446 ADTGRKSYTS
-456 HAATASQKNGWVFD
+456 HAATASQKTGWVFD

-513 TDGVALLAQWKWQ
+513 ANGVALLAQWKWQ

-535 GDTVTDTD
+535 GDTATDNKD
-543 ACGTITKD
+543 CGTITKD
-551 DSDASVKTYNA
+551 NKTVETYNA

-592 LVSKEQTYTYT
+592 LVSQEQTYTYT
-603 VGKQGVQT
+603 VGRQDVQT
-611 VYARFAQT
+611 VYARFAKT

-627 ESDNKPTDQ
+627 TSDNKPTDQ
-636 IAPAPGTA
+636 TPPAQGTA
-644 TEGTTY
+644 TAGTTY
-650 PLSVPQQTTVSAT
+650 PLSQAFVPQQTTVSAT
-663 VNDVPGHWLFQ
+663 VNGVPGHWLFQ
-674 GWKEQGGTGY
+674 GWKEQGGTDY

-691 VTRNYILV
+691 VTRNYDLV
-699 GSWDFIPNAQYDL
+699 GSWSFIPNNRYRLTYDV
-712 SYSMGDTEH
+712 GNHNTN
-721 CWIPSGGLGSIP
+721 WIPSGLGAVVQSNP
-733 SSRHYAGDT
+733 LHYYQET
-742 VTSAAAPTIPEKEKT
+742 VTSAAAPTIPEAEKT
-757 ILVAK
+757 ILAAN
-762 GTTFQGTW
+762 GTNFQGTW
-770 KFQGWKRSDNN
+770 KFLGWKRSDTGE
-781 QIVNAEADFTMP
+781 IVPADTTGTSFTMP
-793 NQNLTLT
+793 NHDLTLT

-815 LNNDSSTEEP
+815 LNEGSGTTPAPHTSYAYTEL
-825 PAGHD
+825 ADKDGA
-830 SYTYPEI
+830 
-837 EGKTGVDTS
+837 KTPN
-846 KSGIPF
+846 GIPF

-863 TAPDGKYFAGWGLAR
+863 TPPPKKYFAGWGLTEKGSVA
-878 DATALYEPGQSV
+878 YEPGEDVS
-890 NNKSL
+890 NASL
-895 EVEHSGDTITLY
+895 GITEKNATVTLY
-907 AIYKDIGTVTVEF
+907 AIYAEEQTITVEF
-920 AGNDANGGSVDV
+920 QGNNPQWGAVTTRS
-932 HEGSFSETNGT
+932 GSFTVT
-943 LSGKEVQS
+943 DS
-951 VATAKPG
+951 VAEKTVTSKAEPSPG
-958 YHFTGW
+958 YHFVEWTKDG
-964 KCEINEN
+964 KQVS
-971 KTETETLTVTLGQV
+971 TDQTLTIQSS
-985 QTLFKE
+985 QFKTDQAG
-991 HPNQRVFRFTAQFEP
+991 HTFVYVARFEP
-1006 NSFKVQFNQ
+1006 NRF
-1015 NTTDTVTGTMTSQTF
+1015 TVRYNANGGKGTMEDQPFQYTGT
-1030 QYAEAGDA
+1030 ENV

-1043 AFVRP
+1043 AFVCP

-1062 GTSYADKAKFL
+1062 GTSYADQAKFQ
-1073 GVTHYQGKEITDDA
+1073 GVTHYQGKEIKNDA

-1094 WEKLPDITIDY
+1094 WKELPKITIDY

-1118 TAQAKEPSEE
+1118 TAQAKEPLEE
-1128 ELAPQSIYTVSETG
+1128 ALAPLSIYTVSETG
-1142 SPDHQ
+1142 SPDRQ
-1147 VHSFQGATAQ
+1147 VHRFQGATAQ

-1162 TFKGWYDQNKNQCS
+1162 TFKGWYDQQENQCS
-1176 TAQSFVPQAG
+1176 KDLSFVPQAG
-1186 TDNLYQSGSYVAVF
+1186 RDNLYQSGSYVAVF
-1200 EAQQYTLR
+1200 EAEQYTLH

-1241 GFLGWA
+1241 DFLGWA

-1257 DQQSLSITQNTTL
+1257 DQQSLSITQDTTL

-1291 SGGTQEK
+1291 GTQEK

-1303 PSTLNDTDHYAY
+1303 PTTLNDTDHYAY

-1370 IATLS
+1370 VATLS

-1503 YDRKSNGYETQTK
+1503 YDRKSDGYETQTK
-1516 ILPPRDWSQEFE
+1516 LLPPRDWSQEFE

>member
-1 MSTNPLPK
+1 MSANPLPK

-21 LSLVPMSALATGDS
+21 LSLVPMSALAEGDPS
-35 DSDPNTVDN
+35 SDPNRVDN
-44 AIVNGSFEQFEQLDQ
+44 AIVNGSFEKPGQTELR
-59 ETGTAPQLKAEKVPG
+59 APQLDAETVPG

-79 TDRLIE
+79 TDQKIE
-85 FGVNI
+85 LGAQI
-90 GTSSAPQ
+90 GAACPAQ
-97 LSGNDKSIPDGN
+97 LDHLSDKSIPDGK
-109 QFAELNADETS
+109 QIAELNADEVS

-132 IYEWGLSHRGRMGTD
+132 IYEWGLSHRGRARTD

-152 IGPKQANAPA
+152 IGPQQDNAPA
-162 KPDEDENGQDQFMR
+162 KPNENGQDQFMR

-191 VPTDGCSQRITVYSK
+191 VPTNGCSQRITVYSK
-206 KFDENGGFLNNPG
+206 KFDKNGGFLNNTG

-231 YTETWSVWIIATGN
+231 YTETWSVWIIATGYQ
-245 RSWGN
+245 SWGS
-250 YGTHN
+250 YGTHSPA
-255 RNYNPLKGIGGGI
+255 YDPLQGIGGGI
-268 GCSYTVPVGQN
+268 GCSYTVPARQT
-279 ETTFAFCSYAGA
+279 ETTFAFCSYSSSGSGGL
-291 TSDKT
+291 TV
-296 LGNLLDNIT
+296 GNLLDNIT

-320 EGTVSAEIQGTTK
+320 EGTVSAEIQGATQ
-333 TVSFSDKNAI
+333 TVDFSDKNAI
-343 SVPVRNNRQ
+343 DVPVRNNRK
-352 MILTAPATA
+352 MTLTAPATA
-361 DSGVTT
+361 ASGAT
-367 FVGAYITQHST
+367 FVGAYITRHST
-378 DGSSTKFVDKSE
+378 SGSSTEFVDKSDTNR
-390 WRANGTS
+390 WTPNGTT

-426 GDKYV
+426 GDRYV
-431 HTPDAKEPTDVVSFA
+431 HTPGAQEPTDVVSFA
-446 ADTKRTEYTS
+446 AGTGPYTS
-456 HAATASQKNGWVFD
+456 HEAIASQKTGWVFA

-476 AGAEERVLPEVH
+476 AGDGGVVLPAEH

-501 KNGTETKETRIT
+501 KNGTETKIT
-513 TDGVALLAQWKWQ
+513 ANGVALLAQWRWQ

-535 GDTVTDTD
+535 GDTVTDD
-543 ACGTITKD
+543 GDCGTITKD
-551 DSDASVKTYNA
+551 DSSDPVKNYNA
-562 ATGEKVT
+562 ATGEQVT
-569 VTAKANSGYAFLGWY
+569 VTANANKDYAFLGWY

-592 LVSKEQTYTYT
+592 LVSKNQTYAYN
-603 VGKQGVQT
+603 VGRQGVQT
-611 VYARFAQT
+611 VYARFAKT
-619 YTITYTWD
+619 YTITYAWD
-627 ESDNKPTDQ
+627 ASNSPTDLT
-636 IAPAPGTA
+636 IPKAGTA
-644 TEGTTY
+644 TAGTTY
-650 PLSVPQQTTVSAT
+650 PLPQAFVPQQTTVSAT

-674 GWKEQGGTGY
+674 GWKEQGGTEY

-691 VTRNYILV
+691 VTRNYDLV
-699 GSWDFIPNAQYDL
+699 GSWSFIPNAQYNL

-721 CWIPSGGLGSIP
+721 CWIPSGGLGSIA
-733 SSRHYAGDT
+733 SSRHYAENT
-742 VTSAAAPTIPEKEKT
+742 VTSAAEPKIPAEEET
-757 ILVAK
+757 ILATER
-762 GTTFQGTW
+762 TTFQGIW
-770 KFQGWKRSDNN
+770 KFQGWKRSDTGETVPAGEN
-781 QIVNAEADFTMP
+781 FSMP
-793 NQNLTLT
+793 NHDLTLT
-800 AQWEFTPNVYTVQYD
+800 AQWEFTPNTYKVEYHLNGGSGTVPEAHTSYAYTELAD
-815 LNNDSSTEEP
+815 KDGAKKP
-825 PAGHD
+825 
-830 SYTYPEI
+830 
-837 EGKTGVDTS
+837 K
-846 KSGIPF
+846 GIPF
-852 GASLTVQNFTG
+852 GASVQLRDFLG
-863 TAPDGKYFAGWGLAR
+863 AAPTEEKYFAGWGLKPGGPVAY
-878 DATALYEPGQSV
+878 APGQNVS
-890 NNKSL
+890 NTSL
-895 EVEHSGDTITLY
+895 GITKDDTTVTLY
-907 AIYKDIGTVTVEF
+907 AIYAKKQTITVEFQGNNSQWGTVTPR
-920 AGNDANGGSVDV
+920 S
-932 HEGSFSETNGT
+932 GSFTVT
-943 LSGKEVQS
+943 DS
-951 VATAKPG
+951 VAGGDVTSTAEPSPG
-958 YHFTGW
+958 YHFVKWTKDG
-964 KCEINEN
+964 EPVS
-971 KTETETLTVTLGQV
+971 TDQTLTVHSSD
-985 QTLFKE
+985 FKKE
-991 HPNQRVFRFTAQFEP
+991 QAGHTFVYVAQFEP
-1006 NSFKVQFNQ
+1006 NSFTVQYNA
-1015 NTTDTVTGTMTSQTF
+1015 NGGEGTMENQTF
-1030 QYAEAGDA
+1030 QYAGAGDA
-1038 YLNPN
+1038 YLKQN

-1048 GYRFLGWSEEADGT
+1048 GYRFLGWSE
-1062 GTSYADKAKFL
+1062 TSGEQGVVYADKAKFL
-1073 GVTHYQGKEITDDA
+1073 GVPANDGA
-1087 TITLYAQ
+1087 TVTLYAQ
-1094 WEKLPDITIDY
+1094 WEKLQNITIDY
-1105 TPFPEDLGTVTLN
+1105 TPFPEDLGKVTPN
-1118 TAQAKEPSEE
+1118 TAQAGEPSEE
-1128 ELAPQSIYTVSETG
+1128 DLFPQSIYTVSETG
-1142 SPDHQ
+1142 SPDWR
-1147 VHSFQGATAQ
+1147 VHKFQGATAT
-1157 PKDGC
+1157 PEDGC
-1162 TFKGWYDQNKNQCS
+1162 TFKGWYDQQEHLLS

-1200 EAQQYTLR
+1200 EAQKYNLH

-1241 GFLGWA
+1241 DFLGWA
-1247 TAADGKVVYH
+1247 TAADGGVVYH
-1257 DQQSLSITQNTTL
+1257 DQQSLSITQDTTL

-1303 PSTLNDTDHYAY
+1303 PTTLNYTDHYAY

-1341 LLTDKARDA
+1341 LLTDEARDA
-1350 NLTDRSPYPDVSAGA
+1350 NLTDRSPYPDVSAGD

-1503 YDRKSNGYETQTK
+1503 YDRKSDGYETQTK

>member
-21 LSLVPMSALATGDS
+21 LSLAPMSALAEGDPS
-35 DSDPNTVDN
+35 SDPNRVDN
-44 AIVNGSFEQFEQLDQ
+44 AIVNGSFEQPGQTDK
-59 ETGTAPQLKAEKVPG
+59 APQLDDVPG

-79 TDRLIE
+79 TDHLIE
-85 FGVNI
+85 FGVN
-90 GTSSAPQ
+90 TQASSAPQ
-97 LSGNDKSIPDGN
+97 LLGNDKSIPDGN
-109 QFAELNADETS
+109 QFAELNADEVS
-120 TLYQNVSTVGGH
+120 TLYQNVSTVDGH

-152 IGPKQANAPA
+152 IGPKQDNAPA
-162 KPDEDENGQDQFMR
+162 KPDKNENGQDQFMR
-176 LTDWVQ
+176 LTDWVK
-182 RNAQTLGVT
+182 RSAATLGVT

-206 KFDENGGFLNNPG
+206 KFDENGGFLNNTG

-245 RSWGN
+245 QSWGS

-268 GCSYTVPVGQN
+268 GCSYTVPAGQN

-291 TSDKT
+291 TNNKT

-333 TVSFSDKNAI
+333 TVDFSDKNAI
-343 SVPVRNNRQ
+343 DVPVRNNRQ
-352 MILTAPATA
+352 MTLTAPATA
-361 DSGVTT
+361 ASGAT

-378 DGSSTKFVDKSE
+378 SGSSTEFVDKSK
-390 WRANGTS
+390 WTLNGTT
-397 YTYTGTVTAPTDVV
+397 YTYTGKVTAPTDVV
-411 LVFVRSPAVTYDANG
+411 LVFVQSPAVTYDANG
-426 GDKYV
+426 GDRYV
-431 HTPDAKEPTDVVSFA
+431 HTPGAKEPTDVVSFA
-446 ADTKRTEYTS
+446 AGTGQTSYTS
-456 HAATASQKNGWVFD
+456 HEATASQKKGWVFD

-476 AGAEERVLPEVH
+476 AGDGGVVLPAEH

-501 KNGTETKETRIT
+501 KNGTETKIT
-513 TDGVALLAQWKWQ
+513 ANGVALLAQWRWQ

-535 GDTVTDTD
+535 GDTVTDD
-543 ACGTITKD
+543 GDCGTITKD
-551 DSDASVKTYNA
+551 DSSDPVKNYNA
-562 ATGEKVT
+562 ATGEQVT
-569 VTAKANSGYAFLGWY
+569 VTANANKDYAFLGWY

-592 LVSKEQTYTYT
+592 LVSKNQTYAYN
-603 VGKQGVQT
+603 VGRQGVQT
-611 VYARFAQT
+611 VYARFAKT
-619 YTITYTWD
+619 YTITYAWD
-627 ESDNKPTDQ
+627 ASNSPTDQ
-636 IAPAPGTA
+636 TIPKAGTA
-644 TEGTTY
+644 TAGTTY
-650 PLSVPQQTTVSAT
+650 PLPQTFVRGQTTC
-663 VNDVPGHWLFQ
+663 PGSQNNIPGNWVFQ
-674 GWKEQGGTGY
+674 GWKRDGQGEV
-684 LGQEIAN
+684 LGAEIAHVQEN
-691 VTRNYILV
+691 MHLV
-699 GSWDFIPNAQYDL
+699 GSWSFIPNAQYDL
-712 SYSMGDTEH
+712 SYSMGDTKH

-733 SSRHYAGDT
+733 PSRHYAEDT
-742 VTSAAAPTIPEKEKT
+742 VTSAAAPKIPAEEET
-757 ILVAK
+757 ILA
-762 GTTFQGTW
+762 TNETIFQGIW
-770 KFQGWKRSDNN
+770 KFQGWKRSDNDR
-781 QIVNAEADFTMP
+781 IVDAGDDFTMP
-793 NQNLTLT
+793 NHDLTLT
-800 AQWEFTPNVYTVQYD
+800 AQWEFTPNVYTVQYN
-815 LNNDSSTEEP
+815 LNEGSGTAPAPHTSYAYTELN
-825 PAGHD
+825 
-830 SYTYPEI
+830 
-837 EGKTGVDTS
+837 GKDGAETPDN
-846 KSGIPF
+846 GIPF
-852 GASLTVQNFTG
+852 GASVQLRDFTG
-863 TAPDGKYFAGWGLAR
+863 TPPPGQYFAGWGLRR

-895 EVEHSGDTITLY
+895 EVKTSRDTITLY

-920 AGNDANGGSVDV
+920 AGNDANRGSVDV
-932 HEGSFSETNGT
+932 RQGSFSETNGT
-943 LSGKEVQS
+943 LSGNTVKS

-964 KCEINEN
+964 KCEINGN
-971 KTETETLTVTLGQV
+971 TTNTGTLTVTANQV
-985 QTLFKE
+985 QKLFTAHK
-991 HPNQRVFRFTAQFEP
+991 NQRVFRFTAQFEP
-1006 NSFKVQFNQ
+1006 NSF
-1015 NTTDTVTGTMTSQTF
+1015 TVEFRENAEDATGTMDSQTF
-1030 QYAEAGDA
+1030 QYAGTKNV

-1048 GYRFLGWSEEADGT
+1048 GYRFLGWSETEDGK
-1062 GTSYADKAKFL
+1062 GTSYADKAKFQ
-1073 GVTHYQGKEITDDA
+1073 GVTHYQGNEIINNA
-1087 TITLYAQ
+1087 TITLYAR
-1094 WEKLPDITIDY
+1094 WEKLPEITIDY

-1118 TAQAKEPSEE
+1118 PAEGPSKEALS
-1128 ELAPQSIYTVSETG
+1128 PQSIYTVSETG

-1147 VHSFQGATAQ
+1147 VRGATAK

-1162 TFKGWYDQNKNQCS
+1162 TFKGWYDQQENQCS
-1176 TAQSFVPQAG
+1176 KDLSFVPQAG
-1186 TDNLYQSGSYVAVF
+1186 RDNLYQSGSYVAVF
-1200 EAQQYTLR
+1200 EAQKYNLH

-1241 GFLGWA
+1241 DFLGWA
-1247 TAADGKVVYH
+1247 TAADGKVEYH
-1257 DQQSLSITQNTTL
+1257 DQQSLSITQDTTL

-1291 SGGTQEK
+1291 GTQEK

-1303 PSTLNDTDHYAY
+1303 PTTLNDTDHYAY

-1350 NLTDRSPYPDVSAGA
+1350 NLTDRSPYPDVSAGD

-1503 YDRKSNGYETQTK
+1503 YDRKSDGYETQTK

>member
-1 MSTNPLPK
+1 MSANPLPK

-21 LSLVPMSALATGDS
+21 LSLVPMSALAEGDPS
-35 DSDPNTVDN
+35 SDPNTNTADN
-44 AIVNGSFEQFEQLDQ
+44 AILNGSFEQPGQTDK
-59 ETGTAPQLKAEKVPG
+59 APQLNYVPG

-79 TDRLIE
+79 TDHLIE
-85 FGVNI
+85 FGVNTQ
-90 GTSSAPQ
+90 TSSAPQ

-109 QFAELNADETS
+109 QFAELNADEVS
-120 TLYQNVSTVGGH
+120 TLYQNVSTVDGH

-152 IGPKQANAPA
+152 IGPKQDNAPA
-162 KPDEDENGQDQFMR
+162 KPDKNENGQDQFMR
-176 LTDWVQ
+176 LTDWVK
-182 RNAQTLGVT
+182 RNAATLGVT

-206 KFDENGGFLNNPG
+206 KFDENGGFLNNTG

-245 RSWGN
+245 QSWGS

-268 GCSYTVPVGQN
+268 GCSYTVPAGQN

-291 TSDKT
+291 TSNKT

-320 EGTVSAEIQGTTK
+320 QGTVGAEIQGATK
-333 TVSFSDKNAI
+333 TEAFSDSNAI
-343 SVPVRNNRQ
+343 NVPVRNNRE
-352 MILTAPATA
+352 MTLTAPATA
-361 DSGVTT
+361 ASGAT
-367 FVGAYITQHST
+367 FVGAYITRHST

-431 HTPDAKEPTDVVSFA
+431 HTLGAQEPTDVVSFA
-446 ADTKRTEYTS
+446 ADTKPYTS
-456 HAATASQKNGWVFD
+456 HAATALQKNGWVFD

-476 AGAEERVLPEVH
+476 AGNGLVLPAKH
-488 TVSYAN
+488 TVSYAD
-494 GVFTFTY
+494 GTFTFTY
-501 KNGTETKETRIT
+501 QDGTETKETPIT
-513 TDGVALLAQWKWQ
+513 ANGVALLAQWRWQ

-535 GDTVTDTD
+535 GNTATDDD
-543 ACGTITKD
+543 ACGTITTKD
-551 DSDASVKTYNA
+551 DQTANTYNA
-562 ATGEKVT
+562 ATGEQVT
-569 VTAKANSGYAFLGWY
+569 VTATANSGYAFLGWY

-592 LVSKEQTYTYT
+592 LVSQEQTYTYT
-603 VGKQGVQT
+603 VGRQDVQT
-611 VYARFAQT
+611 VYARFAKT
-619 YTITYTWD
+619 YTITYAWD
-627 ESDNKPTDQ
+627 ENNSPTDQ
-636 IAPAPGTA
+636 TIPETGTA
-644 TEGTTY
+644 TAGMTY
-650 PLSVPQQTTVSAT
+650 PLPQTFVPQQTTVSAT
-663 VNDVPGHWLFQ
+663 VNGVPGHWLFQ
-674 GWKEQGGTGY
+674 GWKEQGGTDY

-691 VTRNYILV
+691 VTRNYDLV
-699 GSWDFIPNAQYDL
+699 GSWSFIPNNRYRL
-712 SYSMGDTEH
+712 TYNVGDHTTN
-721 CWIPSGGLGSIP
+721 WIPSGLGAVVQSNP
-733 SSRHYAGDT
+733 LHYYQEK
-742 VTSAAAPTIPEKEKT
+742 VTSAAAPTIPAAENT
-757 ILVAK
+757 ILAAN

-770 KFQGWKRSDNN
+770 TFQGWKRSDNDK
-781 QIVNAEADFTMP
+781 IVNEKAEFTMP
-793 NQNLTLT
+793 NHDLTLT
-800 AQWEFTPNVYTVQYD
+800 AQWTFKPNTYKVEYNLNDGTGTVPEAHTSYAYTE
-815 LNNDSSTEEP
+815 LN
-825 PAGHD
+825 
-830 SYTYPEI
+830 
-837 EGKTGVDTS
+837 GKDGAEKPD
-846 KSGIPF
+846 GIPF
-852 GASLTVQNFTG
+852 GASLIVQNFTG
-863 TAPDGKYFAGWGLAR
+863 TAPNGKYFAGWGLTEKGSVA
-878 DATALYEPGQSV
+878 YEPGEDVS
-890 NNKSL
+890 NASL
-895 EVEHSGDTITLY
+895 GITEKNATVTLY
-907 AIYKDIGTVTVEF
+907 AIYAEEQTITVEF
-920 AGNDANGGSVDV
+920 QGNNPQWGAVTTRS
-932 HEGSFSETNGT
+932 GSFTVT
-943 LSGKEVQS
+943 DS
-951 VATAKPG
+951 VAEKTVTSKAEPSPG
-958 YHFTGW
+958 YHFVEWTKDG
-964 KCEINEN
+964 KQVS
-971 KTETETLTVTLGQV
+971 TDQTLTIQSS
-985 QTLFKE
+985 QFKTDQAG
-991 HPNQRVFRFTAQFEP
+991 HTFVYVARFEP
-1006 NSFKVQFNQ
+1006 NRF
-1015 NTTDTVTGTMTSQTF
+1015 TVRYNANGGKGTMEDQPFQYTGT
-1030 QYAEAGDA
+1030 ENV

-1043 AFVRP
+1043 AFVCP
-1048 GYRFLGWSEEADGT
+1048 GYRFLGWSE
-1062 GTSYADKAKFL
+1062 TSGEQKVVYADKAKL
-1073 GVTHYQGKEITDDA
+1073 QGVTHYQGNEIINNA
-1087 TITLYAQ
+1087 TITLYAR

-1118 TAQAKEPSEE
+1118 SPQEEEPSEE
-1128 ELAPQSIYTVSETG
+1128 DLVPHSIYTVSEKG

-1147 VHSFQGATAQ
+1147 VHTFQGATAK

-1162 TFKGWYDQNKNQCS
+1162 TFKGWYDQQENQCS
-1176 TAQSFVPQAG
+1176 KDLSFVPQAG

-1200 EAQQYTLR
+1200 EAQKYNLH

-1241 GFLGWA
+1241 DFLGWA
-1247 TAADGKVVYH
+1247 TAADGGVAYH
-1257 DQQSLSITQNTTL
+1257 DQQSLSITRDTTL

-1291 SGGTQEK
+1291 SGTQEK

-1303 PSTLNDTDHYAY
+1303 PTTLNDTDHYAY

-1503 YDRKSNGYETQTK
+1503 YDRKSDGYETQTK

>member
-1 MSTNPLPK
+1 MSANSLPK
-9 RLLSLVLTLCMV
+9 RLLSLVLTFCMV

-35 DSDPNTVDN
+35 SSDPDRVDN
-44 AIVNGSFEQFEQLDQ
+44 AIVNGSFEEPAQ
-59 ETGTAPQLKAEKVPG
+59 ETMLAPQLDAQMVDG

-79 TDRLIE
+79 KGQLIE

-97 LSGNDKSIPDGN
+97 LSGSDKRIPDGN
-109 QFAELNADETS
+109 QFAELNADEVS

-132 IYEWGLSHRGRMGTD
+132 IYEWGLSHRGREGKD

-162 KPDEDENGQDQFMR
+162 KPGKDGKDGQDQFML
-176 LTDWVQ
+176 LTAWVQ
-182 RNAQTLGVT
+182 RNAETLGVT
-191 VPTDGCSQRITVYSK
+191 VPRDGCSQRITVYSK

-219 SESPFSTAPSNL
+219 NESPFSTAPSNL

-245 RSWGN
+245 QSWGS
-250 YGTHN
+250 YGT
-255 RNYNPLKGIGGGI
+255 YNPAYDPLQGIGGGI

-279 ETTFAFCSYAGA
+279 ETTFAFCSYSSSGSGGL
-291 TSDKT
+291 TV
-296 LGNLLDNIT
+296 GNLLDNIT

-320 EGTVSAEIQGTTK
+320 QGTVSAEIQGATK
-333 TVSFSDKNAI
+333 TEDFSDSNDIA
-343 SVPVRNNRQ
+343 VPVRNNRQ
-352 MILTAPATA
+352 MTLTAPATA
-361 DSGVTT
+361 ASGAT

-431 HTPDAKEPTDVVSFA
+431 HTPGAKEPTDVVSFA
-446 ADTKRTEYTS
+446 ADTKPYTS
-456 HAATASQKNGWVFD
+456 HEATASKKNGWVFD

-476 AGAEERVLPEVH
+476 AGNEGRVLPAKH
-488 TVSYAN
+488 IVSYDN
-494 GVFTFTY
+494 GTFTFTD
-501 KNGTETKETRIT
+501 ETGQKRAEIKAN
-513 TDGVALLAQWKWQ
+513 GVALLAQWKWQ

-535 GDTVTDTD
+535 GDTAKDNDV
-543 ACGTITKD
+543 CGTITKD
-551 DSDASVKTYNA
+551 NSSDPVKTYNA
-562 ATGEKVT
+562 ATGEQVT
-569 VTAKANSGYAFLGWY
+569 VTANAKPGYAFLGWY

-592 LVSKEQTYTYT
+592 LVSQEKTYAYT

-619 YTITYTWD
+619 YTITYAWD
-627 ESDNKPTDQ
+627 TSDNKPTGQ
-636 IAPAPGTA
+636 NPPAQGTA
-644 TEGTTY
+644 TAGTTY
-650 PLSVPQQTTVSAT
+650 PLSQNFVRQKTTVSAT
-663 VNDVPGHWLFQ
+663 VNGVPGHWLFQ
-674 GWKEQGGTGY
+674 GWKEKNGKDY

-691 VTRNYILV
+691 VTRNYTLV
-699 GSWDFIPNAQYDL
+699 GSWSFIPNNRYRLTYDV
-712 SYSMGDTEH
+712 GNHNTN
-721 CWIPSGGLGSIP
+721 WIPSGLGAVVQSNP
-733 SSRHYAGDT
+733 LHYYQEK
-742 VTSAAAPTIPEKEKT
+742 VTSAAAPTIPAAENT
-757 ILVAK
+757 ILAAN

-770 KFQGWKRSDNN
+770 TFQGWKRSDNDN
-781 QIVNAEADFTMP
+781 IVNEKAEFTMP
-793 NQNLTLT
+793 NHDLTLT
-800 AQWEFTPNVYTVQYD
+800 AQWEFTPNVYTVKYD
-815 LNNDSSTEEP
+815 LNNDSGTEEP
-825 PAGHD
+825 PAGHE

-837 EGKTGVDTS
+837 EGKTGVDTR
-846 KSGIPF
+846 KRGIPF
-852 GASLTVQNFTG
+852 GVSVQLKDFPG
-863 TAPDGKYFAGWGLAR
+863 RAPTEEKYFAGWGLKPDGPVA
-878 DATALYEPGQSV
+878 YEPGQNVSNANLHV
-890 NNKSL
+890 T
-895 EVEHSGDTITLY
+895 EDDTTVTLY
-907 AIYKDIGTVTVEF
+907 AIYAKKQTITVEFQGNNPQWGTVTPR
-920 AGNDANGGSVDV
+920 S
-932 HEGSFSETNGT
+932 GSFTVT
-943 LSGKEVQS
+943 DS
-951 VATAKPG
+951 VAVGDVISTAEPSPG
-958 YHFTGW
+958 YHFVEWTKDG
-964 KCEINEN
+964 ERVS
-971 KTETETLTVTLGQV
+971 TDQTLTVRSSDFTEGQAG
-985 QTLFKE
+985 QTFVYVA
-991 HPNQRVFRFTAQFEP
+991 HFEP
-1006 NSFKVQFNQ
+1006 NRFTVHFDQ
-1015 NTTDTVTGTMTSQTF
+1015 NTKNTVKGTMADQKF
-1030 QYAEAGDA
+1030 QYAEAENA
-1038 YLNPN
+1038 YLRPN

-1048 GYRFLGWSEEADGT
+1048 GYRFLGWSETEDGT
-1062 GTSYADKAKFL
+1062 GTSYADQAKFQ
-1073 GVTHYQGKEITDDA
+1073 GVPAKNEAIVN
-1087 TITLYAQ
+1087 LYAQ
-1094 WEKLPDITIDY
+1094 WQEYSSVTIRY
-1105 TPFPEDLGTVTLN
+1105 TAFPNDLGTVVLN
-1118 TAQAKEPSEE
+1118 KEGQTASAATE
-1128 ELAPQSIYTVSETG
+1128 ETG
-1142 SPDHQ
+1142 SPDPALQ
-1147 VHSFQGATAQ
+1147 EIVGATATTAQ
-1157 PKDGC
+1157 GSV
-1162 TFKGWYDQNKNQCS
+1162 FEGWYDQHGTRLS
-1176 TAQSFVPQAG
+1176 TDLQYKPTPVN
-1186 TDNLYQSGSYVAVF
+1186 DLYEGGSYVAHF
-1200 EAQQYTLR
+1200 HAQQYTLR
-1208 FDANGGEGTMGD
+1208 FNANGGEGTMEN

-1241 GFLGWA
+1241 DFLGWA
-1247 TAADGKVVYH
+1247 TAENGNVAYH
-1257 DQQSLSITQNTTL
+1257 DQQSLSITQDTTL

-1291 SGGTQEK
+1291 GTQEK

-1303 PSTLNDTDHYAY
+1303 PTTLNDTDHYAY

-1341 LLTDKARDA
+1341 LLTDEARDA

-1503 YDRKSNGYETQTK
+1503 YDRKSDGYETQTK

>member
-1 MSTNPLPK
+1 MSANSLPK

-21 LSLVPMSALATGDS
+21 LSLVPMSALAAGAS
-35 DSDPNTVDN
+35 NNSNTADN
-44 AIVNGSFEQFEQLDQ
+44 AIVNGSFEEPAQKTER
-59 ETGTAPQLKAEKVPG
+59 APQLDAQIVDG

-79 TDRLIE
+79 TDHLIE

-90 GTSSAPQ
+90 GRSSAPQ
-97 LSGNDKSIPDGN
+97 LWGTDKSIPDGN
-109 QFAELNADETS
+109 QFAELNADQVS

-132 IYEWGLSHRGRMGTD
+132 IYEWGLSHRGREGTD

-162 KPDEDENGQDQFMR
+162 KPDKNGQDQFMR
-176 LTDWVQ
+176 LTDWVK
-182 RNAQTLGVT
+182 RNAETLGVT
-191 VPTDGCSQRITVYSK
+191 VPTNGCSQRITVYSK

-219 SESPFSTAPSNL
+219 NESPFNTAPSNL
-231 YTETWSVWIIATGN
+231 YTETWSVWIIATDN
-245 RSWGN
+245 RSWGS
-250 YGTHN
+250 YGTHAPS
-255 RNYNPLKGIGGGI
+255 YDPLQGIGGGI
-268 GCSYTVPVGQN
+268 GCSYTVPAGQT
-279 ETTFAFCSYAGA
+279 ETTFAFCSYSSSGSGGL
-291 TSDKT
+291 TV
-296 LGNLLDNIT
+296 GNLLDNIT

-320 EGTVSAEIQGTTK
+320 QGTVGAEIQGTTQ
-333 TVSFSDKNAI
+333 TVDFSDKNAI
-343 SVPVRNNRQ
+343 DVPVRHNRE
-352 MILTAPATA
+352 MTLTAPATA
-361 DSGVTT
+361 ASGAT

-390 WRANGTS
+390 WRANGTT
-397 YTYTGTVTAPTDVV
+397 YTYTGTVNAPTDVV
-411 LVFVRSPAVTYDANG
+411 LVFVQSPAVTYDANG
-426 GDKYV
+426 GDRYV

-446 ADTKRTEYTS
+446 ADTKPYTS
-456 HAATASQKNGWVFD
+456 HKATASQKKGWVFD

-476 AGAEERVLPEVH
+476 AGKEGLVLPATH
-488 TVSYAN
+488 TVSYDAETHT
-494 GVFTFTY
+494 FTFAYADGDKTI
-501 KNGTETKETRIT
+501 TEPLKAN
-513 TDGVALLAQWKWQ
+513 GVALLAQWRWQ

-543 ACGTITKD
+543 TCGTITTKD
-551 DSDASVKTYNA
+551 GQTADIYNA
-562 ATGEKVT
+562 ATGEQVT
-569 VTAKANSGYAFLGWY
+569 VTANANEGYAFLGWY

-592 LVSKEQTYTYT
+592 LVSKNQTYAYN
-603 VGKQGVQT
+603 VGRQGVQT

-627 ESDNKPTDQ
+627 ASNSPTDQ
-636 IAPAPGTA
+636 TIPKAGTA
-644 TEGTTY
+644 TAGTTY
-650 PLSVPQQTTVSAT
+650 PLPQTFVKGQTTC
-663 VNDVPGHWLFQ
+663 PGSKNGIPGNWVFQ
-674 GWKEQGGTGY
+674 GWKKDGQGEV
-684 LGQEIAN
+684 LGAEIAN
-691 VTRNYILV
+691 VKENMHLV

-721 CWIPSGGLGSIP
+721 CWIPSGGLGSIA
-733 SSRHYAGDT
+733 SVRHYAGNT
-742 VTSAAAPTIPEKEKT
+742 VISAEKPTIPAEEET
-757 ILVAK
+757 ILATE
-762 GTTFQGTW
+762 GTIFQGIW
-770 KFQGWKRSDNN
+770 KFQGWKRSDSDTGEPV
-781 QIVNAEADFTMP
+781 QPKASFPMP
-793 NQNLTLT
+793 NHDLTLT
-800 AQWEFTPNVYTVQYD
+800 AQWTFKPNTYKVEYNLNGGTGTVPEAHTSYEYTE
-815 LNNDSSTEEP
+815 LN
-825 PAGHD
+825 
-830 SYTYPEI
+830 
-837 EGKTGVDTS
+837 GKDGAERPD
-846 KSGIPF
+846 GIPF

-863 TAPDGKYFAGWGLAR
+863 TAPDEKKYFAGWGLQR
-878 DATALYEPGQSV
+878 DANALYEPGQRV

-895 EVEHSGDTITLY
+895 EVKNSGDTITLY

-920 AGNDANGGSVDV
+920 AGNDANRGSVDV
-932 HEGSFSETNGT
+932 RQGSFSEIEGT
-943 LSGKEVQS
+943 LSGNTVKS

-964 KCEINEN
+964 KCE
-971 KTETETLTVTLGQV
+971 TSGDPTTTGTLNVTLDQV
-985 QTLFKE
+985 QTLFTA
-991 HPNQRVFRFTAQFEP
+991 HPEQRVFRFTAQFEP
-1006 NSFKVQFNQ
+1006 NSFTVQYNA
-1015 NTTDTVTGTMTSQTF
+1015 NGGKGTMDDQTF
-1030 QYAEAGDA
+1030 QYAGTENA
-1038 YLNPN
+1038 YLKQNT
-1043 AFVRP
+1043 FVCP
-1048 GYRFLGWSEEADGT
+1048 GYRFLGWSETEDGK
-1062 GTSYADKAKFL
+1062 GTSYADQAKFQ
-1073 GVTHYQGKEITDDA
+1073 GVTHYQGKEIKNDA

-1094 WEKLPDITIDY
+1094 WKELPKITIDY

-1118 TAQAKEPSEE
+1118 TAQAKEPLEE
-1128 ELAPQSIYTVSETG
+1128 DLAPQSIYTVSETG

-1147 VHSFQGATAQ
+1147 VHTFQGATAQ

-1162 TFKGWYDQNKNQCS
+1162 TFKGWYDQQENQCS
-1176 TAQSFVPQAG
+1176 TDLRFVPQAG

-1200 EAQQYTLR
+1200 EAEQYTLR

-1241 GFLGWA
+1241 DFLGWA
-1247 TAADGKVVYH
+1247 TAADGGVVYH
-1257 DQQSLSITQNTTL
+1257 DQQSLSITQDTTL

-1291 SGGTQEK
+1291 SGGTQGK

-1303 PSTLNDTDHYAY
+1303 PTTLNDTDHYAY

-1503 YDRKSNGYETQTK
+1503 YDRKSDGYETQTK
-1516 ILPPRDWSQEFE
+1516 LLPPRDWSQEFE